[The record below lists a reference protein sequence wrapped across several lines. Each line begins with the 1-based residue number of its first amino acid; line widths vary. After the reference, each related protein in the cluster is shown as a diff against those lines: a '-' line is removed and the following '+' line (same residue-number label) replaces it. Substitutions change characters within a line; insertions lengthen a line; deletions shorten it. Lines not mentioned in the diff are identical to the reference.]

1 MGNKSIQK
9 FFADQNSVIDL
20 SSLGNAKGAKVSLS
34 GPDMNITTPRGS
46 VIIVN
51 GALYSSIKGNNLA
64 VKFKDKTITGAKI
77 LGSVDLKDIQ
87 LERIDSSLVDSAQ
100 VEKKGNGKR
109 RNKKEEE
116 ELKKQ
121 LDDAENAKKEADK
134 AKEEAEKAKE
144 AAEKALNEAFE
155 VQNSSKQIEEMLQNF
170 LADNVAK
177 DNLAQQSDASQQ
189 NTQAKATQASKQND
203 AEKVLPQ
210 PINKNTSTGKSNSSK
225 NEENKLDAES
235 VKEPLKVTLALAAES
250 NSGSKDDSITN
261 FTKPQFVGSTA
272 PNATVIIKINGIAV
286 GQAVADSLGNFTFT
300 APETLTDGTY
310 NLEAEAKTADGS
322 GSAKLVITIDSVT
335 DKPTFELSPES
346 SVSGHKGLTPT
357 LTPSIVGTA
366 EENAKVDIYVDNK
379 LVASVDVDKDGN
391 WSYEFKDNELSE
403 GENSIKVVAV
413 DKAGNKNETTDS
425 IITDTIAPEKPTI
438 ELDDSS
444 DSGIKN
450 DNITNSTL
458 PTFIGVAEPG
468 STVSIYLGLKHL
480 GEVIVAKDGT
490 WSYTLT
496 TPLKDGEYN
505 ITATATDIAGHT
517 SATANLPFTIDTR
530 ISYFSAE
537 IETTNDSGIVGDN
550 VTNNTRPTFTGKTE
564 PNAIISVINSET
576 GEEVIFKANDKGEW
590 TFNFTSDSVEGIN
603 NLTFTVEDVAGNK
616 KDFSFSY
623 VIDTIAP
630 VPPTVSLEDYV
641 VLPNG
646 IILSGNDLPALVGTA
661 EPKSTILLMRDG
673 KLYDSI
679 EVDSNG
685 TWNYQ
690 FSNKFLQGAYDIEI
704 ISQDAAGNKSSTV
717 KYSFTIQTEVVPP
730 KAELD
735 ASDDSGAKGDWIT
748 NKHNALTLLG
758 TADRFATVNILI
770 DGKTIGVTT
779 ADADGNWNFDISRN
793 LSDNVYKITVESID
807 PLGRTSSVDYQL
819 TIDSFTPIPTVMLHD
834 SADSGVKGD
843 MITKINTPL
852 FTGMAEANAK
862 VSIYVDGVLSGEAIA
877 GDDGVWNFQFTTALS
892 DGSHDVTVK
901 VEDIAGN
908 TASSS
913 AYNFQIVTQTQKPTI
928 ELVNDTGVDN
938 TDHIINEK
946 NPALTGTAAPYSTVK
961 LYIDGALIAEV
972 RTNKDGRWEYTLKAD
987 QGLVDGDHRITAS
1000 VEDIAGNIAHSDPFL
1015 ISVDTAI
1022 SIPIVSLSPDS
1033 DSGISDDNLTN
1044 IVKPT
1049 LHLKDIDPD
1058 IISVQVWD
1066 AMSDTQI
1073 GVATQQP
1080 DGSWAYTFTSD
1091 LTEGLHQVYVKV
1103 EDIAGNK
1110 ANSAIFDFTIDTTV
1124 STPVISL
1131 LSKDDT
1137 GVTGD
1142 NLTNINKPGFA
1153 ISGVDADAHRVVV
1166 QVMHNGVSE
1175 EIELSHLN
1183 GSWLFIPGNTWA
1195 DGSYTLTVK
1204 VEDKAGNTNYSAPLT
1219 VVIDTQIAIDGVEL
1233 VNDSGVKGDN
1243 MTNDDRPHFRVTVPT
1258 DVNEVRLSIDGGN
1271 SWVQA
1276 TPGVAG
1282 SWEYI
1287 WPTDLADG
1295 QYTLTVEATDK
1306 AGNTVT
1312 KTIDFA
1318 VDTTLSVPVIVLDSA
1333 DDTGIQGDNMTN
1345 STQPTFA
1352 LQHIDD
1358 DAVRVTVSVEHGG
1371 VTTTFD
1377 ATKGTGGWTFTP
1389 PTSWADGDYTLS
1401 VSVEDKA
1408 GNTSHS
1414 ASLTV
1419 TVDTQI
1425 AINNIELVNDSGI
1438 PDDNLT
1444 NNVRPHFQVT
1454 VPTDVNVVRLSIDGG
1469 KTWFNATQSAT
1480 PGVWDYI
1487 WPDDVADGG
1496 YTLTVEATD
1505 EAGNKATQT
1514 LDFTIDTTL
1523 SVPTLSLDSA
1533 DDSGI
1538 AGDNITNV
1546 KTPGFT
1552 LNNIDTDVSRV
1563 IVEVMHNG
1571 IKQEVPLVQTG
1582 GQWRFAPTSDWADG
1596 DYILTVKVE
1605 DRAGNVKQSAP
1616 LTVTVDTHIAIDR
1629 IELVNDS
1636 GIPGD
1641 NLTNEARPHFQV
1653 TVPAD
1658 VNGVRL
1664 SIDGGKTWFDATQ
1677 SATSGVWDYT
1687 WLTNVANGPHTLM
1700 VEASDKAG
1708 NKTTQKLDF
1717 TIDTILSEPT
1727 ITLDSADDSAA
1738 GDNITNV
1745 KMPGFTLG
1753 NIDADVTKVVV
1764 TVAHDGKNQQIE
1776 LIKNGGVW
1784 RFTPGAA
1791 WTDGDYTLTV
1801 KVEDK
1806 AGNTNYSAPLTVTI
1820 DTQTS
1825 IDRIEL
1831 LNDTGIVGDNLTN
1844 EARPQFHITVP
1855 TDVNSVQLSLDGGI
1869 NWVNATLTSDGVWEY
1884 IWPTD
1889 LVENTY
1895 TLTVKA
1901 TDVAGN
1907 TATETLNFIIDT
1919 TLSTPTI
1926 TLDSADDSGTANDN
1940 KTNVKTPG
1948 FIIGGI
1954 DSDVTQVVVQVMR
1967 DGHSE
1972 EVELTQTNGQWRFV
1986 PGSAWTDGDY
1996 TLTVTVKDEAG
2007 NIRHSA
2013 PLTVTIDT
2021 QITID
2026 HIELVNDSGIPDDNL
2041 TNNVRPH
2048 FQVTVPTDVN
2058 VVRLSIDGGKTWF
2071 NATQSATPGVWDYT
2085 WLADVGEGKHT
2096 LTVEAT
2102 DKAGNKTTQQLDFI
2116 IDTLLSEPT
2125 IVLDNTD
2132 DSGTKGDHL
2141 TNVNKPTFLLGNID
2155 ADARYVT
2162 VEVQH
2167 GGTKEV
2173 LTATKDATGNWS
2185 VTPTGTW
2192 ADGDYTLTVR
2202 VEDEAGNE
2210 KHSASLTVTVDTQ
2223 ITIDVIELVNDNG
2236 IPGDNMTNDAH
2247 PQFRV
2252 TVPGDVN
2259 EVSLSIDGGVTW
2271 VKATQS
2277 ATPGVWNYTWPGTVP
2292 DGDYTLNVK
2301 ATDNA
2306 GNTVTETL
2314 HFTID
2319 TTLSTPV
2326 IVLDSADD
2334 SGVHGDNMTNHTQ
2347 PTFALQHI
2355 DDDAVRVTVS
2365 VEHGGV
2371 TTTFDAT
2378 KDAGGWTFTPTG
2390 AWADGDYT
2398 LSVSVEDK
2406 AGNTSH
2412 SASLTVTVDTQ
2423 IAINNI
2429 ELVNDSGIPDDNLT
2443 NNVRPHFQVTV
2454 PTDVNVVRLSIDGG
2468 KTWFNATQSATPGV
2482 WDYIWPDDVADGGY
2496 TLTVEATDEAGNKA
2510 TQTLDFTID
2519 TTLSVPT
2526 LSLDSADD
2534 SGIAGDNIT
2543 NVKTP
2548 GFTLNNID
2556 TDVSRVIVEVMH
2568 NGIKQEVPL
2577 VQTGGQWRFAPT
2589 SDWADGDYILTVKV
2603 EDRAGNVK
2611 QSAPLTVTVDTHIAI
2626 DRIELVNDSGIP
2638 GDNLTNE
2645 ARPHFQV
2652 TVPADVNGVRLS
2664 IDGGKTW
2671 FDATQSATSG
2681 VWDYTWLT
2689 NVANGPHTLMVEASD
2704 KAGNKTTQKL
2714 DFTIDTILSEPTIT
2728 LDSADDS
2735 AAGDN
2740 ITNVKMPG
2748 FTLGNIDADVTKV
2761 VVTVAHDGKNQQ
2773 IELIKNGGVWR
2784 FTPGAAWTDGDYTL
2798 TVKVEDKAGNTN
2810 YSAPLTVTIDTQTSI
2825 DRIELLNDTG
2835 IVGDNLTN
2843 EARPQFHITVP
2854 TDVNSVQLSLDGGIN
2869 WVNATLTSDGVWE
2882 YIWPTDLVENT
2893 YTLTVK
2899 ATDVAGNTA
2908 TETLNFIIDT
2918 TLSTPTITLDSAD
2931 DSGTANDNKT
2941 NVKTPGFI
2949 IGGIDSDVTQV
2960 VVQVMRD
2967 GHSEEVEL
2975 TQTNGQWRFVP
2986 GSAWTDGDYTLTVTV
3001 KDEAGN
3007 IRHSAPL
3014 TVTIDTQI
3022 TIDHI
3027 ELVNDSGIPD
3037 DNLTNNVRPH
3047 FQVTVPTDVNVV
3059 RLSIDGGKTW
3069 FNATQSATP
3078 GVWDYTWLADV
3089 GEGKHTLTVEATDKA
3104 GNKTTQQ
3111 LDFIIDT
3118 LLSEPTIVLDNTDD
3132 SGTKGD
3138 NLTNVNKPTF
3148 LLGNIDADARYV
3160 TVEVQHGGTKEVLT
3174 ATKGATGIWS
3184 VTPTGTW
3191 ADGDYTLTVRVEDDA
3206 GNVKYSAPLTV
3217 TVDTQITIDVIELVN
3232 DNGIPGDN
3240 LTNDVRPH
3248 FRVTVPGD
3256 VNEVRLS
3263 IDGGNTWVRAT
3274 QGTAGIWDYTWPK
3287 DVTDGLHTLTVEATD
3302 KAGNKTT
3309 QTLDFTIDTRLS
3321 TPTIAMDSRDDTG
3334 AIGDHITSVK
3344 RPGFTIGNI
3353 DADAHSVILRIT
3365 QGGNSQEVTLTQVGG
3380 QWRFTPDAD
3389 WADGSYTLTV
3399 EVTDNAGNVRQS
3411 TPLVV
3416 TVDTQTS
3423 ITDITLVNDHGV
3435 PDDNLTNSTR
3445 PQFEIT
3451 VPADVNSVQ
3460 LSIDGGANWVSATQG
3475 IEGVWGYTWPTDMG
3489 DGKHTLT
3496 VMVTDRAGN
3505 TATQT
3510 LEFFI
3515 DTRLSTPTI
3524 ALDSTDD
3531 TGTPGDD
3538 MTNRTRPTFIL
3549 QNIDSD
3555 VINVT
3560 VSVTHNGTTTSFTAT
3575 QGAGGWSFTPPAPW
3589 GDGDYTLT
3597 VTVEDRAGN
3606 TRPSTPLTVTVD
3618 TQIAIDRIELVNDS
3632 GVPGDNVTKHVRPQF
3647 QISVPD
3653 DVEKVLL
3660 SIDGGTTWVT
3670 AIKSSTAGIWDYTWP
3685 TDMPEGQHT
3694 LTVEVTDGAG
3704 NKMTETLNFTID
3716 ITLLTPTIELAPDQ
3730 DTGQNKND
3738 NLTSVTQP
3746 VFVLGSIDKDVRHVE
3761 LSIEHNGTFKT
3772 VVLTESADGWRYR
3785 PDSALADGSYTF
3797 TVTVTDVAGNQ
3808 QTSAPLKVTID
3819 GTLTTPVIELA
3830 AGEDSGTVGDRLT
3843 NHDRPVFD
3851 IHQVDSDVTRVMVK
3865 VTYNGKTHEEAAV
3878 FTNGQ
3883 WRFTPSASWAD
3894 GSYQLAVVVED
3905 LAGNVKESAPFEVR
3919 IDTTT
3924 TINNIVLLN
3933 DTGVQNDQLTNVA
3946 KPSFRIDVPGDVVQ
3960 VRVTLDGG
3968 ANWNVIRKNA
3978 DGQWIF
3984 DSPNT
3989 LVDGTYTLRVEAT
4002 DEAGNI
4008 ANKDLV
4014 FNIDTNIQVPT
4025 IALDAGQDTGA
4036 NTADNITNISRPT
4049 FTIGNVDPDVIKVV
4063 VTIDGHD
4070 YNATKVGAGWQFT
4083 PGNAIPDGSYNIT
4096 VTVEDKAGNTA
4107 TSKPLPVVIDTTAE
4121 IESVTL
4127 VTDSGDSDVD
4137 NITKV
4142 DKPQFSIVTAD
4153 DITHVRVKIDNAA
4166 NWIELTKGGDGR
4178 WIFNVGSALPDGQHT
4193 LLVDVT
4199 DIAGNVA
4206 QETLQFTIDTTLRE
4220 PTIVLDPTHD
4230 TGDDTNDNL
4239 TRINKPVFII
4249 GNVDNDV
4256 SHIVVHI
4263 DGRDYT
4269 IENTGGNLTFTPD
4282 QPLSDGQHTISVTV
4296 TDIAGNTKTSAELR
4310 IEIDTQ
4316 VQIDSV
4322 TLTTDSGVNDHDNV
4336 TNATRPSFEIA
4347 TPDDVTSVL
4356 VSFDGVNWTPISK
4369 NAAGQWEFTAGSA
4382 LPDGHYTL
4390 HVQATDRAG
4399 NTANSTLGFTVD
4411 TQIDGLSVVML
4422 DDAGKDSTDGIT
4434 NITSPRFE
4442 ISARE
4447 PLQSVTVILNGK
4459 SSTLTQGAGN
4469 KWLFTPDT
4477 PLVDGT
4483 YKIEIVAEDIAGN
4496 KISKEVS
4503 FTIDTIVSD
4512 PSIDLLDADDTGES
4526 AVDNI
4531 TSVTTPRFV
4540 IGNVPADIDT
4550 VVIRINGV
4558 SYSVTANGNNLWEFQ
4573 VPVAL
4578 NDGVYEAV
4586 VVFRDIA
4593 GNTSETKLPFTIDTT
4608 TSVSVRMEPAS
4619 DTGNSNS
4626 DNLTNKQNPKFE
4638 GTAEPN
4644 AKLVIT
4650 IVDDKS
4656 GREVLKQTITV
4667 GADGN
4672 WSVTP
4677 NILPDGMYTINVVAT
4692 DVAGNTAQTQERFT
4706 IDTVT
4711 IDPTIRLSDP
4721 SIDDQHEATSLRP
4734 EFKGFAEA
4742 FSTIMIQWDGK
4753 VVGSANA
4760 NANGEWSWTPPSVLA
4775 PGSYVVSIVA
4785 KDKAGNESSQV
4796 DFPVVIPVID
4806 VTPPTIKLSEESDSG
4821 ALGDF
4826 TTNNKT
4832 PTLIGSTLPNT
4843 IVSIYVDGVKVGE
4856 ATADTAGRYT
4866 FQLSEMKDGHYVVQV
4881 GIVNPRDNSEL
4892 RSTAVDVTID
4902 TEVAE
4907 LVWNISG
4914 MHEGGYINT
4923 VTPEIGGT
4931 SEPNSKI
4938 TIFVNG
4944 VEKAI
4949 AYTTGAG
4956 HWGVV
4961 LPALGNDGNYE
4972 LTFKVEDVA
4981 GNIREFGPQN
4991 VILDTVI
4998 SPLTVVLREA
5008 DDSGKVGDW
5017 ITNKSHV
5024 TIDGTAEAGSTL
5036 TIRNPQGVVIATLVV
5051 GNDGRWSAELD
5062 LREGSNA
5069 FVVVSED
5076 KAGNSQQKEILIEH
5090 DTQIEISDISLS
5102 RDTNSGDKYD
5112 LITNNKSPV
5121 LVAMTDP
5128 GATVQVYINGVLQG
5142 TVEASSSG
5150 NISYTMPAN
5159 SADGEYQVQFVA
5171 TDTAGNRVESA
5182 ITTVT
5187 IDSQIA
5193 VFDIDEDSLPALSNN
5208 RALSVSGVGEAG
5220 SQVSIFVDGKLV
5232 NVVMVEADGTW
5243 RAPILL
5249 QDDGTFNIHFS
5260 ITDVAGNTEVSK
5272 DYSVDVDSS
5281 TDFPTLNL
5289 EDASNSGS
5297 LDDLI
5302 TNHNKP
5308 VLVGTAEA
5316 GATIHIYVD
5325 EKIVANVLVLEDGT
5339 WSYQFDNALKDGE
5352 YSIRVVAEDPAGN
5365 TAESPRL
5372 LVTIDTSTFIDNPAM
5387 VAGSDNGI
5395 FSNDSITSQTRP
5407 TFSIFGEMNQSVQIF
5422 IDGVLVDTITVTDRN
5437 QVYRPES
5444 PLGDGSHSIYYV
5456 ITDKAGNT
5464 ATSKTLNFTID
5475 TFNTTP
5481 VAIDSIGGQ
5490 TLAEMTGSDGKIYIT
5505 DTTRNLLFSGSAEPN
5520 SKIEIIINGLNV
5532 GEVWVN
5538 EKGHWQMPVN
5548 PLYFTE
5554 GQLDITVKST
5564 DRAGN
5569 VNQEKYSIWV
5579 DTHIKV
5585 FTSELDDNKSSSKT
5599 EWWSNSDLIT
5609 MRGTGEIGATVS
5621 LIVAGVTLATAVV
5634 AATGRWELSTDKL
5647 PEGTYDISL
5656 VIEDSAGNR
5665 WEDVREIFI
5674 DRTPPN
5680 APVVTYSDIVNDLII
5695 MQGTAEAKSQLI
5707 ITDSEGNTYTL
5718 TVPDNGK
5725 WSMAIPYPSEGKFT
5739 ITSVDAIGNRSDDV
5753 PLDIMKEVPVISLSP
5768 DSDSGT
5774 VGDNITR
5781 DKQPTFIIGNLESDV
5796 VVVQVD
5802 INGTVYNAEKN
5813 ADGVWFFTPGT
5824 PLADGSYT
5832 ISVIASDAAGNQKN
5846 SLPITVTID
5855 STLTVPEIALAAGED
5870 NGASDSDNV
5879 TNHTQPKFT
5888 LQHIDADV
5896 TGVTVN
5902 VTHNGV
5908 TDIYQATQGAD
5919 GWTFT
5924 PPAAWNDGNYT
5935 LSVTV
5940 VDRAG
5945 NSQQSASLAVTV
5957 DSTVTVTADSQH
5969 DDASDDATATAVT
5982 PPESETVNAESATHL
5997 RTEPSAAEE
6006 SVVKVTAYSI
6016 TLLNADSGDEI
6027 DRSISQTPSFEISV
6041 PENIVNVSIMFE
6053 GEEFTLPITNQKAIF
6068 EVPLSLEDGE
6078 YTMDV
6083 KFIDKDNDFLI
6094 KEKTFSVDHSSADIV
6109 NAMNV
6114 RGKTEDD
6121 INDSPST
6128 SSVGHNNNGA
6138 IDVFA
6143 VNEVTL
6149 PVDNQE
6155 EHA

>member
-2125 IVLDNTD
+2125 IVLDSTD

-2423 IAINNI
+2423 IAINN
-2429 ELVNDSGIPDDNLT
+2429 
-2443 NNVRPHFQVTV
+2443 
-2454 PTDVNVVRLSIDGG
+2454 
-2468 KTWFNATQSATPGV
+2468 
-2482 WDYIWPDDVADGGY
+2482 
-2496 TLTVEATDEAGNKA
+2496 
-2510 TQTLDFTID
+2510 
-2519 TTLSVPT
+2519 
-2526 LSLDSADD
+2526 
-2534 SGIAGDNIT
+2534 
-2543 NVKTP
+2543 
-2548 GFTLNNID
+2548 
-2556 TDVSRVIVEVMH
+2556 
-2568 NGIKQEVPL
+2568 
-2577 VQTGGQWRFAPT
+2577 
-2589 SDWADGDYILTVKV
+2589 
-2603 EDRAGNVK
+2603 
-2611 QSAPLTVTVDTHIAI
+2611 
-2626 DRIELVNDSGIP
+2626 
-2638 GDNLTNE
+2638 
-2645 ARPHFQV
+2645 
-2652 TVPADVNGVRLS
+2652 
-2664 IDGGKTW
+2664 
-2671 FDATQSATSG
+2671 
-2681 VWDYTWLT
+2681 
-2689 NVANGPHTLMVEASD
+2689 
-2704 KAGNKTTQKL
+2704 
-2714 DFTIDTILSEPTIT
+2714 
-2728 LDSADDS
+2728 
-2735 AAGDN
+2735 
-2740 ITNVKMPG
+2740 
-2748 FTLGNIDADVTKV
+2748 
-2761 VVTVAHDGKNQQ
+2761 
-2773 IELIKNGGVWR
+2773 
-2784 FTPGAAWTDGDYTL
+2784 
-2798 TVKVEDKAGNTN
+2798 
-2810 YSAPLTVTIDTQTSI
+2810 
-2825 DRIELLNDTG
+2825 
-2835 IVGDNLTN
+2835 
-2843 EARPQFHITVP
+2843 
-2854 TDVNSVQLSLDGGIN
+2854 
-2869 WVNATLTSDGVWE
+2869 
-2882 YIWPTDLVENT
+2882 
-2893 YTLTVK
+2893 
-2899 ATDVAGNTA
+2899 
-2908 TETLNFIIDT
+2908 
-2918 TLSTPTITLDSAD
+2918 
-2931 DSGTANDNKT
+2931 
-2941 NVKTPGFI
+2941 
-2949 IGGIDSDVTQV
+2949 
-2960 VVQVMRD
+2960 
-2967 GHSEEVEL
+2967 
-2975 TQTNGQWRFVP
+2975 
-2986 GSAWTDGDYTLTVTV
+2986 
-3001 KDEAGN
+3001 
-3007 IRHSAPL
+3007 
-3014 TVTIDTQI
+3014 
-3022 TIDHI
+3022 I

-4002 DEAGNI
+4002 DEVGNI

-4269 IENTGGNLTFTPD
+4269 IENSGGNLTFTPD

-4558 SYSVTANGNNLWEFQ
+4558 SYPVTANGNNLWEFQ

>member
-34 GPDMNITTPRGS
+34 GPDMNITTPHGS

-623 VIDTIAP
+623 VIDTVAP
-630 VPPTVSLEDYV
+630 VPPTVSLEDFV

-735 ASDDSGAKGDWIT
+735 ASDDSGVKGDWIT

-1066 AMSDTQI
+1066 AASDTQI

-1110 ANSAIFDFTIDTTV
+1110 ANSAVFDFTIDTTV

-1183 GSWLFIPGNTWA
+1183 GSWLFTPGNTWA

-1204 VEDKAGNTNYSAPLT
+1204 VEDKAGNTSYSAPLT

-1318 VDTTLSVPVIVLDSA
+1318 VDTTLSVPVIVLNSA
-1333 DDTGIQGDNMTN
+1333 DDTGVQGDNMTN
-1345 STQPTFA
+1345 RTQPTFA

-1377 ATKGTGGWTFTP
+1377 ATKGTGGWSFTP
-1389 PTSWADGDYTLS
+1389 TGAWADGDYTLS

-1480 PGVWDYI
+1480 TGVWDYI

-1538 AGDNITNV
+1538 AGDNITSV

-1636 GIPGD
+1636 GIPDD

-1700 VEASDKAG
+1700 VEATDKAG

-1717 TIDTILSEPT
+1717 IIDTLLSEPT

-2021 QITID
+2021 QIAID

-2041 TNNVRPH
+2041 TNEARPH

-2116 IDTLLSEPT
+2116 IDTMLSEPT

-2132 DSGTKGDHL
+2132 DSGTKGDNL

-2334 SGVHGDNMTNHTQ
+2334 TGIQGDNMTNRTQ
-2347 PTFALQHI
+2347 PTFNLQHI

-2378 KDAGGWTFTPTG
+2378 KGVGGWTFTPPTSWG
-2390 AWADGDYT
+2390 AGDYT

-2443 NNVRPHFQVTV
+2443 NNVRPHFQVKV
-2454 PTDVNVVRLSIDGG
+2454 PTDVN
-2468 KTWFNATQSATPGV
+2468 
-2482 WDYIWPDDVADGGY
+2482 
-2496 TLTVEATDEAGNKA
+2496 E
-2510 TQTLDFTID
+2510 
-2519 TTLSVPT
+2519 
-2526 LSLDSADD
+2526 
-2534 SGIAGDNIT
+2534 
-2543 NVKTP
+2543 
-2548 GFTLNNID
+2548 
-2556 TDVSRVIVEVMH
+2556 
-2568 NGIKQEVPL
+2568 
-2577 VQTGGQWRFAPT
+2577 
-2589 SDWADGDYILTVKV
+2589 
-2603 EDRAGNVK
+2603 
-2611 QSAPLTVTVDTHIAI
+2611 
-2626 DRIELVNDSGIP
+2626 
-2638 GDNLTNE
+2638 
-2645 ARPHFQV
+2645 
-2652 TVPADVNGVRLS
+2652 
-2664 IDGGKTW
+2664 
-2671 FDATQSATSG
+2671 
-2681 VWDYTWLT
+2681 
-2689 NVANGPHTLMVEASD
+2689 
-2704 KAGNKTTQKL
+2704 
-2714 DFTIDTILSEPTIT
+2714 
-2728 LDSADDS
+2728 
-2735 AAGDN
+2735 
-2740 ITNVKMPG
+2740 
-2748 FTLGNIDADVTKV
+2748 
-2761 VVTVAHDGKNQQ
+2761 
-2773 IELIKNGGVWR
+2773 
-2784 FTPGAAWTDGDYTL
+2784 
-2798 TVKVEDKAGNTN
+2798 
-2810 YSAPLTVTIDTQTSI
+2810 
-2825 DRIELLNDTG
+2825 
-2835 IVGDNLTN
+2835 
-2843 EARPQFHITVP
+2843 
-2854 TDVNSVQLSLDGGIN
+2854 
-2869 WVNATLTSDGVWE
+2869 
-2882 YIWPTDLVENT
+2882 
-2893 YTLTVK
+2893 
-2899 ATDVAGNTA
+2899 
-2908 TETLNFIIDT
+2908 
-2918 TLSTPTITLDSAD
+2918 
-2931 DSGTANDNKT
+2931 
-2941 NVKTPGFI
+2941 
-2949 IGGIDSDVTQV
+2949 
-2960 VVQVMRD
+2960 
-2967 GHSEEVEL
+2967 
-2975 TQTNGQWRFVP
+2975 
-2986 GSAWTDGDYTLTVTV
+2986 
-3001 KDEAGN
+3001 
-3007 IRHSAPL
+3007 
-3014 TVTIDTQI
+3014 
-3022 TIDHI
+3022 
-3027 ELVNDSGIPD
+3027 
-3037 DNLTNNVRPH
+3037 
-3047 FQVTVPTDVNVV
+3047 V

-3104 GNKTTQQ
+3104 GNQTTQK

-3118 LLSEPTIVLDNTDD
+3118 MLSEPTIVLDSTDD

-3138 NLTNVNKPTF
+3138 NLTNANKPTF
-3148 LLGNIDADARYV
+3148 ILGNIDADARYV
-3160 TVEVQHGGTKEVLT
+3160 TVEVQYGGTKEVLT

-3411 TPLVV
+3411 TPLIV

-3460 LSIDGGANWVSATQG
+3460 LSIDGGANWVSAAQG

-3515 DTRLSTPTI
+3515 DTQLSTPTI

-3618 TQIAIDRIELVNDS
+3618 TQIAIDHIELVNDS

-3694 LTVEVTDGAG
+3694 LIVEVTDGAG
-3704 NKMTETLNFTID
+3704 NKMTGTLDFTID

-3851 IHQVDSDVTRVMVK
+3851 IRQVDSDVTRVMVK

-4296 TDIAGNTKTSAELR
+4296 TDIAGNTKTSAELK

-4531 TSVTTPRFV
+4531 TSVTKPRFV

-4558 SYSVTANGNNLWEFQ
+4558 SYPVTANGNNLWEFQ

-4892 RSTAVDVTID
+4892 RSTAVDLTID

-4961 LPALGNDGNYE
+4961 LPALGNDGNYV

-5302 TNHNKP
+5302 TSHNKP

-5372 LVTIDTSTFIDNPAM
+5372 LVTIDTSTFIDNPVM
-5387 VAGSDNGI
+5387 MAGSDNGI

-5407 TFSIFGEMNQSVQIF
+5407 AFSIYGEMNQSVQIF

-5475 TFNTTP
+5475 TLNTTP

-5538 EKGHWQMPVN
+5538 DKGHWQMPVN

-5579 DTHIKV
+5579 DTHIQV

-5599 EWWSNSDLIT
+5599 DWWSNSSTIT
-5609 MRGTGEIGATVS
+5609 MRGMGEIGATVS

-5634 AATGRWELSTDKL
+5634 AANGQWELSTDQL
-5647 PEGTYDISL
+5647 PEGKYDITLS
-5656 VIEDSAGNR
+5656 IEDNAGNR
-5665 WEDVREIFI
+5665 KEEVHEIFI

-5707 ITDSEGNTYTL
+5707 ITDSNGNTYTL

-5832 ISVIASDAAGNQKN
+5832 ISVVASDAAGNQKN

-5924 PPAAWNDGNYT
+5924 PPAAWNDGTYT

-5969 DDASDDATATAVT
+5969 NDASDDATAIAVT

-5997 RTEPSAAEE
+5997 RTVPSAAEE
-6006 SVVKVTAYSI
+6006 SVVKETAYSI

-6041 PENIVNVSIMFE
+6041 PENIVNVSVMFE

-6083 KFIDKDNDFLI
+6083 KFIDKDDDFLI

-6109 NAMNV
+6109 NAMNA

>member
-87 LERIDSSLVDSAQ
+87 LERIDSSLVDFAQ

-450 DNITNSTL
+450 DSITNSTL

-1033 DSGISDDNLTN
+1033 DSGIADDNLTN

-1066 AMSDTQI
+1066 AASDTQI

-1110 ANSAIFDFTIDTTV
+1110 ANSAVFDFTIDTTV

-1377 ATKGTGGWTFTP
+1377 ATKGTGGWSFTP
-1389 PTSWADGDYTLS
+1389 TGAWADGDYTLS

-1438 PDDNLT
+1438 PNDNLT

-1480 PGVWDYI
+1480 PGAWDYI

-1505 EAGNKATQT
+1505 KAGNKTTQE

-2021 QITID
+2021 QI
-2026 HIELVNDSGIPDDNL
+2026 
-2041 TNNVRPH
+2041 
-2048 FQVTVPTDVN
+2048 
-2058 VVRLSIDGGKTWF
+2058 
-2071 NATQSATPGVWDYT
+2071 A
-2085 WLADVGEGKHT
+2085 
-2096 LTVEAT
+2096 
-2102 DKAGNKTTQQLDFI
+2102 
-2116 IDTLLSEPT
+2116 
-2125 IVLDNTD
+2125 
-2132 DSGTKGDHL
+2132 
-2141 TNVNKPTFLLGNID
+2141 
-2155 ADARYVT
+2155 
-2162 VEVQH
+2162 
-2167 GGTKEV
+2167 
-2173 LTATKDATGNWS
+2173 
-2185 VTPTGTW
+2185 
-2192 ADGDYTLTVR
+2192 
-2202 VEDEAGNE
+2202 
-2210 KHSASLTVTVDTQ
+2210 
-2223 ITIDVIELVNDNG
+2223 
-2236 IPGDNMTNDAH
+2236 
-2247 PQFRV
+2247 
-2252 TVPGDVN
+2252 
-2259 EVSLSIDGGVTW
+2259 
-2271 VKATQS
+2271 
-2277 ATPGVWNYTWPGTVP
+2277 
-2292 DGDYTLNVK
+2292 
-2301 ATDNA
+2301 
-2306 GNTVTETL
+2306 
-2314 HFTID
+2314 
-2319 TTLSTPV
+2319 
-2326 IVLDSADD
+2326 
-2334 SGVHGDNMTNHTQ
+2334 
-2347 PTFALQHI
+2347 
-2355 DDDAVRVTVS
+2355 
-2365 VEHGGV
+2365 
-2371 TTTFDAT
+2371 
-2378 KDAGGWTFTPTG
+2378 
-2390 AWADGDYT
+2390 
-2398 LSVSVEDK
+2398 
-2406 AGNTSH
+2406 
-2412 SASLTVTVDTQ
+2412 
-2423 IAINNI
+2423 
-2429 ELVNDSGIPDDNLT
+2429 
-2443 NNVRPHFQVTV
+2443 
-2454 PTDVNVVRLSIDGG
+2454 
-2468 KTWFNATQSATPGV
+2468 
-2482 WDYIWPDDVADGGY
+2482 
-2496 TLTVEATDEAGNKA
+2496 
-2510 TQTLDFTID
+2510 
-2519 TTLSVPT
+2519 
-2526 LSLDSADD
+2526 
-2534 SGIAGDNIT
+2534 
-2543 NVKTP
+2543 
-2548 GFTLNNID
+2548 
-2556 TDVSRVIVEVMH
+2556 
-2568 NGIKQEVPL
+2568 
-2577 VQTGGQWRFAPT
+2577 
-2589 SDWADGDYILTVKV
+2589 
-2603 EDRAGNVK
+2603 
-2611 QSAPLTVTVDTHIAI
+2611 
-2626 DRIELVNDSGIP
+2626 
-2638 GDNLTNE
+2638 
-2645 ARPHFQV
+2645 
-2652 TVPADVNGVRLS
+2652 
-2664 IDGGKTW
+2664 
-2671 FDATQSATSG
+2671 
-2681 VWDYTWLT
+2681 
-2689 NVANGPHTLMVEASD
+2689 
-2704 KAGNKTTQKL
+2704 
-2714 DFTIDTILSEPTIT
+2714 
-2728 LDSADDS
+2728 
-2735 AAGDN
+2735 
-2740 ITNVKMPG
+2740 
-2748 FTLGNIDADVTKV
+2748 
-2761 VVTVAHDGKNQQ
+2761 
-2773 IELIKNGGVWR
+2773 
-2784 FTPGAAWTDGDYTL
+2784 
-2798 TVKVEDKAGNTN
+2798 
-2810 YSAPLTVTIDTQTSI
+2810 
-2825 DRIELLNDTG
+2825 
-2835 IVGDNLTN
+2835 
-2843 EARPQFHITVP
+2843 
-2854 TDVNSVQLSLDGGIN
+2854 
-2869 WVNATLTSDGVWE
+2869 
-2882 YIWPTDLVENT
+2882 
-2893 YTLTVK
+2893 
-2899 ATDVAGNTA
+2899 
-2908 TETLNFIIDT
+2908 
-2918 TLSTPTITLDSAD
+2918 
-2931 DSGTANDNKT
+2931 
-2941 NVKTPGFI
+2941 
-2949 IGGIDSDVTQV
+2949 
-2960 VVQVMRD
+2960 
-2967 GHSEEVEL
+2967 
-2975 TQTNGQWRFVP
+2975 
-2986 GSAWTDGDYTLTVTV
+2986 
-3001 KDEAGN
+3001 
-3007 IRHSAPL
+3007 
-3014 TVTIDTQI
+3014 
-3022 TIDHI
+3022 IDHI

-3174 ATKGATGIWS
+3174 ATKDATGNWSVTPTGTWADGDYTLTVRVEDEAGNEKHSASLTVTVDTQITIDAIELVNDNGIPGDNMTNDAHPQFRVTVPGDVNEVSLSIDGGVTWVKATQSATPGVWNYTWPGTVPDGDYTLNVKATDNAGNTVTETLHFTIDTTLSVPVIVLNSADDTGVQGDNMTNSTQPTFALQHIDDDAVRVTVSVEHGGVTTTFDATKGVGGWSFTPTGAWADGDYTLSVSVEDKAGNTSHSASLTVTVDTQIAINNIELVNDSGIPDDNLTNNVRPHFQVKVPTDVNEVRLSIDGGKTWFNATQSATPGVWDYTWLADVGEGKHTLTVEATDKAGNQTTQKLDFIIDTMLSEPTIVLDSTDDSGTKGDNLTNANKPTFILGNIDADARYVTVEVQYGGTKEVLTATKGATGIWS

-3191 ADGDYTLTVRVEDDA
+3191 ADGDYMLTVRVEDDA

-3321 TPTIAMDSRDDTG
+3321 TPTITMDSRDDTG

-3353 DADAHSVILRIT
+3353 DSDAQSVILRIT

-3411 TPLVV
+3411 TPLIV

-3460 LSIDGGANWVSATQG
+3460 LSIDGGANWVSAAQG

-3606 TRPSTPLTVTVD
+3606 TRPSTPMTVTVD
-3618 TQIAIDRIELVNDS
+3618 TQIAIDHIELVNDS

-3716 ITLLTPTIELAPDQ
+3716 ITLMTPTIELAPDQ

-3851 IHQVDSDVTRVMVK
+3851 IRQVDSDVTRVMVK

-4296 TDIAGNTKTSAELR
+4296 TDIAGNTKTSAELK

-4531 TSVTTPRFV
+4531 TSVTKPRFV

-4558 SYSVTANGNNLWEFQ
+4558 SYPVTANGNNLWEFQ

-4832 PTLIGSTLPNT
+4832 PTLVGNTLPNA

-5302 TNHNKP
+5302 TSHNKP

-5372 LVTIDTSTFIDNPAM
+5372 LVTIDTSTFIDNPVM
-5387 VAGSDNGI
+5387 MAGSDNGI

-5407 TFSIFGEMNQSVQIF
+5407 AFSIYGEMNQSVQIF

-5475 TFNTTP
+5475 TLNTTP

-5538 EKGHWQMPVN
+5538 DKGHWQMPVN

-5579 DTHIKV
+5579 DTHIQV

-5599 EWWSNSDLIT
+5599 DWWSNSSTIT
-5609 MRGTGEIGATVS
+5609 MRGMGEIGATVS

-5634 AATGRWELSTDKL
+5634 AANGQWELSTDQL
-5647 PEGTYDISL
+5647 PEGKYDITLS
-5656 VIEDSAGNR
+5656 IEDNAGNR
-5665 WEDVREIFI
+5665 KEEVHEIFI

-5707 ITDSEGNTYTL
+5707 ITDSNGNTYTL

-5924 PPAAWNDGNYT
+5924 PPAAWNDGTYT

-5969 DDASDDATATAVT
+5969 NDASDDATATAVT

-5997 RTEPSAAEE
+5997 RTVPSVAEE
-6006 SVVKVTAYSI
+6006 SVVKETAYSI

-6041 PENIVNVSIMFE
+6041 PENIVNVSVMFE

-6083 KFIDKDNDFLI
+6083 KFIDKDDDFLI

-6109 NAMNV
+6109 NAMNA

>member
-2125 IVLDNTD
+2125 IVLDSTD

-2378 KDAGGWTFTPTG
+2378 KGTGGWTFTPPTS
-2390 AWADGDYT
+2390 WADGDYT

-2423 IAINNI
+2423 IAINN
-2429 ELVNDSGIPDDNLT
+2429 
-2443 NNVRPHFQVTV
+2443 
-2454 PTDVNVVRLSIDGG
+2454 
-2468 KTWFNATQSATPGV
+2468 
-2482 WDYIWPDDVADGGY
+2482 
-2496 TLTVEATDEAGNKA
+2496 
-2510 TQTLDFTID
+2510 
-2519 TTLSVPT
+2519 
-2526 LSLDSADD
+2526 
-2534 SGIAGDNIT
+2534 
-2543 NVKTP
+2543 
-2548 GFTLNNID
+2548 
-2556 TDVSRVIVEVMH
+2556 
-2568 NGIKQEVPL
+2568 
-2577 VQTGGQWRFAPT
+2577 
-2589 SDWADGDYILTVKV
+2589 
-2603 EDRAGNVK
+2603 
-2611 QSAPLTVTVDTHIAI
+2611 
-2626 DRIELVNDSGIP
+2626 
-2638 GDNLTNE
+2638 
-2645 ARPHFQV
+2645 
-2652 TVPADVNGVRLS
+2652 
-2664 IDGGKTW
+2664 
-2671 FDATQSATSG
+2671 
-2681 VWDYTWLT
+2681 
-2689 NVANGPHTLMVEASD
+2689 
-2704 KAGNKTTQKL
+2704 
-2714 DFTIDTILSEPTIT
+2714 
-2728 LDSADDS
+2728 
-2735 AAGDN
+2735 
-2740 ITNVKMPG
+2740 
-2748 FTLGNIDADVTKV
+2748 
-2761 VVTVAHDGKNQQ
+2761 
-2773 IELIKNGGVWR
+2773 
-2784 FTPGAAWTDGDYTL
+2784 
-2798 TVKVEDKAGNTN
+2798 
-2810 YSAPLTVTIDTQTSI
+2810 
-2825 DRIELLNDTG
+2825 
-2835 IVGDNLTN
+2835 
-2843 EARPQFHITVP
+2843 
-2854 TDVNSVQLSLDGGIN
+2854 
-2869 WVNATLTSDGVWE
+2869 
-2882 YIWPTDLVENT
+2882 
-2893 YTLTVK
+2893 
-2899 ATDVAGNTA
+2899 
-2908 TETLNFIIDT
+2908 
-2918 TLSTPTITLDSAD
+2918 
-2931 DSGTANDNKT
+2931 
-2941 NVKTPGFI
+2941 
-2949 IGGIDSDVTQV
+2949 
-2960 VVQVMRD
+2960 
-2967 GHSEEVEL
+2967 
-2975 TQTNGQWRFVP
+2975 
-2986 GSAWTDGDYTLTVTV
+2986 
-3001 KDEAGN
+3001 
-3007 IRHSAPL
+3007 
-3014 TVTIDTQI
+3014 
-3022 TIDHI
+3022 I

-3118 LLSEPTIVLDNTDD
+3118 LLSEPTIVLDSTDD

-3138 NLTNVNKPTF
+3138 HLTNVNKPTF

-4558 SYSVTANGNNLWEFQ
+4558 SYPVTANGNNLWEFQ

>member
-425 IITDTIAPEKPTI
+425 IITDTIPPEKPTI

-630 VPPTVSLEDYV
+630 VPPTVSLEDFV

-1033 DSGISDDNLTN
+1033 DSGIADDNLTN

-1110 ANSAIFDFTIDTTV
+1110 ANSAVFDFTIDTTV

-1183 GSWLFIPGNTWA
+1183 GSWLFTPGNTWA

-1204 VEDKAGNTNYSAPLT
+1204 VEDKAGNTSYSAPLT

-1318 VDTTLSVPVIVLDSA
+1318 VDTTLSVPVIVLNSA
-1333 DDTGIQGDNMTN
+1333 DDTGVQGDNMTN
-1345 STQPTFA
+1345 RTQPTFA

-1480 PGVWDYI
+1480 PGAWDYI

-1505 EAGNKATQT
+1505 KAGNKTTQE

-1717 TIDTILSEPT
+1717 IIDTLLSEPT

-2125 IVLDNTD
+2125 IVLDSTD
-2132 DSGTKGDHL
+2132 DSGTKGDNL

-2319 TTLSTPV
+2319 TTLSVPV
-2326 IVLDSADD
+2326 IVLNSADD
-2334 SGVHGDNMTNHTQ
+2334 TGVQGDNMTNRTQ

-2378 KDAGGWTFTPTG
+2378 KGVGGWSFTPTG

-2443 NNVRPHFQVTV
+2443 NNVRPHFQVKV
-2454 PTDVNVVRLSIDGG
+2454 PTDVN
-2468 KTWFNATQSATPGV
+2468 
-2482 WDYIWPDDVADGGY
+2482 
-2496 TLTVEATDEAGNKA
+2496 E
-2510 TQTLDFTID
+2510 
-2519 TTLSVPT
+2519 
-2526 LSLDSADD
+2526 
-2534 SGIAGDNIT
+2534 
-2543 NVKTP
+2543 
-2548 GFTLNNID
+2548 
-2556 TDVSRVIVEVMH
+2556 
-2568 NGIKQEVPL
+2568 
-2577 VQTGGQWRFAPT
+2577 
-2589 SDWADGDYILTVKV
+2589 
-2603 EDRAGNVK
+2603 
-2611 QSAPLTVTVDTHIAI
+2611 
-2626 DRIELVNDSGIP
+2626 
-2638 GDNLTNE
+2638 
-2645 ARPHFQV
+2645 
-2652 TVPADVNGVRLS
+2652 
-2664 IDGGKTW
+2664 
-2671 FDATQSATSG
+2671 
-2681 VWDYTWLT
+2681 
-2689 NVANGPHTLMVEASD
+2689 
-2704 KAGNKTTQKL
+2704 
-2714 DFTIDTILSEPTIT
+2714 
-2728 LDSADDS
+2728 
-2735 AAGDN
+2735 
-2740 ITNVKMPG
+2740 
-2748 FTLGNIDADVTKV
+2748 
-2761 VVTVAHDGKNQQ
+2761 
-2773 IELIKNGGVWR
+2773 
-2784 FTPGAAWTDGDYTL
+2784 
-2798 TVKVEDKAGNTN
+2798 
-2810 YSAPLTVTIDTQTSI
+2810 
-2825 DRIELLNDTG
+2825 
-2835 IVGDNLTN
+2835 
-2843 EARPQFHITVP
+2843 
-2854 TDVNSVQLSLDGGIN
+2854 
-2869 WVNATLTSDGVWE
+2869 
-2882 YIWPTDLVENT
+2882 
-2893 YTLTVK
+2893 
-2899 ATDVAGNTA
+2899 
-2908 TETLNFIIDT
+2908 
-2918 TLSTPTITLDSAD
+2918 
-2931 DSGTANDNKT
+2931 
-2941 NVKTPGFI
+2941 
-2949 IGGIDSDVTQV
+2949 
-2960 VVQVMRD
+2960 
-2967 GHSEEVEL
+2967 
-2975 TQTNGQWRFVP
+2975 
-2986 GSAWTDGDYTLTVTV
+2986 
-3001 KDEAGN
+3001 
-3007 IRHSAPL
+3007 
-3014 TVTIDTQI
+3014 
-3022 TIDHI
+3022 
-3027 ELVNDSGIPD
+3027 
-3037 DNLTNNVRPH
+3037 
-3047 FQVTVPTDVNVV
+3047 V

-3104 GNKTTQQ
+3104 GNQTTQK

-3118 LLSEPTIVLDNTDD
+3118 MLSEPTIVLDSTDD

-3138 NLTNVNKPTF
+3138 NLTNANKPTF
-3148 LLGNIDADARYV
+3148 ILGNIDADARYV
-3160 TVEVQHGGTKEVLT
+3160 TVEVQYGGTKEVLT

-3321 TPTIAMDSRDDTG
+3321 TPTITMDSRDDTG

-3353 DADAHSVILRIT
+3353 DSDAQSVILRIT

-3411 TPLVV
+3411 TPLIV

-3460 LSIDGGANWVSATQG
+3460 LSIDGGANWVSAAQG

-3618 TQIAIDRIELVNDS
+3618 TQIAIDHIELVNDS

-3716 ITLLTPTIELAPDQ
+3716 ITLMTPTIELAPDQ

-3851 IHQVDSDVTRVMVK
+3851 IRQVDSDVTRVMVK

-4206 QETLQFTIDTTLRE
+4206 QETLQFTIDMTLRE

-4296 TDIAGNTKTSAELR
+4296 TDIAGNTKTSAELK

-4531 TSVTTPRFV
+4531 TSVTKPRFV

-4558 SYSVTANGNNLWEFQ
+4558 SYPVTANGNNLWEFQ

-4832 PTLIGSTLPNT
+4832 PTLVGNTLPNA

-4961 LPALGNDGNYE
+4961 LPALGNDGNYV

-5036 TIRNPQGVVIATLVV
+5036 TIRSPQGVVIATLVV

-5076 KAGNSQQKEILIEH
+5076 KAGNSQQKDILIEH

-5339 WSYQFDNALKDGE
+5339 WSYQFDNVLKDGE

-5407 TFSIFGEMNQSVQIF
+5407 TFSISGEMNQSVQIF

-5579 DTHIKV
+5579 DTHIQV

-5599 EWWSNSDLIT
+5599 DWWSNSSTIT
-5609 MRGTGEIGATVS
+5609 MRGMGEIGATVS

-5634 AATGRWELSTDKL
+5634 AANGQWELSTDQL
-5647 PEGTYDISL
+5647 PEGKYDITLS
-5656 VIEDSAGNR
+5656 IEDNAGNR
-5665 WEDVREIFI
+5665 KEEVHEIFI

-5707 ITDSEGNTYTL
+5707 ITDSNGNTYTL

-5753 PLDIMKEVPVISLSP
+5753 SLDIMKEVPVISLSP

-5870 NGASDSDNV
+5870 NGVSDSDNV

-5908 TDIYQATQGAD
+5908 TDTYQATQGAD

-5924 PPAAWNDGNYT
+5924 PPAAWNDGTYT

-5997 RTEPSAAEE
+5997 RTVPSAAEE
-6006 SVVKVTAYSI
+6006 SVVKETAYSI

-6109 NAMNV
+6109 NAMNA

>member
-1 MGNKSIQK
+1 MQK

-34 GPDMNITTPRGS
+34 GPDMNITTPHGS

-121 LDDAENAKKEADK
+121 LDEAENAKKEADK

-450 DNITNSTL
+450 DSITNSTL

-537 IETTNDSGIVGDN
+537 IETTDDSGIVGDN

-590 TFNFTSDSVEGIN
+590 TFNFTSDSVEGVN

-623 VIDTIAP
+623 VIDTVAP
-630 VPPTVSLEDYV
+630 VPPTVSLEDFV

-1066 AMSDTQI
+1066 AASDTQI

-1110 ANSAIFDFTIDTTV
+1110 ANSAVFDFTIDTTV

-1183 GSWLFIPGNTWA
+1183 GSWLFTPGNTWA

-1318 VDTTLSVPVIVLDSA
+1318 VDTTLSVPVIVLNSA
-1333 DDTGIQGDNMTN
+1333 DDTGVQGDNMTN

-1377 ATKGTGGWTFTP
+1377 ATKGVGGWSFTP
-1389 PTSWADGDYTLS
+1389 TGAWADGDYTLS

-1438 PDDNLT
+1438 PNDNLT

-1469 KTWFNATQSAT
+1469 KTWFNATQNAT

-1505 EAGNKATQT
+1505 EAGNKTTQT

-1563 IVEVMHNG
+1563 TVEVMHNG

-1636 GIPGD
+1636 GIPDD

-1677 SATSGVWDYT
+1677 SATPGVWDYT

-1717 TIDTILSEPT
+1717 IIDTMLSEPT

-2021 QITID
+2021 QIAID

-2132 DSGTKGDHL
+2132 DSGTKGDNL

-2334 SGVHGDNMTNHTQ
+2334 TGIQGDNMTNRTQ
-2347 PTFALQHI
+2347 PTFNLQHI

-2378 KDAGGWTFTPTG
+2378 KGVGGWTFTPPTSWG
-2390 AWADGDYT
+2390 AGDYT

-2443 NNVRPHFQVTV
+2443 NNVRPQFQVKV
-2454 PTDVNVVRLSIDGG
+2454 PTDVN
-2468 KTWFNATQSATPGV
+2468 
-2482 WDYIWPDDVADGGY
+2482 
-2496 TLTVEATDEAGNKA
+2496 E
-2510 TQTLDFTID
+2510 
-2519 TTLSVPT
+2519 
-2526 LSLDSADD
+2526 
-2534 SGIAGDNIT
+2534 
-2543 NVKTP
+2543 
-2548 GFTLNNID
+2548 
-2556 TDVSRVIVEVMH
+2556 
-2568 NGIKQEVPL
+2568 
-2577 VQTGGQWRFAPT
+2577 
-2589 SDWADGDYILTVKV
+2589 
-2603 EDRAGNVK
+2603 
-2611 QSAPLTVTVDTHIAI
+2611 
-2626 DRIELVNDSGIP
+2626 
-2638 GDNLTNE
+2638 
-2645 ARPHFQV
+2645 
-2652 TVPADVNGVRLS
+2652 
-2664 IDGGKTW
+2664 
-2671 FDATQSATSG
+2671 
-2681 VWDYTWLT
+2681 
-2689 NVANGPHTLMVEASD
+2689 
-2704 KAGNKTTQKL
+2704 
-2714 DFTIDTILSEPTIT
+2714 
-2728 LDSADDS
+2728 
-2735 AAGDN
+2735 
-2740 ITNVKMPG
+2740 
-2748 FTLGNIDADVTKV
+2748 
-2761 VVTVAHDGKNQQ
+2761 
-2773 IELIKNGGVWR
+2773 
-2784 FTPGAAWTDGDYTL
+2784 
-2798 TVKVEDKAGNTN
+2798 
-2810 YSAPLTVTIDTQTSI
+2810 
-2825 DRIELLNDTG
+2825 
-2835 IVGDNLTN
+2835 
-2843 EARPQFHITVP
+2843 
-2854 TDVNSVQLSLDGGIN
+2854 
-2869 WVNATLTSDGVWE
+2869 
-2882 YIWPTDLVENT
+2882 
-2893 YTLTVK
+2893 
-2899 ATDVAGNTA
+2899 
-2908 TETLNFIIDT
+2908 
-2918 TLSTPTITLDSAD
+2918 
-2931 DSGTANDNKT
+2931 
-2941 NVKTPGFI
+2941 
-2949 IGGIDSDVTQV
+2949 
-2960 VVQVMRD
+2960 
-2967 GHSEEVEL
+2967 
-2975 TQTNGQWRFVP
+2975 
-2986 GSAWTDGDYTLTVTV
+2986 
-3001 KDEAGN
+3001 
-3007 IRHSAPL
+3007 
-3014 TVTIDTQI
+3014 
-3022 TIDHI
+3022 
-3027 ELVNDSGIPD
+3027 
-3037 DNLTNNVRPH
+3037 
-3047 FQVTVPTDVNVV
+3047 V

-3104 GNKTTQQ
+3104 GNQTTQK

-3118 LLSEPTIVLDNTDD
+3118 MLSEPTIVLDSTDD

-3138 NLTNVNKPTF
+3138 NLTNANKPTF
-3148 LLGNIDADARYV
+3148 ILGNIDADARYV

-3191 ADGDYTLTVRVEDDA
+3191 ADGDYTLTVRVEDEA

-3321 TPTIAMDSRDDTG
+3321 TPTITMDSRDDTG

-3353 DADAHSVILRIT
+3353 DSDAQSVILRIT

-3411 TPLVV
+3411 TPLIV

-3460 LSIDGGANWVSATQG
+3460 LSIDGGANWVSAAQG

-3618 TQIAIDRIELVNDS
+3618 TQIAIDHIELVNDS
-3632 GVPGDNVTKHVRPQF
+3632 GVPGDNITKHVRPQF

-3694 LTVEVTDGAG
+3694 LIVEVTDGAG
-3704 NKMTETLNFTID
+3704 NKMTGTLDFTID

-3851 IHQVDSDVTRVMVK
+3851 IRQVDSDVTRVMVK

-3905 LAGNVKESAPFEVR
+3905 LAGNVKESAPLEVR

-3946 KPSFRIDVPGDVVQ
+3946 KPSFRIDVPGDVIQ

-4178 WIFNVGSALPDGQHT
+4178 WIFNVGSALPDGKHT

-4296 TDIAGNTKTSAELR
+4296 TDIAGNTKTSAELQ

-4531 TSVTTPRFV
+4531 TSVTKPRFV

-4558 SYSVTANGNNLWEFQ
+4558 SYPVTANGNNLWEFQ

-4619 DTGNSNS
+4619 DTGSSNS

-4656 GREVLKQTITV
+4656 GREVLKHTITV

-4721 SIDDQHEATSLRP
+4721 SIDDQYEATSLRP
-4734 EFKGFAEA
+4734 EFKGLAEA

-4832 PTLIGSTLPNT
+4832 PTLVGNTLPNA

-4961 LPALGNDGNYE
+4961 LPALGNDGNYV

-5076 KAGNSQQKEILIEH
+5076 KAGNSQQKDILIEH

-5302 TNHNKP
+5302 TSHNKP

-5372 LVTIDTSTFIDNPAM
+5372 LVTIDTSTFIDNPVM
-5387 VAGSDNGI
+5387 MAGSDNGI

-5407 TFSIFGEMNQSVQIF
+5407 AFSIYGEMNQSVQIF

-5538 EKGHWQMPVN
+5538 DKGHWQMPVN

-5579 DTHIKV
+5579 DTHIQV

-5599 EWWSNSDLIT
+5599 DWWSNSSTIT
-5609 MRGTGEIGATVS
+5609 MRGMGEIGATVS

-5634 AATGRWELSTDKL
+5634 AANGQWELSTDQL
-5647 PEGTYDISL
+5647 PEGKYDITLS
-5656 VIEDSAGNR
+5656 IEDNAGNR
-5665 WEDVREIFI
+5665 KEEVHEIFI

-5707 ITDSEGNTYTL
+5707 ITDSNGNTYTL

-5753 PLDIMKEVPVISLSP
+5753 PLDIMKETPVISLSP

-5781 DKQPTFIIGNLESDV
+5781 DNQPTFIIGNLESDV

-5855 STLTVPEIALAAGED
+5855 STLTVPEIALAAGEG

-5879 TNHTQPKFT
+5879 TNHNHTQPKFT

-5924 PPAAWNDGNYT
+5924 PPAAWNDGTYT

-5945 NSQQSASLAVTV
+5945 NSLQSASLEVTV

-5969 DDASDDATATAVT
+5969 DDASDDATPTAVT

-5997 RTEPSAAEE
+5997 RTVPSAAEE
-6006 SVVKVTAYSI
+6006 SVVKETAYSI

-6041 PENIVNVSIMFE
+6041 PENIVNVSVMFE

-6083 KFIDKDNDFLI
+6083 KFLDKDDDFLI

-6109 NAMNV
+6109 NAMNA

-6138 IDVFA
+6138 IEVFA

>member
-300 APETLTDGTY
+300 APETLTDGAY

-425 IITDTIAPEKPTI
+425 IITDTIPPEKPTI

-630 VPPTVSLEDYV
+630 VPPTVSLEDFV

-1033 DSGISDDNLTN
+1033 DSGIADDNLTN

-1110 ANSAIFDFTIDTTV
+1110 ANSAVFDFTIDTTV

-1183 GSWLFIPGNTWA
+1183 GSWLFTPGNTWA

-1204 VEDKAGNTNYSAPLT
+1204 VEDKAGNTSYSAPLT

-1318 VDTTLSVPVIVLDSA
+1318 VDTTLSVPVIVLNSA
-1333 DDTGIQGDNMTN
+1333 DDTGVQGDNMTN
-1345 STQPTFA
+1345 RTQPTFA

-1480 PGVWDYI
+1480 PGAWDYI

-1505 EAGNKATQT
+1505 KAGNKTTQE

-1717 TIDTILSEPT
+1717 IIDTLLSEPT

-2125 IVLDNTD
+2125 IVLDSTD
-2132 DSGTKGDHL
+2132 DSGTKGDNL

-2319 TTLSTPV
+2319 TTLSVPV
-2326 IVLDSADD
+2326 IVLNSADD
-2334 SGVHGDNMTNHTQ
+2334 TGVQGDNMTNSTQ

-2378 KDAGGWTFTPTG
+2378 KGVGGWSFTPTG

-2443 NNVRPHFQVTV
+2443 NNVRPHFQVKV
-2454 PTDVNVVRLSIDGG
+2454 PTDVN
-2468 KTWFNATQSATPGV
+2468 
-2482 WDYIWPDDVADGGY
+2482 
-2496 TLTVEATDEAGNKA
+2496 E
-2510 TQTLDFTID
+2510 
-2519 TTLSVPT
+2519 
-2526 LSLDSADD
+2526 
-2534 SGIAGDNIT
+2534 
-2543 NVKTP
+2543 
-2548 GFTLNNID
+2548 
-2556 TDVSRVIVEVMH
+2556 
-2568 NGIKQEVPL
+2568 
-2577 VQTGGQWRFAPT
+2577 
-2589 SDWADGDYILTVKV
+2589 
-2603 EDRAGNVK
+2603 
-2611 QSAPLTVTVDTHIAI
+2611 
-2626 DRIELVNDSGIP
+2626 
-2638 GDNLTNE
+2638 
-2645 ARPHFQV
+2645 
-2652 TVPADVNGVRLS
+2652 
-2664 IDGGKTW
+2664 
-2671 FDATQSATSG
+2671 
-2681 VWDYTWLT
+2681 
-2689 NVANGPHTLMVEASD
+2689 
-2704 KAGNKTTQKL
+2704 
-2714 DFTIDTILSEPTIT
+2714 
-2728 LDSADDS
+2728 
-2735 AAGDN
+2735 
-2740 ITNVKMPG
+2740 
-2748 FTLGNIDADVTKV
+2748 
-2761 VVTVAHDGKNQQ
+2761 
-2773 IELIKNGGVWR
+2773 
-2784 FTPGAAWTDGDYTL
+2784 
-2798 TVKVEDKAGNTN
+2798 
-2810 YSAPLTVTIDTQTSI
+2810 
-2825 DRIELLNDTG
+2825 
-2835 IVGDNLTN
+2835 
-2843 EARPQFHITVP
+2843 
-2854 TDVNSVQLSLDGGIN
+2854 
-2869 WVNATLTSDGVWE
+2869 
-2882 YIWPTDLVENT
+2882 
-2893 YTLTVK
+2893 
-2899 ATDVAGNTA
+2899 
-2908 TETLNFIIDT
+2908 
-2918 TLSTPTITLDSAD
+2918 
-2931 DSGTANDNKT
+2931 
-2941 NVKTPGFI
+2941 
-2949 IGGIDSDVTQV
+2949 
-2960 VVQVMRD
+2960 
-2967 GHSEEVEL
+2967 
-2975 TQTNGQWRFVP
+2975 
-2986 GSAWTDGDYTLTVTV
+2986 
-3001 KDEAGN
+3001 
-3007 IRHSAPL
+3007 
-3014 TVTIDTQI
+3014 
-3022 TIDHI
+3022 
-3027 ELVNDSGIPD
+3027 
-3037 DNLTNNVRPH
+3037 
-3047 FQVTVPTDVNVV
+3047 V

-3104 GNKTTQQ
+3104 GNQTTQK

-3118 LLSEPTIVLDNTDD
+3118 MLSEPTIVLDSTDD

-3138 NLTNVNKPTF
+3138 NLTNANKPTF
-3148 LLGNIDADARYV
+3148 ILGNIDADARYV
-3160 TVEVQHGGTKEVLT
+3160 TVEVQYGGTKEVLT

-3321 TPTIAMDSRDDTG
+3321 TPTITMDSRDDTG

-3353 DADAHSVILRIT
+3353 DSDAQSVILRIT

-3411 TPLVV
+3411 TPLIV

-3460 LSIDGGANWVSATQG
+3460 LSIDGGANWVSAAQG

-3618 TQIAIDRIELVNDS
+3618 TQIAIDHIELVNDS

-3716 ITLLTPTIELAPDQ
+3716 ITLMTPTIELAPDQ

-3851 IHQVDSDVTRVMVK
+3851 IRQVDSDVTRVMVK

-4296 TDIAGNTKTSAELR
+4296 TDIAGNTKTSAELK

-4531 TSVTTPRFV
+4531 TSVTKPRFV

-4558 SYSVTANGNNLWEFQ
+4558 SYPVTANGNNLWEFQ

-4832 PTLIGSTLPNT
+4832 PTLVGNTLPNA

-4961 LPALGNDGNYE
+4961 LPALGNDGNYV

-5036 TIRNPQGVVIATLVV
+5036 TIRSPQGVVIATLVV

-5069 FVVVSED
+5069 FVVASED
-5076 KAGNSQQKEILIEH
+5076 KAGNSQQKDILIEH

-5339 WSYQFDNALKDGE
+5339 WSYQFDNVLKDGE

-5407 TFSIFGEMNQSVQIF
+5407 TFSISGEMNQSVQIF

-5579 DTHIKV
+5579 DTHIQV

-5599 EWWSNSDLIT
+5599 DWWSNSSTIT
-5609 MRGTGEIGATVS
+5609 MRGMGEIGATVS

-5634 AATGRWELSTDKL
+5634 AANGQWELSTDQL
-5647 PEGTYDISL
+5647 PEGKYDITLS
-5656 VIEDSAGNR
+5656 IEDNAGNR
-5665 WEDVREIFI
+5665 KEEVHEIFI

-5707 ITDSEGNTYTL
+5707 ITDSNGNTYTL

-5753 PLDIMKEVPVISLSP
+5753 SLDIMKEVPVISLSP

-5870 NGASDSDNV
+5870 NGVSDSDNV

-5908 TDIYQATQGAD
+5908 TDTYQATQGAD

-5924 PPAAWNDGNYT
+5924 PPAAWNDGTYT

-5997 RTEPSAAEE
+5997 RTVPSAAEE
-6006 SVVKVTAYSI
+6006 SVVKETAYSI

-6109 NAMNV
+6109 NAMNA

>member
-155 VQNSSKQIEEMLQNF
+155 VQNSSKQMEEMLQEF

-425 IITDTIAPEKPTI
+425 IITDTIPPEKPTI

-537 IETTNDSGIVGDN
+537 IETTDDSGIVGDN

-576 GEEVIFKANDKGEW
+576 GEEVVFKANDQGEW

-630 VPPTVSLEDYV
+630 LPPTVSLEDYV

-961 LYIDGALIAEV
+961 LYVDGALIAEV

-1066 AMSDTQI
+1066 AASDTQI

-1110 ANSAIFDFTIDTTV
+1110 ANSAVFDFTIDTTV

-1175 EIELSHLN
+1175 EIELSHHN
-1183 GSWLFIPGNTWA
+1183 GSWLFTPGNTWA

-1318 VDTTLSVPVIVLDSA
+1318 VDTTLSVPVIVLNSA
-1333 DDTGIQGDNMTN
+1333 DDTGVQGDNMTN
-1345 STQPTFA
+1345 RTQPTFA

-1389 PTSWADGDYTLS
+1389 PALWADGDYTLS

-1454 VPTDVNVVRLSIDGG
+1454 VPTDVNEVRLSIDGG
-1469 KTWFNATQSAT
+1469 KTWVTAALKAA
-1480 PGVWDYI
+1480 GVWEYI
-1487 WPDDVADGG
+1487 WPDDVTDGSH
-1496 YTLTVEATD
+1496 TVTVEAID

-1563 IVEVMHNG
+1563 TVEVMHNG

-1636 GIPGD
+1636 GIPDD

-1677 SATSGVWDYT
+1677 SGTSGVWDYT

-1717 TIDTILSEPT
+1717 IIDTLLSEPT

-1884 IWPTD
+1884 IWPTE

-1907 TATETLNFIIDT
+1907 TATETLNFTIDT

-2021 QITID
+2021 QIAID
-2026 HIELVNDSGIPDDNL
+2026 HIELVNDSGIPNDNL
-2041 TNNVRPH
+2041 TNNVRPQ

-2071 NATQSATPGVWDYT
+2071 NATQS
-2085 WLADVGEGKHT
+2085 
-2096 LTVEAT
+2096 
-2102 DKAGNKTTQQLDFI
+2102 
-2116 IDTLLSEPT
+2116 S
-2125 IVLDNTD
+2125 
-2132 DSGTKGDHL
+2132 
-2141 TNVNKPTFLLGNID
+2141 
-2155 ADARYVT
+2155 
-2162 VEVQH
+2162 
-2167 GGTKEV
+2167 
-2173 LTATKDATGNWS
+2173 
-2185 VTPTGTW
+2185 
-2192 ADGDYTLTVR
+2192 
-2202 VEDEAGNE
+2202 
-2210 KHSASLTVTVDTQ
+2210 
-2223 ITIDVIELVNDNG
+2223 
-2236 IPGDNMTNDAH
+2236 
-2247 PQFRV
+2247 
-2252 TVPGDVN
+2252 
-2259 EVSLSIDGGVTW
+2259 
-2271 VKATQS
+2271 
-2277 ATPGVWNYTWPGTVP
+2277 
-2292 DGDYTLNVK
+2292 
-2301 ATDNA
+2301 
-2306 GNTVTETL
+2306 
-2314 HFTID
+2314 
-2319 TTLSTPV
+2319 
-2326 IVLDSADD
+2326 
-2334 SGVHGDNMTNHTQ
+2334 
-2347 PTFALQHI
+2347 
-2355 DDDAVRVTVS
+2355 
-2365 VEHGGV
+2365 
-2371 TTTFDAT
+2371 
-2378 KDAGGWTFTPTG
+2378 
-2390 AWADGDYT
+2390 
-2398 LSVSVEDK
+2398 
-2406 AGNTSH
+2406 
-2412 SASLTVTVDTQ
+2412 
-2423 IAINNI
+2423 
-2429 ELVNDSGIPDDNLT
+2429 
-2443 NNVRPHFQVTV
+2443 
-2454 PTDVNVVRLSIDGG
+2454 
-2468 KTWFNATQSATPGV
+2468 
-2482 WDYIWPDDVADGGY
+2482 
-2496 TLTVEATDEAGNKA
+2496 
-2510 TQTLDFTID
+2510 
-2519 TTLSVPT
+2519 
-2526 LSLDSADD
+2526 
-2534 SGIAGDNIT
+2534 
-2543 NVKTP
+2543 
-2548 GFTLNNID
+2548 
-2556 TDVSRVIVEVMH
+2556 
-2568 NGIKQEVPL
+2568 
-2577 VQTGGQWRFAPT
+2577 
-2589 SDWADGDYILTVKV
+2589 
-2603 EDRAGNVK
+2603 
-2611 QSAPLTVTVDTHIAI
+2611 
-2626 DRIELVNDSGIP
+2626 
-2638 GDNLTNE
+2638 
-2645 ARPHFQV
+2645 
-2652 TVPADVNGVRLS
+2652 
-2664 IDGGKTW
+2664 
-2671 FDATQSATSG
+2671 TSG

-2689 NVANGPHTLMVEASD
+2689 DVANGS
-2704 KAGNKTTQKL
+2704 
-2714 DFTIDTILSEPTIT
+2714 
-2728 LDSADDS
+2728 
-2735 AAGDN
+2735 
-2740 ITNVKMPG
+2740 
-2748 FTLGNIDADVTKV
+2748 
-2761 VVTVAHDGKNQQ
+2761 
-2773 IELIKNGGVWR
+2773 
-2784 FTPGAAWTDGDYTL
+2784 
-2798 TVKVEDKAGNTN
+2798 
-2810 YSAPLTVTIDTQTSI
+2810 
-2825 DRIELLNDTG
+2825 
-2835 IVGDNLTN
+2835 
-2843 EARPQFHITVP
+2843 
-2854 TDVNSVQLSLDGGIN
+2854 
-2869 WVNATLTSDGVWE
+2869 
-2882 YIWPTDLVENT
+2882 
-2893 YTLTVK
+2893 
-2899 ATDVAGNTA
+2899 
-2908 TETLNFIIDT
+2908 
-2918 TLSTPTITLDSAD
+2918 
-2931 DSGTANDNKT
+2931 
-2941 NVKTPGFI
+2941 
-2949 IGGIDSDVTQV
+2949 
-2960 VVQVMRD
+2960 
-2967 GHSEEVEL
+2967 
-2975 TQTNGQWRFVP
+2975 
-2986 GSAWTDGDYTLTVTV
+2986 
-3001 KDEAGN
+3001 
-3007 IRHSAPL
+3007 
-3014 TVTIDTQI
+3014 
-3022 TIDHI
+3022 
-3027 ELVNDSGIPD
+3027 
-3037 DNLTNNVRPH
+3037 
-3047 FQVTVPTDVNVV
+3047 
-3059 RLSIDGGKTW
+3059 
-3069 FNATQSATP
+3069 
-3078 GVWDYTWLADV
+3078 
-3089 GEGKHTLTVEATDKA
+3089 HTLTVEATDAA
-3104 GNKTTQQ
+3104 GNKATQN
-3111 LDFIIDT
+3111 LEFNIDT
-3118 LLSEPTIVLDNTDD
+3118 LLSEPTIALDSTDD

-3148 LLGNIDADARYV
+3148 ILGNIDADARYV

-3184 VTPTGTW
+3184 VTPTGMW
-3191 ADGDYTLTVRVEDDA
+3191 ADGSHTLTVRVEDDA
-3206 GNVKYSAPLTV
+3206 GNVKYSSPLTV
-3217 TVDTQITIDVIELVN
+3217 TVDTHIAIDDIELVN

-3321 TPTIAMDSRDDTG
+3321 TPTITMDSRDDTG

-3344 RPGFTIGNI
+3344 TPGFTIGNI
-3353 DADAHSVILRIT
+3353 DSDAHSVILRIT
-3365 QGGNSQEVTLTQVGG
+3365 QGGNSQEVKLTQVGG

-3399 EVTDNAGNVRQS
+3399 EVQDNAGNVRQS
-3411 TPLVV
+3411 TPLIV

-3460 LSIDGGANWVSATQG
+3460 LSIDGGANWVSAAQG

-3618 TQIAIDRIELVNDS
+3618 TQIAIDHIELVNDS

-3785 PDSALADGSYTF
+3785 PDAALADGSYTF

-3843 NHDRPVFD
+3843 KHDRPVFD
-3851 IHQVDSDVTRVMVK
+3851 IRQVDSDVTRVMVK

-3905 LAGNVKESAPFEVR
+3905 LAGNVKESAPLEVR

-3946 KPSFRIDVPGDVVQ
+3946 KPSFRIDVPGDVIQ

-3984 DSPNT
+3984 ESPNT
-3989 LVDGTYTLRVEAT
+3989 LGDGTHTLRVEAT

-4063 VTIDGHD
+4063 VTIDGHN

-4178 WIFNVGSALPDGQHT
+4178 WIFNVGSALPDGKHT

-4296 TDIAGNTKTSAELR
+4296 TDIAGNTKTSAELQ

-4369 NAAGQWEFTAGSA
+4369 NAAGQWQFTAGSA
-4382 LPDGHYTL
+4382 LSDGHYTL

-4531 TSVTTPRFV
+4531 TSVTKPRFV

-4558 SYSVTANGNNLWEFQ
+4558 SYPVTANGNNLWEFQ

-4619 DTGNSNS
+4619 DTGSSNS

-4656 GREVLKQTITV
+4656 GREVLKHTITV

-4734 EFKGFAEA
+4734 EFKGLAEA

-4832 PTLIGSTLPNT
+4832 PTLVGNTLPNA

-4981 GNIREFGPQN
+4981 SNIREFGPQN

-5076 KAGNSQQKEILIEH
+5076 KAGNSQQKDILIEH

-5187 IDSQIA
+5187 IDSKIA

-5281 TDFPTLNL
+5281 TAFPTLNL

-5302 TNHNKP
+5302 TSHNKP

-5372 LVTIDTSTFIDNPAM
+5372 LVTIDTSTFIDNPVM
-5387 VAGSDNGI
+5387 MAGSDNGI

-5407 TFSIFGEMNQSVQIF
+5407 AFSIFGEMNQSVQIF

-5538 EKGHWQMPVN
+5538 DKGHWQMPVN

-5554 GQLDITVKST
+5554 GQLDINVKST

-5579 DTHIKV
+5579 DTHIQV

-5599 EWWSNSDLIT
+5599 DWWSNSSTIT
-5609 MRGTGEIGATVS
+5609 MRGMGEIGATVS

-5634 AATGRWELSTDKL
+5634 AANGKWELSTDRL
-5647 PEGTYDISL
+5647 PEGKYDITLS
-5656 VIEDSAGNR
+5656 IEDNAGNR
-5665 WEDVREIFI
+5665 KEEVHEIFI

-5707 ITDSEGNTYTL
+5707 ITDSNGNTYTL

-5753 PLDIMKEVPVISLSP
+5753 PLDIMKETPVISLSP

-5774 VGDNITR
+5774 AGDNITR
-5781 DKQPTFIIGNLESDV
+5781 DNQPTFIIGNLESDV

-5879 TNHTQPKFT
+5879 TNHNHTQPKFT

-5924 PPAAWNDGNYT
+5924 PPAAWNDGTYT

-5945 NSQQSASLAVTV
+5945 NSLQSASLEVTV

-5969 DDASDDATATAVT
+5969 DDAIDDATATAVT

-5997 RTEPSAAEE
+5997 RTVPSAAEE
-6006 SVVKVTAYSI
+6006 SVVKETAYSI

-6041 PENIVNVSIMFE
+6041 PENIVNVSVMFE

-6083 KFIDKDNDFLI
+6083 KFIDKDDDFLI

-6109 NAMNV
+6109 NAMNA

>member
-34 GPDMNITTPRGS
+34 GPDMNITTPHGS

-121 LDDAENAKKEADK
+121 LDEAENAKKEADK

-450 DNITNSTL
+450 DSITNSTL

-537 IETTNDSGIVGDN
+537 IETTDDSGIVGDN

-590 TFNFTSDSVEGIN
+590 TFNFTSDSVEGVN

-623 VIDTIAP
+623 VIDTVAP
-630 VPPTVSLEDYV
+630 VPPTVSLEDFV

-1066 AMSDTQI
+1066 AASDTQI

-1110 ANSAIFDFTIDTTV
+1110 ANSAVFDFTIDTTV

-1183 GSWLFIPGNTWA
+1183 GSWLFTPGNTWA

-1318 VDTTLSVPVIVLDSA
+1318 VDTTLSVPVIVLNSA
-1333 DDTGIQGDNMTN
+1333 DDTGVQGDNMTN

-1377 ATKGTGGWTFTP
+1377 ATKGVGGWSFTP
-1389 PTSWADGDYTLS
+1389 TGAWADGDYTLS

-1438 PDDNLT
+1438 PNDNLT

-1469 KTWFNATQSAT
+1469 KTWFNATQNAT

-1505 EAGNKATQT
+1505 EAGNKTTQT

-1563 IVEVMHNG
+1563 TVEVMHNG

-1636 GIPGD
+1636 GIPDD

-1677 SATSGVWDYT
+1677 SATPGVWDYT

-1717 TIDTILSEPT
+1717 IIDTMLSEPT

-2021 QITID
+2021 QIAID

-2132 DSGTKGDHL
+2132 DSGTKGDNL
-2141 TNVNKPTFLLGNID
+2141 TNVNKPTFLLDNID

-2334 SGVHGDNMTNHTQ
+2334 TGIQGDNMTNRTQ
-2347 PTFALQHI
+2347 PTFNLQHI

-2378 KDAGGWTFTPTG
+2378 KGVGGWTFTPPTSWG
-2390 AWADGDYT
+2390 AGDYT

-2443 NNVRPHFQVTV
+2443 NNVRPQFQVKV
-2454 PTDVNVVRLSIDGG
+2454 PTDVN
-2468 KTWFNATQSATPGV
+2468 
-2482 WDYIWPDDVADGGY
+2482 
-2496 TLTVEATDEAGNKA
+2496 E
-2510 TQTLDFTID
+2510 
-2519 TTLSVPT
+2519 
-2526 LSLDSADD
+2526 
-2534 SGIAGDNIT
+2534 
-2543 NVKTP
+2543 
-2548 GFTLNNID
+2548 
-2556 TDVSRVIVEVMH
+2556 
-2568 NGIKQEVPL
+2568 
-2577 VQTGGQWRFAPT
+2577 
-2589 SDWADGDYILTVKV
+2589 
-2603 EDRAGNVK
+2603 
-2611 QSAPLTVTVDTHIAI
+2611 
-2626 DRIELVNDSGIP
+2626 
-2638 GDNLTNE
+2638 
-2645 ARPHFQV
+2645 
-2652 TVPADVNGVRLS
+2652 
-2664 IDGGKTW
+2664 
-2671 FDATQSATSG
+2671 
-2681 VWDYTWLT
+2681 
-2689 NVANGPHTLMVEASD
+2689 
-2704 KAGNKTTQKL
+2704 
-2714 DFTIDTILSEPTIT
+2714 
-2728 LDSADDS
+2728 
-2735 AAGDN
+2735 
-2740 ITNVKMPG
+2740 
-2748 FTLGNIDADVTKV
+2748 
-2761 VVTVAHDGKNQQ
+2761 
-2773 IELIKNGGVWR
+2773 
-2784 FTPGAAWTDGDYTL
+2784 
-2798 TVKVEDKAGNTN
+2798 
-2810 YSAPLTVTIDTQTSI
+2810 
-2825 DRIELLNDTG
+2825 
-2835 IVGDNLTN
+2835 
-2843 EARPQFHITVP
+2843 
-2854 TDVNSVQLSLDGGIN
+2854 
-2869 WVNATLTSDGVWE
+2869 
-2882 YIWPTDLVENT
+2882 
-2893 YTLTVK
+2893 
-2899 ATDVAGNTA
+2899 
-2908 TETLNFIIDT
+2908 
-2918 TLSTPTITLDSAD
+2918 
-2931 DSGTANDNKT
+2931 
-2941 NVKTPGFI
+2941 
-2949 IGGIDSDVTQV
+2949 
-2960 VVQVMRD
+2960 
-2967 GHSEEVEL
+2967 
-2975 TQTNGQWRFVP
+2975 
-2986 GSAWTDGDYTLTVTV
+2986 
-3001 KDEAGN
+3001 
-3007 IRHSAPL
+3007 
-3014 TVTIDTQI
+3014 
-3022 TIDHI
+3022 
-3027 ELVNDSGIPD
+3027 
-3037 DNLTNNVRPH
+3037 
-3047 FQVTVPTDVNVV
+3047 V

-3104 GNKTTQQ
+3104 GNQTTQK

-3118 LLSEPTIVLDNTDD
+3118 MLSEPTIVLDSTDD

-3138 NLTNVNKPTF
+3138 NLTNANKPTF
-3148 LLGNIDADARYV
+3148 ILGNIDADARYV

-3191 ADGDYTLTVRVEDDA
+3191 ADGDYTLTVRVEDEA

-3321 TPTIAMDSRDDTG
+3321 TPTITMDSRDDTG

-3353 DADAHSVILRIT
+3353 DSDAQSVILRIT

-3411 TPLVV
+3411 TPLIV

-3460 LSIDGGANWVSATQG
+3460 LSIDGGANWVSAAQG

-3618 TQIAIDRIELVNDS
+3618 TQIAIDHIELVNDS
-3632 GVPGDNVTKHVRPQF
+3632 GVPGDNITKHVRPQF

-3694 LTVEVTDGAG
+3694 LIVEVTDGAG
-3704 NKMTETLNFTID
+3704 NKMTGTLDFTID

-3851 IHQVDSDVTRVMVK
+3851 IRQVDSDVTRVMVK

-3905 LAGNVKESAPFEVR
+3905 LAGNVKESAPLEVR

-3946 KPSFRIDVPGDVVQ
+3946 KPSFRIDVPGDVIQ

-4178 WIFNVGSALPDGQHT
+4178 WIFNVGSALPDGKHT

-4296 TDIAGNTKTSAELR
+4296 TDIAGNTKTSAELQ

-4531 TSVTTPRFV
+4531 TSVTKPRFV

-4558 SYSVTANGNNLWEFQ
+4558 SYPVTANGNNLWEFQ

-4619 DTGNSNS
+4619 DTGSSNS

-4656 GREVLKQTITV
+4656 GREVLKHTITV

-4721 SIDDQHEATSLRP
+4721 SIDDQYEATSLRP
-4734 EFKGFAEA
+4734 EFKGLAEA

-4832 PTLIGSTLPNT
+4832 PTLVGNTLPNA

-4961 LPALGNDGNYE
+4961 LPALGNDGNYV

-5076 KAGNSQQKEILIEH
+5076 KAGNSQQKDILIEH

-5302 TNHNKP
+5302 TSHNKP

-5372 LVTIDTSTFIDNPAM
+5372 LVTIDTSTFIDNPVM
-5387 VAGSDNGI
+5387 MAGSDNGI

-5407 TFSIFGEMNQSVQIF
+5407 AFSIYGEMNQSVQIF

-5538 EKGHWQMPVN
+5538 DKGHWQMPVN

-5579 DTHIKV
+5579 DTHIQV

-5599 EWWSNSDLIT
+5599 DWWSNSSTIT
-5609 MRGTGEIGATVS
+5609 MRGMGEIGATVS

-5634 AATGRWELSTDKL
+5634 AANGQWELSTDQL
-5647 PEGTYDISL
+5647 PEGKYDITLS
-5656 VIEDSAGNR
+5656 IEDNAGNR
-5665 WEDVREIFI
+5665 KEEVHEIFI

-5707 ITDSEGNTYTL
+5707 ITDSNGNTYTL

-5753 PLDIMKEVPVISLSP
+5753 PLDIMKETPVISLSP

-5781 DKQPTFIIGNLESDV
+5781 DNQPTFIIGNLESDV

-5855 STLTVPEIALAAGED
+5855 STLTVPEIALAAGEG

-5879 TNHTQPKFT
+5879 TNHNHTQPKFT

-5924 PPAAWNDGNYT
+5924 PPAAWNDGTYT

-5945 NSQQSASLAVTV
+5945 NSLQSASLEVTV

-5969 DDASDDATATAVT
+5969 DDASDDATPTAVT

-5997 RTEPSAAEE
+5997 RTVPSAAEE
-6006 SVVKVTAYSI
+6006 SVVKETAYSI

-6041 PENIVNVSIMFE
+6041 PENIVNVSVMFE

-6083 KFIDKDNDFLI
+6083 KFLDKDDDFLI

-6109 NAMNV
+6109 NAMNA

-6138 IDVFA
+6138 IEVFA

>member
-425 IITDTIAPEKPTI
+425 IITDTIPPEKPTI

-630 VPPTVSLEDYV
+630 VPPTVSLEDFV

-1033 DSGISDDNLTN
+1033 DSGIADDNLTN

-1110 ANSAIFDFTIDTTV
+1110 ANSAVFDFTIDTTV

-1183 GSWLFIPGNTWA
+1183 GSWLFTPGNTWA

-1204 VEDKAGNTNYSAPLT
+1204 VEDKAGNTSYSAPLT

-1318 VDTTLSVPVIVLDSA
+1318 VDTTLSVPVIVLNSA
-1333 DDTGIQGDNMTN
+1333 DDTGVQGDNMTN

-1377 ATKGTGGWTFTP
+1377 ATKGVGGWSFTP
-1389 PTSWADGDYTLS
+1389 TGAWADGDYTLS

-1480 PGVWDYI
+1480 PGAWDYI

-1505 EAGNKATQT
+1505 KAGNKTTQE

-1717 TIDTILSEPT
+1717 IIDTLLSEPT

-2125 IVLDNTD
+2125 IVLDSTD
-2132 DSGTKGDHL
+2132 DSGTKGDNL

-2319 TTLSTPV
+2319 TTLSVPV
-2326 IVLDSADD
+2326 IVLNSADD
-2334 SGVHGDNMTNHTQ
+2334 TGVQGDNMTNSTQ

-2378 KDAGGWTFTPTG
+2378 KGVGGWSFTPTG

-2443 NNVRPHFQVTV
+2443 NNVRPHFQVKV
-2454 PTDVNVVRLSIDGG
+2454 PTDVN
-2468 KTWFNATQSATPGV
+2468 
-2482 WDYIWPDDVADGGY
+2482 
-2496 TLTVEATDEAGNKA
+2496 E
-2510 TQTLDFTID
+2510 
-2519 TTLSVPT
+2519 
-2526 LSLDSADD
+2526 
-2534 SGIAGDNIT
+2534 
-2543 NVKTP
+2543 
-2548 GFTLNNID
+2548 
-2556 TDVSRVIVEVMH
+2556 
-2568 NGIKQEVPL
+2568 
-2577 VQTGGQWRFAPT
+2577 
-2589 SDWADGDYILTVKV
+2589 
-2603 EDRAGNVK
+2603 
-2611 QSAPLTVTVDTHIAI
+2611 
-2626 DRIELVNDSGIP
+2626 
-2638 GDNLTNE
+2638 
-2645 ARPHFQV
+2645 
-2652 TVPADVNGVRLS
+2652 
-2664 IDGGKTW
+2664 
-2671 FDATQSATSG
+2671 
-2681 VWDYTWLT
+2681 
-2689 NVANGPHTLMVEASD
+2689 
-2704 KAGNKTTQKL
+2704 
-2714 DFTIDTILSEPTIT
+2714 
-2728 LDSADDS
+2728 
-2735 AAGDN
+2735 
-2740 ITNVKMPG
+2740 
-2748 FTLGNIDADVTKV
+2748 
-2761 VVTVAHDGKNQQ
+2761 
-2773 IELIKNGGVWR
+2773 
-2784 FTPGAAWTDGDYTL
+2784 
-2798 TVKVEDKAGNTN
+2798 
-2810 YSAPLTVTIDTQTSI
+2810 
-2825 DRIELLNDTG
+2825 
-2835 IVGDNLTN
+2835 
-2843 EARPQFHITVP
+2843 
-2854 TDVNSVQLSLDGGIN
+2854 
-2869 WVNATLTSDGVWE
+2869 
-2882 YIWPTDLVENT
+2882 
-2893 YTLTVK
+2893 
-2899 ATDVAGNTA
+2899 
-2908 TETLNFIIDT
+2908 
-2918 TLSTPTITLDSAD
+2918 
-2931 DSGTANDNKT
+2931 
-2941 NVKTPGFI
+2941 
-2949 IGGIDSDVTQV
+2949 
-2960 VVQVMRD
+2960 
-2967 GHSEEVEL
+2967 
-2975 TQTNGQWRFVP
+2975 
-2986 GSAWTDGDYTLTVTV
+2986 
-3001 KDEAGN
+3001 
-3007 IRHSAPL
+3007 
-3014 TVTIDTQI
+3014 
-3022 TIDHI
+3022 
-3027 ELVNDSGIPD
+3027 
-3037 DNLTNNVRPH
+3037 
-3047 FQVTVPTDVNVV
+3047 V

-3104 GNKTTQQ
+3104 GNQTTQK

-3118 LLSEPTIVLDNTDD
+3118 MLSEPTIVLDSTDD

-3138 NLTNVNKPTF
+3138 NLTNANKPTF
-3148 LLGNIDADARYV
+3148 ILGNIDADARYV
-3160 TVEVQHGGTKEVLT
+3160 TVEVQYGGTKEVLT

-3321 TPTIAMDSRDDTG
+3321 TPTITMDSRDDTG

-3353 DADAHSVILRIT
+3353 DSDAQSVILRIT

-3411 TPLVV
+3411 TPLIV

-3460 LSIDGGANWVSATQG
+3460 LSIDGGANWVSAAQG

-3618 TQIAIDRIELVNDS
+3618 TQIAIDHIELVNDS

-3716 ITLLTPTIELAPDQ
+3716 ITLMTPTIELAPDQ

-3851 IHQVDSDVTRVMVK
+3851 IRQVDSDVTRVMVK

-4296 TDIAGNTKTSAELR
+4296 TDIAGNTKTSAELK

-4531 TSVTTPRFV
+4531 TSVTKPRFV

-4558 SYSVTANGNNLWEFQ
+4558 SYPVTANGNNLWEFQ

-4832 PTLIGSTLPNT
+4832 PTLVGNTLPNA

-4961 LPALGNDGNYE
+4961 LPALGNDGNYV

-5036 TIRNPQGVVIATLVV
+5036 TIRSPQGVVIATLVV

-5076 KAGNSQQKEILIEH
+5076 KAGNSQQKDILIEH

-5339 WSYQFDNALKDGE
+5339 WSYQFDNVLKDGE

-5407 TFSIFGEMNQSVQIF
+5407 TFSISGEMNQSVQIF

-5579 DTHIKV
+5579 DTHIQV

-5599 EWWSNSDLIT
+5599 DWWSNSSTIT
-5609 MRGTGEIGATVS
+5609 MRGMGEIGATVS

-5634 AATGRWELSTDKL
+5634 AANGQWELSTDQL
-5647 PEGTYDISL
+5647 PEGKYDITLS
-5656 VIEDSAGNR
+5656 IEDNAGNR
-5665 WEDVREIFI
+5665 KEEVHEIFI

-5707 ITDSEGNTYTL
+5707 ITDSNGNTYTL

-5753 PLDIMKEVPVISLSP
+5753 SLDIMKEVPVISLSP

-5870 NGASDSDNV
+5870 NGVSDSDNV
-5879 TNHTQPKFT
+5879 TNHTQP
-5888 LQHIDADV
+5888 
-5896 TGVTVN
+5896 
-5902 VTHNGV
+5902 
-5908 TDIYQATQGAD
+5908 
-5919 GWTFT
+5919 
-5924 PPAAWNDGNYT
+5924 
-5935 LSVTV
+5935 
-5940 VDRAG
+5940 
-5945 NSQQSASLAVTV
+5945 
-5957 DSTVTVTADSQH
+5957 
-5969 DDASDDATATAVT
+5969 
-5982 PPESETVNAESATHL
+5982 
-5997 RTEPSAAEE
+5997 
-6006 SVVKVTAYSI
+6006 
-6016 TLLNADSGDEI
+6016 
-6027 DRSISQTPSFEISV
+6027 
-6041 PENIVNVSIMFE
+6041 
-6053 GEEFTLPITNQKAIF
+6053 
-6068 EVPLSLEDGE
+6068 
-6078 YTMDV
+6078 
-6083 KFIDKDNDFLI
+6083 
-6094 KEKTFSVDHSSADIV
+6094 
-6109 NAMNV
+6109 
-6114 RGKTEDD
+6114 
-6121 INDSPST
+6121 
-6128 SSVGHNNNGA
+6128 
-6138 IDVFA
+6138 
-6143 VNEVTL
+6143 
-6149 PVDNQE
+6149 
-6155 EHA
+6155 

>member
-34 GPDMNITTPRGS
+34 GPDMNITTPHGS

-425 IITDTIAPEKPTI
+425 IITDTIPPEKPTI

-537 IETTNDSGIVGDN
+537 IETTDDSGIVGDN

-590 TFNFTSDSVEGIN
+590 TFNFTSDSVEGVN

-623 VIDTIAP
+623 VIDTVAP
-630 VPPTVSLEDYV
+630 VPPTVSLEDFV

-987 QGLVDGDHRITAS
+987 QGLVDGDHRIIAS

-1033 DSGISDDNLTN
+1033 DSGIADDNLTN

-1110 ANSAIFDFTIDTTV
+1110 ANSAVFDFTIDTTV

-1183 GSWLFIPGNTWA
+1183 GSWLFTPGNTWA

-1204 VEDKAGNTNYSAPLT
+1204 VEDKAGNTSYSAPLT

-1318 VDTTLSVPVIVLDSA
+1318 VDTTLSVPVIVLNSA
-1333 DDTGIQGDNMTN
+1333 DDTGVQGDNMTN
-1345 STQPTFA
+1345 RTQPTFA

-1496 YTLTVEATD
+1496 NTLTVEATD
-1505 EAGNKATQT
+1505 GAGNKATQT

-1538 AGDNITNV
+1538 AGDNITSV

-1717 TIDTILSEPT
+1717 TIDTLLSEPT

-1884 IWPTD
+1884 IWPTE

-1907 TATETLNFIIDT
+1907 TATETLNFTIDT

-1972 EVELTQTNGQWRFV
+1972 EVELTQIGGQWRFV

-2021 QITID
+2021 QIAID

-2041 TNNVRPH
+2041 TNNVRPQ

-2071 NATQSATPGVWDYT
+2071 NATQS
-2085 WLADVGEGKHT
+2085 
-2096 LTVEAT
+2096 
-2102 DKAGNKTTQQLDFI
+2102 
-2116 IDTLLSEPT
+2116 S
-2125 IVLDNTD
+2125 
-2132 DSGTKGDHL
+2132 
-2141 TNVNKPTFLLGNID
+2141 
-2155 ADARYVT
+2155 
-2162 VEVQH
+2162 
-2167 GGTKEV
+2167 
-2173 LTATKDATGNWS
+2173 
-2185 VTPTGTW
+2185 
-2192 ADGDYTLTVR
+2192 
-2202 VEDEAGNE
+2202 
-2210 KHSASLTVTVDTQ
+2210 
-2223 ITIDVIELVNDNG
+2223 
-2236 IPGDNMTNDAH
+2236 
-2247 PQFRV
+2247 
-2252 TVPGDVN
+2252 
-2259 EVSLSIDGGVTW
+2259 
-2271 VKATQS
+2271 
-2277 ATPGVWNYTWPGTVP
+2277 
-2292 DGDYTLNVK
+2292 
-2301 ATDNA
+2301 
-2306 GNTVTETL
+2306 
-2314 HFTID
+2314 
-2319 TTLSTPV
+2319 
-2326 IVLDSADD
+2326 
-2334 SGVHGDNMTNHTQ
+2334 
-2347 PTFALQHI
+2347 
-2355 DDDAVRVTVS
+2355 
-2365 VEHGGV
+2365 
-2371 TTTFDAT
+2371 
-2378 KDAGGWTFTPTG
+2378 
-2390 AWADGDYT
+2390 
-2398 LSVSVEDK
+2398 
-2406 AGNTSH
+2406 
-2412 SASLTVTVDTQ
+2412 
-2423 IAINNI
+2423 
-2429 ELVNDSGIPDDNLT
+2429 
-2443 NNVRPHFQVTV
+2443 
-2454 PTDVNVVRLSIDGG
+2454 
-2468 KTWFNATQSATPGV
+2468 
-2482 WDYIWPDDVADGGY
+2482 
-2496 TLTVEATDEAGNKA
+2496 
-2510 TQTLDFTID
+2510 
-2519 TTLSVPT
+2519 
-2526 LSLDSADD
+2526 
-2534 SGIAGDNIT
+2534 
-2543 NVKTP
+2543 
-2548 GFTLNNID
+2548 
-2556 TDVSRVIVEVMH
+2556 
-2568 NGIKQEVPL
+2568 
-2577 VQTGGQWRFAPT
+2577 
-2589 SDWADGDYILTVKV
+2589 
-2603 EDRAGNVK
+2603 
-2611 QSAPLTVTVDTHIAI
+2611 
-2626 DRIELVNDSGIP
+2626 
-2638 GDNLTNE
+2638 
-2645 ARPHFQV
+2645 
-2652 TVPADVNGVRLS
+2652 
-2664 IDGGKTW
+2664 
-2671 FDATQSATSG
+2671 
-2681 VWDYTWLT
+2681 
-2689 NVANGPHTLMVEASD
+2689 
-2704 KAGNKTTQKL
+2704 
-2714 DFTIDTILSEPTIT
+2714 
-2728 LDSADDS
+2728 
-2735 AAGDN
+2735 
-2740 ITNVKMPG
+2740 
-2748 FTLGNIDADVTKV
+2748 
-2761 VVTVAHDGKNQQ
+2761 
-2773 IELIKNGGVWR
+2773 
-2784 FTPGAAWTDGDYTL
+2784 
-2798 TVKVEDKAGNTN
+2798 
-2810 YSAPLTVTIDTQTSI
+2810 
-2825 DRIELLNDTG
+2825 
-2835 IVGDNLTN
+2835 
-2843 EARPQFHITVP
+2843 
-2854 TDVNSVQLSLDGGIN
+2854 
-2869 WVNATLTSDGVWE
+2869 
-2882 YIWPTDLVENT
+2882 
-2893 YTLTVK
+2893 
-2899 ATDVAGNTA
+2899 
-2908 TETLNFIIDT
+2908 
-2918 TLSTPTITLDSAD
+2918 
-2931 DSGTANDNKT
+2931 
-2941 NVKTPGFI
+2941 
-2949 IGGIDSDVTQV
+2949 
-2960 VVQVMRD
+2960 
-2967 GHSEEVEL
+2967 
-2975 TQTNGQWRFVP
+2975 
-2986 GSAWTDGDYTLTVTV
+2986 
-3001 KDEAGN
+3001 
-3007 IRHSAPL
+3007 
-3014 TVTIDTQI
+3014 
-3022 TIDHI
+3022 
-3027 ELVNDSGIPD
+3027 
-3037 DNLTNNVRPH
+3037 
-3047 FQVTVPTDVNVV
+3047 
-3059 RLSIDGGKTW
+3059 
-3069 FNATQSATP
+3069 TP

-3160 TVEVQHGGTKEVLT
+3160 TVEVQHGGTKEVLTATKDATGNWSVTPTGTWADGDYTLTVRVEDEAGNVKHSASLTVTVDTQITIDDIELVNDSGTRGDNLTNNANPHFRITVPGDVNEVSLSIDGGVTWVKATQSVTPGVWNYTWPGTVPDGDYTLNVKATDNAGNTVTETLHFTIDTTLSTPVIVLDSADDSGVHGDNMTNRTQPTFALQQIDDDAVRVTVSVEHGGVTTTFDATKGTGGWTFTPTASWTDGDYTLSVSVEDKAGNTSHSASLTVTVDTQIAINNIELVNDSGIPDDNLTNNVRPQFQVTVPTDVNVVRLSIDGGKTWFNATQSSTPGVWDYTWLADVGEGKHTLTVEATDKAGNQTTQQLDFIIDTLLSEPTIALDSTDDSGTKGDNLTNANKPTFILGNIDADARYVTVEVQHGSTKEVLT

-3321 TPTIAMDSRDDTG
+3321 TPTITMDSRDDTG

-3353 DADAHSVILRIT
+3353 DADAQSVILRIT

-3411 TPLVV
+3411 TPLIV

-3460 LSIDGGANWVSATQG
+3460 LSIDGGANWVSAAQG

-3618 TQIAIDRIELVNDS
+3618 TQIAIDHIELVNDS

-3716 ITLLTPTIELAPDQ
+3716 ITLMTPTIELAPDQ

-3851 IHQVDSDVTRVMVK
+3851 IRQVDSDVTRVMVK

-4206 QETLQFTIDTTLRE
+4206 QETLQFTIDTTLQE

-4256 SHIVVHI
+4256 SHIVVHL

-4282 QPLSDGQHTISVTV
+4282 QPLSDGQHAISVTV
-4296 TDIAGNTKTSAELR
+4296 TDIAGNTKTSAELK

-4356 VSFDGVNWTPISK
+4356 VSFDGVNWTPVSK
-4369 NAAGQWEFTAGSA
+4369 NAAGQWQFTAGSA
-4382 LPDGHYTL
+4382 LSDGHYTL

-4503 FTIDTIVSD
+4503 FTIDTVVSD
-4512 PSIDLLDADDTGES
+4512 PRIDLLDADDTGES

-4531 TSVTTPRFV
+4531 TSVTKPRFV

-4558 SYSVTANGNNLWEFQ
+4558 SYPVTANGNNLWEFQ

-4619 DTGNSNS
+4619 DTGSSNS

-4721 SIDDQHEATSLRP
+4721 SIDDQYEATSLRP
-4734 EFKGFAEA
+4734 EFKGLAEA

-4832 PTLIGSTLPNT
+4832 PTLIGNTLPNA

-4949 AYTTGAG
+4949 AYTTGTG

-5302 TNHNKP
+5302 TSHNKP

-5372 LVTIDTSTFIDNPAM
+5372 LVTIDTSTFIDNPVM
-5387 VAGSDNGI
+5387 MAGSDNGI

-5407 TFSIFGEMNQSVQIF
+5407 AFSIFGEMNQSVQIF

-5475 TFNTTP
+5475 TLNTTP

-5579 DTHIKV
+5579 DTHIQV

-5599 EWWSNSDLIT
+5599 DWWSNSSTIT
-5609 MRGTGEIGATVS
+5609 MRGMGEIGATVS

-5634 AATGRWELSTDKL
+5634 AANGQWELSTDQL
-5647 PEGTYDISL
+5647 PEGKYDITLS
-5656 VIEDSAGNR
+5656 IEDNAGNR
-5665 WEDVREIFI
+5665 KEEVHEIFI

-5707 ITDSEGNTYTL
+5707 ITDSNGNTYTL

-5753 PLDIMKEVPVISLSP
+5753 PLDIMKETPVISLSP

-5774 VGDNITR
+5774 AGDNITR
-5781 DKQPTFIIGNLESDV
+5781 DNQPTFIIGNLESDV

-5879 TNHTQPKFT
+5879 TNHNHTQPKFT

-5908 TDIYQATQGAD
+5908 TDTYQATQGAD

-5969 DDASDDATATAVT
+5969 NDASDDATATAVT
-5982 PPESETVNAESATHL
+5982 PPESETVNAESDTHL
-5997 RTEPSAAEE
+5997 RTVSSAAEE
-6006 SVVKVTAYSI
+6006 SVVKETAYSI

-6041 PENIVNVSIMFE
+6041 PENIVNVSVMFE

-6083 KFIDKDNDFLI
+6083 KFIDKDDDFLI

-6109 NAMNV
+6109 NAMNA

>member
-1 MGNKSIQK
+1 MENKSIQK

-425 IITDTIAPEKPTI
+425 IITDTIPPEKPTI

-1066 AMSDTQI
+1066 AASDTQI

-1110 ANSAIFDFTIDTTV
+1110 ANSAVFDFTIDTTV

-1306 AGNTVT
+1306 AGNTAT

-1377 ATKGTGGWTFTP
+1377 ATKGTGGWSFTP
-1389 PTSWADGDYTLS
+1389 TGAWADGDYTLS

-1438 PDDNLT
+1438 PNDNLT

-1480 PGVWDYI
+1480 PGAWDYI

-1505 EAGNKATQT
+1505 KAGNKTTQE

-1717 TIDTILSEPT
+1717 TVDTILSEPT

-2125 IVLDNTD
+2125 IVLDSTD
-2132 DSGTKGDHL
+2132 DSGTKGDNL

-2334 SGVHGDNMTNHTQ
+2334 TGIQGDNMTNRTQ
-2347 PTFALQHI
+2347 PTFNLQHI

-2378 KDAGGWTFTPTG
+2378 KDAGGWTFTPPTSWG
-2390 AWADGDYT
+2390 AGDYT

-2443 NNVRPHFQVTV
+2443 NNVRPHFQVKV
-2454 PTDVNVVRLSIDGG
+2454 PTDVN
-2468 KTWFNATQSATPGV
+2468 
-2482 WDYIWPDDVADGGY
+2482 
-2496 TLTVEATDEAGNKA
+2496 E
-2510 TQTLDFTID
+2510 
-2519 TTLSVPT
+2519 
-2526 LSLDSADD
+2526 
-2534 SGIAGDNIT
+2534 
-2543 NVKTP
+2543 
-2548 GFTLNNID
+2548 
-2556 TDVSRVIVEVMH
+2556 
-2568 NGIKQEVPL
+2568 
-2577 VQTGGQWRFAPT
+2577 
-2589 SDWADGDYILTVKV
+2589 
-2603 EDRAGNVK
+2603 
-2611 QSAPLTVTVDTHIAI
+2611 
-2626 DRIELVNDSGIP
+2626 
-2638 GDNLTNE
+2638 
-2645 ARPHFQV
+2645 
-2652 TVPADVNGVRLS
+2652 
-2664 IDGGKTW
+2664 
-2671 FDATQSATSG
+2671 
-2681 VWDYTWLT
+2681 
-2689 NVANGPHTLMVEASD
+2689 
-2704 KAGNKTTQKL
+2704 
-2714 DFTIDTILSEPTIT
+2714 
-2728 LDSADDS
+2728 
-2735 AAGDN
+2735 
-2740 ITNVKMPG
+2740 
-2748 FTLGNIDADVTKV
+2748 
-2761 VVTVAHDGKNQQ
+2761 
-2773 IELIKNGGVWR
+2773 
-2784 FTPGAAWTDGDYTL
+2784 
-2798 TVKVEDKAGNTN
+2798 
-2810 YSAPLTVTIDTQTSI
+2810 
-2825 DRIELLNDTG
+2825 
-2835 IVGDNLTN
+2835 
-2843 EARPQFHITVP
+2843 
-2854 TDVNSVQLSLDGGIN
+2854 
-2869 WVNATLTSDGVWE
+2869 
-2882 YIWPTDLVENT
+2882 
-2893 YTLTVK
+2893 
-2899 ATDVAGNTA
+2899 
-2908 TETLNFIIDT
+2908 
-2918 TLSTPTITLDSAD
+2918 
-2931 DSGTANDNKT
+2931 
-2941 NVKTPGFI
+2941 
-2949 IGGIDSDVTQV
+2949 
-2960 VVQVMRD
+2960 
-2967 GHSEEVEL
+2967 
-2975 TQTNGQWRFVP
+2975 
-2986 GSAWTDGDYTLTVTV
+2986 
-3001 KDEAGN
+3001 
-3007 IRHSAPL
+3007 
-3014 TVTIDTQI
+3014 
-3022 TIDHI
+3022 
-3027 ELVNDSGIPD
+3027 
-3037 DNLTNNVRPH
+3037 
-3047 FQVTVPTDVNVV
+3047 V

-3104 GNKTTQQ
+3104 GNQTTQK

-3118 LLSEPTIVLDNTDD
+3118 LLSEPTIVLDSTDD

-3138 NLTNVNKPTF
+3138 NLTNANKPTF
-3148 LLGNIDADARYV
+3148 ILGNIDADARYV

-3274 QGTAGIWDYTWPK
+3274 QGTAGTWDYTWPK

-3399 EVTDNAGNVRQS
+3399 EVQDNAGNVRQS

-3524 ALDSTDD
+3524 ELDSTDD

-3716 ITLLTPTIELAPDQ
+3716 ITLMTPTIELAPDQ

-3851 IHQVDSDVTRVMVK
+3851 IRQVDSDVTRVMVK

-4531 TSVTTPRFV
+4531 TSVTKPRFV

-4558 SYSVTANGNNLWEFQ
+4558 SYPVTANGNNLWEFQ

-4892 RSTAVDVTID
+4892 RSTAVDLTID

-5302 TNHNKP
+5302 TSHNKP

-5372 LVTIDTSTFIDNPAM
+5372 LVTIDTSTFIDNPVM
-5387 VAGSDNGI
+5387 MAGSDNGI

-5407 TFSIFGEMNQSVQIF
+5407 AFSIYGEMNQSVQIF

-5475 TFNTTP
+5475 TLNTTP

-5538 EKGHWQMPVN
+5538 DKGHWQMPVN

-5579 DTHIKV
+5579 DTHIQV

-5599 EWWSNSDLIT
+5599 DWWSNSSTIT
-5609 MRGTGEIGATVS
+5609 MRGMGEIGATVS

-5634 AATGRWELSTDKL
+5634 AANGQWELSTDQL
-5647 PEGTYDISL
+5647 PEGKYDITLS
-5656 VIEDSAGNR
+5656 IEDNAGNR
-5665 WEDVREIFI
+5665 KEEVHEIFI

-5707 ITDSEGNTYTL
+5707 ITDSNGNTYTL

-5896 TGVTVN
+5896 TGVSVN

-5997 RTEPSAAEE
+5997 RTVPSAAEE
-6006 SVVKVTAYSI
+6006 SVVKETAYSI

-6109 NAMNV
+6109 NAMNA

>member
-2125 IVLDNTD
+2125 IVLDSTD

-2423 IAINNI
+2423 IAINN
-2429 ELVNDSGIPDDNLT
+2429 
-2443 NNVRPHFQVTV
+2443 
-2454 PTDVNVVRLSIDGG
+2454 
-2468 KTWFNATQSATPGV
+2468 
-2482 WDYIWPDDVADGGY
+2482 
-2496 TLTVEATDEAGNKA
+2496 
-2510 TQTLDFTID
+2510 
-2519 TTLSVPT
+2519 
-2526 LSLDSADD
+2526 
-2534 SGIAGDNIT
+2534 
-2543 NVKTP
+2543 
-2548 GFTLNNID
+2548 
-2556 TDVSRVIVEVMH
+2556 
-2568 NGIKQEVPL
+2568 
-2577 VQTGGQWRFAPT
+2577 
-2589 SDWADGDYILTVKV
+2589 
-2603 EDRAGNVK
+2603 
-2611 QSAPLTVTVDTHIAI
+2611 
-2626 DRIELVNDSGIP
+2626 
-2638 GDNLTNE
+2638 
-2645 ARPHFQV
+2645 
-2652 TVPADVNGVRLS
+2652 
-2664 IDGGKTW
+2664 
-2671 FDATQSATSG
+2671 
-2681 VWDYTWLT
+2681 
-2689 NVANGPHTLMVEASD
+2689 
-2704 KAGNKTTQKL
+2704 
-2714 DFTIDTILSEPTIT
+2714 
-2728 LDSADDS
+2728 
-2735 AAGDN
+2735 
-2740 ITNVKMPG
+2740 
-2748 FTLGNIDADVTKV
+2748 
-2761 VVTVAHDGKNQQ
+2761 
-2773 IELIKNGGVWR
+2773 
-2784 FTPGAAWTDGDYTL
+2784 
-2798 TVKVEDKAGNTN
+2798 
-2810 YSAPLTVTIDTQTSI
+2810 
-2825 DRIELLNDTG
+2825 
-2835 IVGDNLTN
+2835 
-2843 EARPQFHITVP
+2843 
-2854 TDVNSVQLSLDGGIN
+2854 
-2869 WVNATLTSDGVWE
+2869 
-2882 YIWPTDLVENT
+2882 
-2893 YTLTVK
+2893 
-2899 ATDVAGNTA
+2899 
-2908 TETLNFIIDT
+2908 
-2918 TLSTPTITLDSAD
+2918 
-2931 DSGTANDNKT
+2931 
-2941 NVKTPGFI
+2941 
-2949 IGGIDSDVTQV
+2949 
-2960 VVQVMRD
+2960 
-2967 GHSEEVEL
+2967 
-2975 TQTNGQWRFVP
+2975 
-2986 GSAWTDGDYTLTVTV
+2986 
-3001 KDEAGN
+3001 
-3007 IRHSAPL
+3007 
-3014 TVTIDTQI
+3014 
-3022 TIDHI
+3022 I

-4558 SYSVTANGNNLWEFQ
+4558 SYPVTANGNNLWEFQ

-5982 PPESETVNAESATHL
+5982 PPESETVNTESATHL

>member
-1033 DSGISDDNLTN
+1033 DSGIADDNLTN

-1066 AMSDTQI
+1066 AASDTQI

-1110 ANSAIFDFTIDTTV
+1110 ANSAVFDFTIDTTV

-1131 LSKDDT
+1131 LSKDDM

-1377 ATKGTGGWTFTP
+1377 ATKGTGGWSFTP
-1389 PTSWADGDYTLS
+1389 TGAWADGDYTLS

-1480 PGVWDYI
+1480 PGAWDYI

-1505 EAGNKATQT
+1505 KAGNKTTQE

-1636 GIPGD
+1636 GIPDD

-1700 VEASDKAG
+1700 VEATDKAG

-1791 WTDGDYTLTV
+1791 WTDGNYTLTV

-2021 QITID
+2021 QI
-2026 HIELVNDSGIPDDNL
+2026 
-2041 TNNVRPH
+2041 
-2048 FQVTVPTDVN
+2048 
-2058 VVRLSIDGGKTWF
+2058 
-2071 NATQSATPGVWDYT
+2071 A
-2085 WLADVGEGKHT
+2085 
-2096 LTVEAT
+2096 
-2102 DKAGNKTTQQLDFI
+2102 
-2116 IDTLLSEPT
+2116 
-2125 IVLDNTD
+2125 
-2132 DSGTKGDHL
+2132 
-2141 TNVNKPTFLLGNID
+2141 
-2155 ADARYVT
+2155 
-2162 VEVQH
+2162 
-2167 GGTKEV
+2167 
-2173 LTATKDATGNWS
+2173 
-2185 VTPTGTW
+2185 
-2192 ADGDYTLTVR
+2192 
-2202 VEDEAGNE
+2202 
-2210 KHSASLTVTVDTQ
+2210 
-2223 ITIDVIELVNDNG
+2223 
-2236 IPGDNMTNDAH
+2236 
-2247 PQFRV
+2247 
-2252 TVPGDVN
+2252 
-2259 EVSLSIDGGVTW
+2259 
-2271 VKATQS
+2271 
-2277 ATPGVWNYTWPGTVP
+2277 
-2292 DGDYTLNVK
+2292 
-2301 ATDNA
+2301 
-2306 GNTVTETL
+2306 
-2314 HFTID
+2314 
-2319 TTLSTPV
+2319 
-2326 IVLDSADD
+2326 
-2334 SGVHGDNMTNHTQ
+2334 
-2347 PTFALQHI
+2347 
-2355 DDDAVRVTVS
+2355 
-2365 VEHGGV
+2365 
-2371 TTTFDAT
+2371 
-2378 KDAGGWTFTPTG
+2378 
-2390 AWADGDYT
+2390 
-2398 LSVSVEDK
+2398 
-2406 AGNTSH
+2406 
-2412 SASLTVTVDTQ
+2412 
-2423 IAINNI
+2423 
-2429 ELVNDSGIPDDNLT
+2429 
-2443 NNVRPHFQVTV
+2443 
-2454 PTDVNVVRLSIDGG
+2454 
-2468 KTWFNATQSATPGV
+2468 
-2482 WDYIWPDDVADGGY
+2482 
-2496 TLTVEATDEAGNKA
+2496 
-2510 TQTLDFTID
+2510 
-2519 TTLSVPT
+2519 
-2526 LSLDSADD
+2526 
-2534 SGIAGDNIT
+2534 
-2543 NVKTP
+2543 
-2548 GFTLNNID
+2548 
-2556 TDVSRVIVEVMH
+2556 
-2568 NGIKQEVPL
+2568 
-2577 VQTGGQWRFAPT
+2577 
-2589 SDWADGDYILTVKV
+2589 
-2603 EDRAGNVK
+2603 
-2611 QSAPLTVTVDTHIAI
+2611 
-2626 DRIELVNDSGIP
+2626 
-2638 GDNLTNE
+2638 
-2645 ARPHFQV
+2645 
-2652 TVPADVNGVRLS
+2652 
-2664 IDGGKTW
+2664 
-2671 FDATQSATSG
+2671 
-2681 VWDYTWLT
+2681 
-2689 NVANGPHTLMVEASD
+2689 
-2704 KAGNKTTQKL
+2704 
-2714 DFTIDTILSEPTIT
+2714 
-2728 LDSADDS
+2728 
-2735 AAGDN
+2735 
-2740 ITNVKMPG
+2740 
-2748 FTLGNIDADVTKV
+2748 
-2761 VVTVAHDGKNQQ
+2761 
-2773 IELIKNGGVWR
+2773 
-2784 FTPGAAWTDGDYTL
+2784 
-2798 TVKVEDKAGNTN
+2798 
-2810 YSAPLTVTIDTQTSI
+2810 
-2825 DRIELLNDTG
+2825 
-2835 IVGDNLTN
+2835 
-2843 EARPQFHITVP
+2843 
-2854 TDVNSVQLSLDGGIN
+2854 
-2869 WVNATLTSDGVWE
+2869 
-2882 YIWPTDLVENT
+2882 
-2893 YTLTVK
+2893 
-2899 ATDVAGNTA
+2899 
-2908 TETLNFIIDT
+2908 
-2918 TLSTPTITLDSAD
+2918 
-2931 DSGTANDNKT
+2931 
-2941 NVKTPGFI
+2941 
-2949 IGGIDSDVTQV
+2949 
-2960 VVQVMRD
+2960 
-2967 GHSEEVEL
+2967 
-2975 TQTNGQWRFVP
+2975 
-2986 GSAWTDGDYTLTVTV
+2986 
-3001 KDEAGN
+3001 
-3007 IRHSAPL
+3007 
-3014 TVTIDTQI
+3014 
-3022 TIDHI
+3022 IDHI

-3174 ATKGATGIWS
+3174 ATKDATGNWSVTPTGTWADGDYTLTVRVEDEAGNEKHSASLTVTVDTQITIDAIELVNDNGIPGDNMTNDAHPQFRVTVPGDVNEVSLSIDGGVTWVKATQSATPGVWNYTWPGTVPDGDYTLNVKATDNAGNTVTETLHFTIDTTLSVPVIVLNSADDTGVQGDNMTNSTQPTFALQHIDDDAVRVTVSVEHGGVTTTFDATKGVGGWSFTPTGAWADGDYTLSVSVEDKAGNTSHSASLTVTVDTQIAINNIELVNDSGIPDDNLTNNVRPHFQVKVPTDVNEVRLSIDGGKTWFNATQSATPGVWDYTWLADVGEGKHTLTVEATDKAGNQTTQKLDFIIDTMLSEPTIVLDSTDDSGTKGDNLTNANKPTFILGNIDADARYVTVEVQYGGTKEVLTATKGATGIWS

-3191 ADGDYTLTVRVEDDA
+3191 ADGDYMLTVRVEDDA

-3321 TPTIAMDSRDDTG
+3321 TPTITMDSRDDTG

-3353 DADAHSVILRIT
+3353 DSDAQSVILRIT

-3411 TPLVV
+3411 TPLIV

-3460 LSIDGGANWVSATQG
+3460 LSIDGGANWVSAAQG

-3618 TQIAIDRIELVNDS
+3618 TQIAIDHIELVNDS

-3716 ITLLTPTIELAPDQ
+3716 ITLMTPTIELAPDQ

-3851 IHQVDSDVTRVMVK
+3851 IRQVDSDVTRVMVK

-4296 TDIAGNTKTSAELR
+4296 TDIAGNTKTSAELK

-4531 TSVTTPRFV
+4531 TSVTKPRFV

-4558 SYSVTANGNNLWEFQ
+4558 SYPVTANGNNLWEFQ

-4832 PTLIGSTLPNT
+4832 PTLVGNTLPNA

-4961 LPALGNDGNYE
+4961 LPALGNDGNYV

-5036 TIRNPQGVVIATLVV
+5036 TIRSPQGVVIATLVV

-5076 KAGNSQQKEILIEH
+5076 KAGNSQQKDILIEH

-5407 TFSIFGEMNQSVQIF
+5407 TFSISGEMNQSVQIF

-5538 EKGHWQMPVN
+5538 DKGHWQMPVN

-5579 DTHIKV
+5579 DTHIQV

-5599 EWWSNSDLIT
+5599 DWWSNSSTIT
-5609 MRGTGEIGATVS
+5609 MRGMGEIGATVS

-5634 AATGRWELSTDKL
+5634 AANGQWELSTDQL
-5647 PEGTYDISL
+5647 PEGKYDITLS
-5656 VIEDSAGNR
+5656 IEDNAGNR
-5665 WEDVREIFI
+5665 KEEVHEIFI

-5707 ITDSEGNTYTL
+5707 ITDSNGNTYTL

-5997 RTEPSAAEE
+5997 RTVPSAAEE
-6006 SVVKVTAYSI
+6006 SVVKETAYSI

-6109 NAMNV
+6109 NAMNA

>member
-121 LDDAENAKKEADK
+121 LDEAENAKKEADK

-155 VQNSSKQIEEMLQNF
+155 VQNSSKQMEEMLQEF

-450 DNITNSTL
+450 DSITNSTL

-537 IETTNDSGIVGDN
+537 IETTDDSGIVGDN

-590 TFNFTSDSVEGIN
+590 TFNFTSDSVEGVN

-623 VIDTIAP
+623 VIDTVAP
-630 VPPTVSLEDYV
+630 VPPTVSLEDFV

-1033 DSGISDDNLTN
+1033 DSGIADDNLTN

-1110 ANSAIFDFTIDTTV
+1110 ANSAVFDFTIDTTV

-1183 GSWLFIPGNTWA
+1183 GSWLFTPGNTWA

-1377 ATKGTGGWTFTP
+1377 ATKGTGGWSFTP
-1389 PTSWADGDYTLS
+1389 TGAWADGDYTLS

-1480 PGVWDYI
+1480 PGAWDYI

-1505 EAGNKATQT
+1505 KAGNKTTQE

-1563 IVEVMHNG
+1563 TVEVMHNG

-1677 SATSGVWDYT
+1677 SATPGVWDYT

-1717 TIDTILSEPT
+1717 IIDTMLSEPT

-2021 QITID
+2021 QIAID

-2041 TNNVRPH
+2041 TNEARPH

-2125 IVLDNTD
+2125 IVLDSTD
-2132 DSGTKGDHL
+2132 DSGTKGDNL
-2141 TNVNKPTFLLGNID
+2141 TNANKPTFLLGNID

-2167 GGTKEV
+2167 G
-2173 LTATKDATGNWS
+2173 S
-2185 VTPTGTW
+2185 
-2192 ADGDYTLTVR
+2192 
-2202 VEDEAGNE
+2202 
-2210 KHSASLTVTVDTQ
+2210 
-2223 ITIDVIELVNDNG
+2223 
-2236 IPGDNMTNDAH
+2236 
-2247 PQFRV
+2247 
-2252 TVPGDVN
+2252 
-2259 EVSLSIDGGVTW
+2259 
-2271 VKATQS
+2271 
-2277 ATPGVWNYTWPGTVP
+2277 
-2292 DGDYTLNVK
+2292 
-2301 ATDNA
+2301 
-2306 GNTVTETL
+2306 
-2314 HFTID
+2314 
-2319 TTLSTPV
+2319 
-2326 IVLDSADD
+2326 
-2334 SGVHGDNMTNHTQ
+2334 
-2347 PTFALQHI
+2347 
-2355 DDDAVRVTVS
+2355 
-2365 VEHGGV
+2365 
-2371 TTTFDAT
+2371 
-2378 KDAGGWTFTPTG
+2378 
-2390 AWADGDYT
+2390 
-2398 LSVSVEDK
+2398 
-2406 AGNTSH
+2406 
-2412 SASLTVTVDTQ
+2412 
-2423 IAINNI
+2423 
-2429 ELVNDSGIPDDNLT
+2429 
-2443 NNVRPHFQVTV
+2443 
-2454 PTDVNVVRLSIDGG
+2454 
-2468 KTWFNATQSATPGV
+2468 
-2482 WDYIWPDDVADGGY
+2482 
-2496 TLTVEATDEAGNKA
+2496 
-2510 TQTLDFTID
+2510 
-2519 TTLSVPT
+2519 
-2526 LSLDSADD
+2526 
-2534 SGIAGDNIT
+2534 
-2543 NVKTP
+2543 
-2548 GFTLNNID
+2548 
-2556 TDVSRVIVEVMH
+2556 
-2568 NGIKQEVPL
+2568 
-2577 VQTGGQWRFAPT
+2577 
-2589 SDWADGDYILTVKV
+2589 
-2603 EDRAGNVK
+2603 
-2611 QSAPLTVTVDTHIAI
+2611 
-2626 DRIELVNDSGIP
+2626 
-2638 GDNLTNE
+2638 
-2645 ARPHFQV
+2645 
-2652 TVPADVNGVRLS
+2652 
-2664 IDGGKTW
+2664 
-2671 FDATQSATSG
+2671 
-2681 VWDYTWLT
+2681 
-2689 NVANGPHTLMVEASD
+2689 
-2704 KAGNKTTQKL
+2704 
-2714 DFTIDTILSEPTIT
+2714 
-2728 LDSADDS
+2728 
-2735 AAGDN
+2735 
-2740 ITNVKMPG
+2740 
-2748 FTLGNIDADVTKV
+2748 
-2761 VVTVAHDGKNQQ
+2761 
-2773 IELIKNGGVWR
+2773 
-2784 FTPGAAWTDGDYTL
+2784 
-2798 TVKVEDKAGNTN
+2798 
-2810 YSAPLTVTIDTQTSI
+2810 
-2825 DRIELLNDTG
+2825 
-2835 IVGDNLTN
+2835 
-2843 EARPQFHITVP
+2843 
-2854 TDVNSVQLSLDGGIN
+2854 
-2869 WVNATLTSDGVWE
+2869 
-2882 YIWPTDLVENT
+2882 
-2893 YTLTVK
+2893 
-2899 ATDVAGNTA
+2899 
-2908 TETLNFIIDT
+2908 
-2918 TLSTPTITLDSAD
+2918 
-2931 DSGTANDNKT
+2931 
-2941 NVKTPGFI
+2941 
-2949 IGGIDSDVTQV
+2949 
-2960 VVQVMRD
+2960 
-2967 GHSEEVEL
+2967 
-2975 TQTNGQWRFVP
+2975 
-2986 GSAWTDGDYTLTVTV
+2986 
-3001 KDEAGN
+3001 
-3007 IRHSAPL
+3007 
-3014 TVTIDTQI
+3014 
-3022 TIDHI
+3022 
-3027 ELVNDSGIPD
+3027 
-3037 DNLTNNVRPH
+3037 
-3047 FQVTVPTDVNVV
+3047 
-3059 RLSIDGGKTW
+3059 
-3069 FNATQSATP
+3069 
-3078 GVWDYTWLADV
+3078 
-3089 GEGKHTLTVEATDKA
+3089 
-3104 GNKTTQQ
+3104 
-3111 LDFIIDT
+3111 
-3118 LLSEPTIVLDNTDD
+3118 
-3132 SGTKGD
+3132 
-3138 NLTNVNKPTF
+3138 
-3148 LLGNIDADARYV
+3148 
-3160 TVEVQHGGTKEVLT
+3160 TKEVLT

-3191 ADGDYTLTVRVEDDA
+3191 ADGDYTLTVRVEDEA

-3217 TVDTQITIDVIELVN
+3217 TVDTQITIDAIELVN

-3321 TPTIAMDSRDDTG
+3321 TPTITMDSRDDTG

-3353 DADAHSVILRIT
+3353 DSDAQSVILRIT

-3411 TPLVV
+3411 TPLIV

-3460 LSIDGGANWVSATQG
+3460 LSIDGGANWVSAAQG

-3489 DGKHTLT
+3489 DGKHILT

-3618 TQIAIDRIELVNDS
+3618 TQIAIDHIELVNDS

-3694 LTVEVTDGAG
+3694 LIVEVTDGAG
-3704 NKMTETLNFTID
+3704 NKMTGTLDFTID

-3746 VFVLGSIDKDVRHVE
+3746 IFVLGSIDKDVRHVE

-3851 IHQVDSDVTRVMVK
+3851 IRQVDSDVTRVMVK

-3946 KPSFRIDVPGDVVQ
+3946 KPSFRIDVPGDVIQ

-4002 DEAGNI
+4002 DQAGNI

-4178 WIFNVGSALPDGQHT
+4178 WIFNVGSALPDGKHT

-4296 TDIAGNTKTSAELR
+4296 TDIAGNTKTSAELQ

-4531 TSVTTPRFV
+4531 TSVTKPRFV

-4558 SYSVTANGNNLWEFQ
+4558 SYPVTANGNNLWEFQ

-4619 DTGNSNS
+4619 DTGSSNS

-4656 GREVLKQTITV
+4656 GREVLKHTITV

-4721 SIDDQHEATSLRP
+4721 SIDDQYEATSLRP
-4734 EFKGFAEA
+4734 EFKGLAEA

-4832 PTLIGSTLPNT
+4832 PTLVGNTLPNA

-4961 LPALGNDGNYE
+4961 LPALGNDGNYV

-5076 KAGNSQQKEILIEH
+5076 KAGNSQQKDILIEH

-5302 TNHNKP
+5302 TSHNKP

-5372 LVTIDTSTFIDNPAM
+5372 LVTIDTSTFIDNPVM
-5387 VAGSDNGI
+5387 MAGSDNGI

-5407 TFSIFGEMNQSVQIF
+5407 AFSIYGEMNQSVQIF

-5538 EKGHWQMPVN
+5538 DKGHWQMPVN

-5579 DTHIKV
+5579 DTHIQV

-5599 EWWSNSDLIT
+5599 DWWSNSSTIT
-5609 MRGTGEIGATVS
+5609 MRGMGEIGATVS

-5634 AATGRWELSTDKL
+5634 AANGQWELSTDQL
-5647 PEGTYDISL
+5647 PEGKYDITLS
-5656 VIEDSAGNR
+5656 IEDNAGNR
-5665 WEDVREIFI
+5665 KEEVHEIFI

-5707 ITDSEGNTYTL
+5707 ITDSNGNTYTL

-5753 PLDIMKEVPVISLSP
+5753 PLDIMKETPVISLSP

-5781 DKQPTFIIGNLESDV
+5781 DNQPTFIIGNLESDV

-5855 STLTVPEIALAAGED
+5855 STLTVPEIALAAGEG

-5879 TNHTQPKFT
+5879 TNHNHTQPKFT

-5924 PPAAWNDGNYT
+5924 PPAAWNDGTYT

-5945 NSQQSASLAVTV
+5945 NSLQSASLEVTV

-5997 RTEPSAAEE
+5997 RTVPSAAEE
-6006 SVVKVTAYSI
+6006 SVVKETAYSI

-6041 PENIVNVSIMFE
+6041 PENIVNVSVMFE

-6083 KFIDKDNDFLI
+6083 KFIDKDDDFLI

-6109 NAMNV
+6109 NAMNA

>member
-300 APETLTDGTY
+300 APETLTDGAY

-425 IITDTIAPEKPTI
+425 IITDTIPPEKPTI

-630 VPPTVSLEDYV
+630 VPPTVSLEDFV

-1033 DSGISDDNLTN
+1033 DSGIADDNLTN

-1110 ANSAIFDFTIDTTV
+1110 ANSAVFDFTIDTTV

-1183 GSWLFIPGNTWA
+1183 GSWLFTPGNTWA

-1204 VEDKAGNTNYSAPLT
+1204 VEDKAGNTSYSAPLT

-1318 VDTTLSVPVIVLDSA
+1318 VDTTLSVPVIVLNSA
-1333 DDTGIQGDNMTN
+1333 DDTGVQGDNMTN
-1345 STQPTFA
+1345 RTQPTFA

-1480 PGVWDYI
+1480 PGAWDYI

-1505 EAGNKATQT
+1505 KAGNKTTQE

-1717 TIDTILSEPT
+1717 IIDTLLSEPT

-2125 IVLDNTD
+2125 IVLD
-2132 DSGTKGDHL
+2132 S
-2141 TNVNKPTFLLGNID
+2141 
-2155 ADARYVT
+2155 
-2162 VEVQH
+2162 
-2167 GGTKEV
+2167 
-2173 LTATKDATGNWS
+2173 
-2185 VTPTGTW
+2185 
-2192 ADGDYTLTVR
+2192 
-2202 VEDEAGNE
+2202 
-2210 KHSASLTVTVDTQ
+2210 
-2223 ITIDVIELVNDNG
+2223 
-2236 IPGDNMTNDAH
+2236 
-2247 PQFRV
+2247 
-2252 TVPGDVN
+2252 
-2259 EVSLSIDGGVTW
+2259 
-2271 VKATQS
+2271 
-2277 ATPGVWNYTWPGTVP
+2277 
-2292 DGDYTLNVK
+2292 
-2301 ATDNA
+2301 
-2306 GNTVTETL
+2306 
-2314 HFTID
+2314 
-2319 TTLSTPV
+2319 
-2326 IVLDSADD
+2326 
-2334 SGVHGDNMTNHTQ
+2334 
-2347 PTFALQHI
+2347 
-2355 DDDAVRVTVS
+2355 
-2365 VEHGGV
+2365 
-2371 TTTFDAT
+2371 
-2378 KDAGGWTFTPTG
+2378 
-2390 AWADGDYT
+2390 
-2398 LSVSVEDK
+2398 
-2406 AGNTSH
+2406 
-2412 SASLTVTVDTQ
+2412 
-2423 IAINNI
+2423 
-2429 ELVNDSGIPDDNLT
+2429 
-2443 NNVRPHFQVTV
+2443 
-2454 PTDVNVVRLSIDGG
+2454 
-2468 KTWFNATQSATPGV
+2468 
-2482 WDYIWPDDVADGGY
+2482 
-2496 TLTVEATDEAGNKA
+2496 
-2510 TQTLDFTID
+2510 
-2519 TTLSVPT
+2519 
-2526 LSLDSADD
+2526 
-2534 SGIAGDNIT
+2534 
-2543 NVKTP
+2543 
-2548 GFTLNNID
+2548 
-2556 TDVSRVIVEVMH
+2556 
-2568 NGIKQEVPL
+2568 
-2577 VQTGGQWRFAPT
+2577 
-2589 SDWADGDYILTVKV
+2589 
-2603 EDRAGNVK
+2603 
-2611 QSAPLTVTVDTHIAI
+2611 
-2626 DRIELVNDSGIP
+2626 
-2638 GDNLTNE
+2638 
-2645 ARPHFQV
+2645 
-2652 TVPADVNGVRLS
+2652 
-2664 IDGGKTW
+2664 
-2671 FDATQSATSG
+2671 
-2681 VWDYTWLT
+2681 
-2689 NVANGPHTLMVEASD
+2689 
-2704 KAGNKTTQKL
+2704 
-2714 DFTIDTILSEPTIT
+2714 
-2728 LDSADDS
+2728 
-2735 AAGDN
+2735 
-2740 ITNVKMPG
+2740 
-2748 FTLGNIDADVTKV
+2748 
-2761 VVTVAHDGKNQQ
+2761 
-2773 IELIKNGGVWR
+2773 
-2784 FTPGAAWTDGDYTL
+2784 
-2798 TVKVEDKAGNTN
+2798 
-2810 YSAPLTVTIDTQTSI
+2810 
-2825 DRIELLNDTG
+2825 
-2835 IVGDNLTN
+2835 
-2843 EARPQFHITVP
+2843 
-2854 TDVNSVQLSLDGGIN
+2854 
-2869 WVNATLTSDGVWE
+2869 
-2882 YIWPTDLVENT
+2882 
-2893 YTLTVK
+2893 
-2899 ATDVAGNTA
+2899 
-2908 TETLNFIIDT
+2908 
-2918 TLSTPTITLDSAD
+2918 
-2931 DSGTANDNKT
+2931 
-2941 NVKTPGFI
+2941 
-2949 IGGIDSDVTQV
+2949 
-2960 VVQVMRD
+2960 
-2967 GHSEEVEL
+2967 
-2975 TQTNGQWRFVP
+2975 
-2986 GSAWTDGDYTLTVTV
+2986 
-3001 KDEAGN
+3001 
-3007 IRHSAPL
+3007 
-3014 TVTIDTQI
+3014 
-3022 TIDHI
+3022 
-3027 ELVNDSGIPD
+3027 
-3037 DNLTNNVRPH
+3037 
-3047 FQVTVPTDVNVV
+3047 
-3059 RLSIDGGKTW
+3059 
-3069 FNATQSATP
+3069 
-3078 GVWDYTWLADV
+3078 
-3089 GEGKHTLTVEATDKA
+3089 
-3104 GNKTTQQ
+3104 
-3111 LDFIIDT
+3111 
-3118 LLSEPTIVLDNTDD
+3118 TDD

-3160 TVEVQHGGTKEVLT
+3160 TVEVQYGGTKEVLT

-3321 TPTIAMDSRDDTG
+3321 TPTITMDSRDDTG

-3353 DADAHSVILRIT
+3353 DSDAQSVILRIT

-3411 TPLVV
+3411 TPLIV

-3460 LSIDGGANWVSATQG
+3460 LSIDGGANWVSAAQG

-3618 TQIAIDRIELVNDS
+3618 TQIAIDHIELVNDS

-3716 ITLLTPTIELAPDQ
+3716 ITLMTPTIELAPDQ

-3851 IHQVDSDVTRVMVK
+3851 IRQVDSDVTRVMVK

-4296 TDIAGNTKTSAELR
+4296 TDIAGNTKTSAELK

-4531 TSVTTPRFV
+4531 TSVTKPRFV

-4558 SYSVTANGNNLWEFQ
+4558 SYPVTANGNNLWEFQ

-4832 PTLIGSTLPNT
+4832 PTLVGNTLPNA

-4961 LPALGNDGNYE
+4961 LPALGNDGNYV

-5036 TIRNPQGVVIATLVV
+5036 TIRSPQGVVIATLVV

-5076 KAGNSQQKEILIEH
+5076 KAGNSQQKDILIEH

-5339 WSYQFDNALKDGE
+5339 WSYQFDNVLKDGE

-5407 TFSIFGEMNQSVQIF
+5407 TFSISGEMNQSVQIF

-5579 DTHIKV
+5579 DTHIQV

-5599 EWWSNSDLIT
+5599 DWWSNSSTIT
-5609 MRGTGEIGATVS
+5609 MRGMGEIGATVS

-5634 AATGRWELSTDKL
+5634 AANGQWELSTDQL
-5647 PEGTYDISL
+5647 PEGKYDITLS
-5656 VIEDSAGNR
+5656 IEDNAGNR
-5665 WEDVREIFI
+5665 KEEVHEIFI

-5707 ITDSEGNTYTL
+5707 ITDSNGNTYTL

-5753 PLDIMKEVPVISLSP
+5753 SLDIMKEVPVISLSP

-5870 NGASDSDNV
+5870 NGVSDSDNV

-5908 TDIYQATQGAD
+5908 TDTYQATQGAD

-5924 PPAAWNDGNYT
+5924 PPAAWNDGTYT

-5997 RTEPSAAEE
+5997 RTVPSAAEE
-6006 SVVKVTAYSI
+6006 SVVKETAYSI

-6109 NAMNV
+6109 NAMNA

-6128 SSVGHNNNGA
+6128 SSVGHNNNGT

>member
-300 APETLTDGTY
+300 APETLTDGAY

-379 LVASVDVDKDGN
+379 LVASVDVDKDGS

-425 IITDTIAPEKPTI
+425 IITDTIPPEKPTI

-630 VPPTVSLEDYV
+630 VPPTVSLEDFV

-1033 DSGISDDNLTN
+1033 DSGIADDNLTN

-1110 ANSAIFDFTIDTTV
+1110 ANSAVFDFTIDTTV

-1183 GSWLFIPGNTWA
+1183 GSWLFTPGNTWA

-1204 VEDKAGNTNYSAPLT
+1204 VEDKAGNTSYSAPLT

-1318 VDTTLSVPVIVLDSA
+1318 VDTTLSVPVIVLNSA
-1333 DDTGIQGDNMTN
+1333 DDTGVQGDNMTN
-1345 STQPTFA
+1345 RTQPTFA

-1480 PGVWDYI
+1480 PGAWDYI

-1505 EAGNKATQT
+1505 KAGNKTTQE

-1717 TIDTILSEPT
+1717 IIDTLLSEPT

-2125 IVLDNTD
+2125 IVLDSTD
-2132 DSGTKGDHL
+2132 DSGTKGDNL

-2319 TTLSTPV
+2319 TTLSVPV
-2326 IVLDSADD
+2326 IVLNSADD
-2334 SGVHGDNMTNHTQ
+2334 TGVQGDNMTNSTQ

-2378 KDAGGWTFTPTG
+2378 KGVGGWSFTPTG

-2443 NNVRPHFQVTV
+2443 NNVRPHFQVKV
-2454 PTDVNVVRLSIDGG
+2454 PTDVN
-2468 KTWFNATQSATPGV
+2468 
-2482 WDYIWPDDVADGGY
+2482 
-2496 TLTVEATDEAGNKA
+2496 E
-2510 TQTLDFTID
+2510 
-2519 TTLSVPT
+2519 
-2526 LSLDSADD
+2526 
-2534 SGIAGDNIT
+2534 
-2543 NVKTP
+2543 
-2548 GFTLNNID
+2548 
-2556 TDVSRVIVEVMH
+2556 
-2568 NGIKQEVPL
+2568 
-2577 VQTGGQWRFAPT
+2577 
-2589 SDWADGDYILTVKV
+2589 
-2603 EDRAGNVK
+2603 
-2611 QSAPLTVTVDTHIAI
+2611 
-2626 DRIELVNDSGIP
+2626 
-2638 GDNLTNE
+2638 
-2645 ARPHFQV
+2645 
-2652 TVPADVNGVRLS
+2652 
-2664 IDGGKTW
+2664 
-2671 FDATQSATSG
+2671 
-2681 VWDYTWLT
+2681 
-2689 NVANGPHTLMVEASD
+2689 
-2704 KAGNKTTQKL
+2704 
-2714 DFTIDTILSEPTIT
+2714 
-2728 LDSADDS
+2728 
-2735 AAGDN
+2735 
-2740 ITNVKMPG
+2740 
-2748 FTLGNIDADVTKV
+2748 
-2761 VVTVAHDGKNQQ
+2761 
-2773 IELIKNGGVWR
+2773 
-2784 FTPGAAWTDGDYTL
+2784 
-2798 TVKVEDKAGNTN
+2798 
-2810 YSAPLTVTIDTQTSI
+2810 
-2825 DRIELLNDTG
+2825 
-2835 IVGDNLTN
+2835 
-2843 EARPQFHITVP
+2843 
-2854 TDVNSVQLSLDGGIN
+2854 
-2869 WVNATLTSDGVWE
+2869 
-2882 YIWPTDLVENT
+2882 
-2893 YTLTVK
+2893 
-2899 ATDVAGNTA
+2899 
-2908 TETLNFIIDT
+2908 
-2918 TLSTPTITLDSAD
+2918 
-2931 DSGTANDNKT
+2931 
-2941 NVKTPGFI
+2941 
-2949 IGGIDSDVTQV
+2949 
-2960 VVQVMRD
+2960 
-2967 GHSEEVEL
+2967 
-2975 TQTNGQWRFVP
+2975 
-2986 GSAWTDGDYTLTVTV
+2986 
-3001 KDEAGN
+3001 
-3007 IRHSAPL
+3007 
-3014 TVTIDTQI
+3014 
-3022 TIDHI
+3022 
-3027 ELVNDSGIPD
+3027 
-3037 DNLTNNVRPH
+3037 
-3047 FQVTVPTDVNVV
+3047 V

-3104 GNKTTQQ
+3104 GNQTTQK

-3118 LLSEPTIVLDNTDD
+3118 MLSEPTIVLDSTDD

-3138 NLTNVNKPTF
+3138 NLTNANKPTF
-3148 LLGNIDADARYV
+3148 ILGNIDADARYV
-3160 TVEVQHGGTKEVLT
+3160 TVEVQYGGTKEVLT

-3321 TPTIAMDSRDDTG
+3321 TPTITMDSRDDTG

-3353 DADAHSVILRIT
+3353 DSDAQSVILRIT

-3411 TPLVV
+3411 TPLIV

-3460 LSIDGGANWVSATQG
+3460 LSIDGGANWVSAAQG

-3618 TQIAIDRIELVNDS
+3618 TQIAIDHIELVNDS

-3716 ITLLTPTIELAPDQ
+3716 ITLMTPTIELAPDQ

-3851 IHQVDSDVTRVMVK
+3851 IRQVDSDVTRVMVK

-4296 TDIAGNTKTSAELR
+4296 TDIAGNTKTSAELK

-4531 TSVTTPRFV
+4531 TSVTKPRFV

-4558 SYSVTANGNNLWEFQ
+4558 SYPVTANGNNLWEFQ

-4832 PTLIGSTLPNT
+4832 PTLVGNTLPNA

-4961 LPALGNDGNYE
+4961 LPALGNDGNYV

-5036 TIRNPQGVVIATLVV
+5036 TIRSPQGVVIATLVV

-5076 KAGNSQQKEILIEH
+5076 KAGNSQQKDILIEH

-5339 WSYQFDNALKDGE
+5339 WSYQFDNVLKDGE

-5407 TFSIFGEMNQSVQIF
+5407 TFSISGEMNQSVQIF

-5579 DTHIKV
+5579 DTHIQV

-5599 EWWSNSDLIT
+5599 DWWSNSSTIT
-5609 MRGTGEIGATVS
+5609 MRGMGEIGATVS

-5634 AATGRWELSTDKL
+5634 AANGQWELSTDQL
-5647 PEGTYDISL
+5647 PEGKYDITLS
-5656 VIEDSAGNR
+5656 IEDNAGNR
-5665 WEDVREIFI
+5665 KEEVHEIFI

-5707 ITDSEGNTYTL
+5707 ITDSNGNTYTL

-5753 PLDIMKEVPVISLSP
+5753 SLDIMKEVPVISLSP

-5870 NGASDSDNV
+5870 NGVSDSDNV

-5908 TDIYQATQGAD
+5908 TDTYQATQGAD

-5924 PPAAWNDGNYT
+5924 PPAAWNDGTYT

-5997 RTEPSAAEE
+5997 RTVPSAAEE
-6006 SVVKVTAYSI
+6006 SVVKETAYSI

-6109 NAMNV
+6109 NAMNA

>member
-9 FFADQNSVIDL
+9 FFSDQNSVIDL

-2125 IVLDNTD
+2125 IVLDSTD

-2423 IAINNI
+2423 IAINN
-2429 ELVNDSGIPDDNLT
+2429 
-2443 NNVRPHFQVTV
+2443 
-2454 PTDVNVVRLSIDGG
+2454 
-2468 KTWFNATQSATPGV
+2468 
-2482 WDYIWPDDVADGGY
+2482 
-2496 TLTVEATDEAGNKA
+2496 
-2510 TQTLDFTID
+2510 
-2519 TTLSVPT
+2519 
-2526 LSLDSADD
+2526 
-2534 SGIAGDNIT
+2534 
-2543 NVKTP
+2543 
-2548 GFTLNNID
+2548 
-2556 TDVSRVIVEVMH
+2556 
-2568 NGIKQEVPL
+2568 
-2577 VQTGGQWRFAPT
+2577 
-2589 SDWADGDYILTVKV
+2589 
-2603 EDRAGNVK
+2603 
-2611 QSAPLTVTVDTHIAI
+2611 
-2626 DRIELVNDSGIP
+2626 
-2638 GDNLTNE
+2638 
-2645 ARPHFQV
+2645 
-2652 TVPADVNGVRLS
+2652 
-2664 IDGGKTW
+2664 
-2671 FDATQSATSG
+2671 
-2681 VWDYTWLT
+2681 
-2689 NVANGPHTLMVEASD
+2689 
-2704 KAGNKTTQKL
+2704 
-2714 DFTIDTILSEPTIT
+2714 
-2728 LDSADDS
+2728 
-2735 AAGDN
+2735 
-2740 ITNVKMPG
+2740 
-2748 FTLGNIDADVTKV
+2748 
-2761 VVTVAHDGKNQQ
+2761 
-2773 IELIKNGGVWR
+2773 
-2784 FTPGAAWTDGDYTL
+2784 
-2798 TVKVEDKAGNTN
+2798 
-2810 YSAPLTVTIDTQTSI
+2810 
-2825 DRIELLNDTG
+2825 
-2835 IVGDNLTN
+2835 
-2843 EARPQFHITVP
+2843 
-2854 TDVNSVQLSLDGGIN
+2854 
-2869 WVNATLTSDGVWE
+2869 
-2882 YIWPTDLVENT
+2882 
-2893 YTLTVK
+2893 
-2899 ATDVAGNTA
+2899 
-2908 TETLNFIIDT
+2908 
-2918 TLSTPTITLDSAD
+2918 
-2931 DSGTANDNKT
+2931 
-2941 NVKTPGFI
+2941 
-2949 IGGIDSDVTQV
+2949 
-2960 VVQVMRD
+2960 
-2967 GHSEEVEL
+2967 
-2975 TQTNGQWRFVP
+2975 
-2986 GSAWTDGDYTLTVTV
+2986 
-3001 KDEAGN
+3001 
-3007 IRHSAPL
+3007 
-3014 TVTIDTQI
+3014 
-3022 TIDHI
+3022 I

-4269 IENTGGNLTFTPD
+4269 IENTGENLTFTPD

-4558 SYSVTANGNNLWEFQ
+4558 SYPVTANGNNLWEFQ

>member
-34 GPDMNITTPRGS
+34 GPDMNITTPHGS

-537 IETTNDSGIVGDN
+537 IETTDDSGIVGDN

-590 TFNFTSDSVEGIN
+590 TFNFTSDSVEGVN

-623 VIDTIAP
+623 VIDTVAP
-630 VPPTVSLEDYV
+630 VPPTVSLEDFV

-1033 DSGISDDNLTN
+1033 DSGIADDNLTN

-1110 ANSAIFDFTIDTTV
+1110 ANSAVFDFTIDTTV

-1377 ATKGTGGWTFTP
+1377 ATKGTGGWSFTP
-1389 PTSWADGDYTLS
+1389 TGAWADGDYTLS

-1438 PDDNLT
+1438 PNDNLT

-1480 PGVWDYI
+1480 PGAWDYI

-1505 EAGNKATQT
+1505 KAGNKTTQE

-2125 IVLDNTD
+2125 IVLDSTD
-2132 DSGTKGDHL
+2132 DSGTKGDNL

-2306 GNTVTETL
+2306 GNTVTKTL

-2319 TTLSTPV
+2319 TTLSVPV
-2326 IVLDSADD
+2326 IVLNSADD
-2334 SGVHGDNMTNHTQ
+2334 TGVQGDNMTNSTQ

-2378 KDAGGWTFTPTG
+2378 KGTGGWSFTPTG

-2443 NNVRPHFQVTV
+2443 NNVRPHFQVKV
-2454 PTDVNVVRLSIDGG
+2454 PTDVN
-2468 KTWFNATQSATPGV
+2468 
-2482 WDYIWPDDVADGGY
+2482 
-2496 TLTVEATDEAGNKA
+2496 E
-2510 TQTLDFTID
+2510 
-2519 TTLSVPT
+2519 
-2526 LSLDSADD
+2526 
-2534 SGIAGDNIT
+2534 
-2543 NVKTP
+2543 
-2548 GFTLNNID
+2548 
-2556 TDVSRVIVEVMH
+2556 
-2568 NGIKQEVPL
+2568 
-2577 VQTGGQWRFAPT
+2577 
-2589 SDWADGDYILTVKV
+2589 
-2603 EDRAGNVK
+2603 
-2611 QSAPLTVTVDTHIAI
+2611 
-2626 DRIELVNDSGIP
+2626 
-2638 GDNLTNE
+2638 
-2645 ARPHFQV
+2645 
-2652 TVPADVNGVRLS
+2652 
-2664 IDGGKTW
+2664 
-2671 FDATQSATSG
+2671 
-2681 VWDYTWLT
+2681 
-2689 NVANGPHTLMVEASD
+2689 
-2704 KAGNKTTQKL
+2704 
-2714 DFTIDTILSEPTIT
+2714 
-2728 LDSADDS
+2728 
-2735 AAGDN
+2735 
-2740 ITNVKMPG
+2740 
-2748 FTLGNIDADVTKV
+2748 
-2761 VVTVAHDGKNQQ
+2761 
-2773 IELIKNGGVWR
+2773 
-2784 FTPGAAWTDGDYTL
+2784 
-2798 TVKVEDKAGNTN
+2798 
-2810 YSAPLTVTIDTQTSI
+2810 
-2825 DRIELLNDTG
+2825 
-2835 IVGDNLTN
+2835 
-2843 EARPQFHITVP
+2843 
-2854 TDVNSVQLSLDGGIN
+2854 
-2869 WVNATLTSDGVWE
+2869 
-2882 YIWPTDLVENT
+2882 
-2893 YTLTVK
+2893 
-2899 ATDVAGNTA
+2899 
-2908 TETLNFIIDT
+2908 
-2918 TLSTPTITLDSAD
+2918 
-2931 DSGTANDNKT
+2931 
-2941 NVKTPGFI
+2941 
-2949 IGGIDSDVTQV
+2949 
-2960 VVQVMRD
+2960 
-2967 GHSEEVEL
+2967 
-2975 TQTNGQWRFVP
+2975 
-2986 GSAWTDGDYTLTVTV
+2986 
-3001 KDEAGN
+3001 
-3007 IRHSAPL
+3007 
-3014 TVTIDTQI
+3014 
-3022 TIDHI
+3022 
-3027 ELVNDSGIPD
+3027 
-3037 DNLTNNVRPH
+3037 
-3047 FQVTVPTDVNVV
+3047 V

-3104 GNKTTQQ
+3104 GNQTTQK

-3118 LLSEPTIVLDNTDD
+3118 MLSEPTIVLDSTDD

-3138 NLTNVNKPTF
+3138 NLTNANKPTF
-3148 LLGNIDADARYV
+3148 ILGNIDADARYV
-3160 TVEVQHGGTKEVLT
+3160 TVEVQYGGTKEVLT

-3321 TPTIAMDSRDDTG
+3321 TPTITMDSRDDTG

-3353 DADAHSVILRIT
+3353 DSDAQSVILRIT

-3411 TPLVV
+3411 TPLIV

-3460 LSIDGGANWVSATQG
+3460 LSIDGGANWVSAAQG

-3618 TQIAIDRIELVNDS
+3618 TQIAIDHIELVNDS

-3716 ITLLTPTIELAPDQ
+3716 ITLMTPTIELAPDQ

-3851 IHQVDSDVTRVMVK
+3851 IRQVDSDVTRVMVK

-4296 TDIAGNTKTSAELR
+4296 TDIAGNTKTSAELK

-4531 TSVTTPRFV
+4531 TSVTKPRFV

-4558 SYSVTANGNNLWEFQ
+4558 SYPVTANGNNLWEFQ

-4892 RSTAVDVTID
+4892 RSTAVDLTID

-5302 TNHNKP
+5302 TSHNKP

-5372 LVTIDTSTFIDNPAM
+5372 LVTIDTSTFIDNPVM
-5387 VAGSDNGI
+5387 MAGSDNGI

-5407 TFSIFGEMNQSVQIF
+5407 AFSIYGEMNQSVQIF

-5475 TFNTTP
+5475 TLNTTP

-5538 EKGHWQMPVN
+5538 DKGHWQMPVN

-5579 DTHIKV
+5579 DTHIQV

-5599 EWWSNSDLIT
+5599 DWWSNSSTIT
-5609 MRGTGEIGATVS
+5609 MRGMGEIGATVS

-5634 AATGRWELSTDKL
+5634 AANGQWELSTDQL
-5647 PEGTYDISL
+5647 PEGKYDITLS
-5656 VIEDSAGNR
+5656 IEDNAGNR
-5665 WEDVREIFI
+5665 KEEVHEIFI

-5707 ITDSEGNTYTL
+5707 ITDSNGNTYTL

-5924 PPAAWNDGNYT
+5924 PPAAWNDGTYT

-5969 DDASDDATATAVT
+5969 NDASDDATATAVT

-5997 RTEPSAAEE
+5997 RTVPSVAEE
-6006 SVVKVTAYSI
+6006 SVVKETAYSI

-6041 PENIVNVSIMFE
+6041 PENIVNVSVMFE

-6083 KFIDKDNDFLI
+6083 KFIDKDDDFLI

-6109 NAMNV
+6109 NAMNA
-6114 RGKTEDD
+6114 RGKAEDD

>member
-1 MGNKSIQK
+1 GNKSIQK

-425 IITDTIAPEKPTI
+425 IITDTIPPEKPTI

-630 VPPTVSLEDYV
+630 VPPTVSLEDFV

-1033 DSGISDDNLTN
+1033 DSGIADDNLTN

-1110 ANSAIFDFTIDTTV
+1110 ANSAVFDFTIDTTV

-1183 GSWLFIPGNTWA
+1183 GSWLFTPGNTWA

-1204 VEDKAGNTNYSAPLT
+1204 VEDKAGNTSYSAPLT

-1318 VDTTLSVPVIVLDSA
+1318 VDTTLSVPVIVLNSA
-1333 DDTGIQGDNMTN
+1333 DDTGVQGDNMTN
-1345 STQPTFA
+1345 RTQPTFA

-1480 PGVWDYI
+1480 PGAWDYI

-1505 EAGNKATQT
+1505 KAGNKTTQE

-1717 TIDTILSEPT
+1717 IIDTLLSEPT

-2125 IVLDNTD
+2125 IVLDSTD
-2132 DSGTKGDHL
+2132 DSGTKGDNL

-2319 TTLSTPV
+2319 TTLSVPV
-2326 IVLDSADD
+2326 IVLNSADD
-2334 SGVHGDNMTNHTQ
+2334 TGVQGDNMTNSTQ

-2378 KDAGGWTFTPTG
+2378 KGVGGWSFTPTG

-2443 NNVRPHFQVTV
+2443 NNVRPHFQVKV
-2454 PTDVNVVRLSIDGG
+2454 PTDVN
-2468 KTWFNATQSATPGV
+2468 
-2482 WDYIWPDDVADGGY
+2482 
-2496 TLTVEATDEAGNKA
+2496 E
-2510 TQTLDFTID
+2510 
-2519 TTLSVPT
+2519 
-2526 LSLDSADD
+2526 
-2534 SGIAGDNIT
+2534 
-2543 NVKTP
+2543 
-2548 GFTLNNID
+2548 
-2556 TDVSRVIVEVMH
+2556 
-2568 NGIKQEVPL
+2568 
-2577 VQTGGQWRFAPT
+2577 
-2589 SDWADGDYILTVKV
+2589 
-2603 EDRAGNVK
+2603 
-2611 QSAPLTVTVDTHIAI
+2611 
-2626 DRIELVNDSGIP
+2626 
-2638 GDNLTNE
+2638 
-2645 ARPHFQV
+2645 
-2652 TVPADVNGVRLS
+2652 
-2664 IDGGKTW
+2664 
-2671 FDATQSATSG
+2671 
-2681 VWDYTWLT
+2681 
-2689 NVANGPHTLMVEASD
+2689 
-2704 KAGNKTTQKL
+2704 
-2714 DFTIDTILSEPTIT
+2714 
-2728 LDSADDS
+2728 
-2735 AAGDN
+2735 
-2740 ITNVKMPG
+2740 
-2748 FTLGNIDADVTKV
+2748 
-2761 VVTVAHDGKNQQ
+2761 
-2773 IELIKNGGVWR
+2773 
-2784 FTPGAAWTDGDYTL
+2784 
-2798 TVKVEDKAGNTN
+2798 
-2810 YSAPLTVTIDTQTSI
+2810 
-2825 DRIELLNDTG
+2825 
-2835 IVGDNLTN
+2835 
-2843 EARPQFHITVP
+2843 
-2854 TDVNSVQLSLDGGIN
+2854 
-2869 WVNATLTSDGVWE
+2869 
-2882 YIWPTDLVENT
+2882 
-2893 YTLTVK
+2893 
-2899 ATDVAGNTA
+2899 
-2908 TETLNFIIDT
+2908 
-2918 TLSTPTITLDSAD
+2918 
-2931 DSGTANDNKT
+2931 
-2941 NVKTPGFI
+2941 
-2949 IGGIDSDVTQV
+2949 
-2960 VVQVMRD
+2960 
-2967 GHSEEVEL
+2967 
-2975 TQTNGQWRFVP
+2975 
-2986 GSAWTDGDYTLTVTV
+2986 
-3001 KDEAGN
+3001 
-3007 IRHSAPL
+3007 
-3014 TVTIDTQI
+3014 
-3022 TIDHI
+3022 
-3027 ELVNDSGIPD
+3027 
-3037 DNLTNNVRPH
+3037 
-3047 FQVTVPTDVNVV
+3047 V

-3104 GNKTTQQ
+3104 GNQTTQK

-3118 LLSEPTIVLDNTDD
+3118 MLSEPTIVLDSTDD

-3138 NLTNVNKPTF
+3138 NLTNANKPTF
-3148 LLGNIDADARYV
+3148 ILGNIDADARYV
-3160 TVEVQHGGTKEVLT
+3160 TVEVQYGGTKEVLT

-3321 TPTIAMDSRDDTG
+3321 TPTITMDSRDDTG

-3353 DADAHSVILRIT
+3353 DSDAQSVILRIT

-3411 TPLVV
+3411 TPLIV

-3460 LSIDGGANWVSATQG
+3460 LSIDGGANWVSAAQG

-3618 TQIAIDRIELVNDS
+3618 TQIAIDHIELVNDS

-3716 ITLLTPTIELAPDQ
+3716 ITLMTPTIELAPDQ

-3851 IHQVDSDVTRVMVK
+3851 IRQVDSDVTRVMVK

-4296 TDIAGNTKTSAELR
+4296 TDIAGNTKTSAELK

-4531 TSVTTPRFV
+4531 TSVTKPRFV

-4558 SYSVTANGNNLWEFQ
+4558 SYPVTANGNNLWEFQ

-4832 PTLIGSTLPNT
+4832 PTLVGNTLPNA

-4961 LPALGNDGNYE
+4961 LPALGNDGNYV

-5036 TIRNPQGVVIATLVV
+5036 TIRSPQGVVIATLVV

-5076 KAGNSQQKEILIEH
+5076 KAGNSQQKDILIEH

-5339 WSYQFDNALKDGE
+5339 WSYQFDNVLKDGE

-5407 TFSIFGEMNQSVQIF
+5407 TFSISGEMNQSVQIF

-5579 DTHIKV
+5579 DTHIQV

-5599 EWWSNSDLIT
+5599 DWWSNSSTIT
-5609 MRGTGEIGATVS
+5609 MRGMGEIGATVS

-5634 AATGRWELSTDKL
+5634 AANGQWELSTDQL
-5647 PEGTYDISL
+5647 PEGKYDITLS
-5656 VIEDSAGNR
+5656 IEDNAGNR
-5665 WEDVREIFI
+5665 KEEVHEIFI

-5707 ITDSEGNTYTL
+5707 ITDSNGNTYTL

-5753 PLDIMKEVPVISLSP
+5753 SLDIMKEVPVISLSP

-5870 NGASDSDNV
+5870 NGVSDSDNV

-5908 TDIYQATQGAD
+5908 TDTYQATQGAD

-5924 PPAAWNDGNYT
+5924 PPAAWNDGTYT

-5997 RTEPSAAEE
+5997 RTVPSAAEE
-6006 SVVKVTAYSI
+6006 SVVKETAYSI

-6109 NAMNV
+6109 NAMNA

>member
-235 VKEPLKVTLALAAES
+235 VKEPLKVTLALATES

-623 VIDTIAP
+623 VIDTVAP
-630 VPPTVSLEDYV
+630 VPPTVSLEDFV

-1033 DSGISDDNLTN
+1033 DSGVSDDNLTN

-1066 AMSDTQI
+1066 AASDTQI

-1110 ANSAIFDFTIDTTV
+1110 ANSAVFDFTIDTTV

-1204 VEDKAGNTNYSAPLT
+1204 VEDKAGNTSYSAPLT

-1377 ATKGTGGWTFTP
+1377 ATKGTGGWSFTP
-1389 PTSWADGDYTLS
+1389 TGAWADGDYTLS

-1438 PDDNLT
+1438 PNDNLT

-1480 PGVWDYI
+1480 PGAWDYI

-1505 EAGNKATQT
+1505 KAGNKTTQE

-2125 IVLDNTD
+2125 IVLDSTD
-2132 DSGTKGDHL
+2132 DSGTKGDNL

-2319 TTLSTPV
+2319 TTLSVPV
-2326 IVLDSADD
+2326 IVLNSADD
-2334 SGVHGDNMTNHTQ
+2334 TGVQGDNMTNSTQ

-2378 KDAGGWTFTPTG
+2378 KGTGGWSFTPTG

-2443 NNVRPHFQVTV
+2443 NNVRPHFQVKV
-2454 PTDVNVVRLSIDGG
+2454 PMDVN
-2468 KTWFNATQSATPGV
+2468 
-2482 WDYIWPDDVADGGY
+2482 
-2496 TLTVEATDEAGNKA
+2496 E
-2510 TQTLDFTID
+2510 
-2519 TTLSVPT
+2519 
-2526 LSLDSADD
+2526 
-2534 SGIAGDNIT
+2534 
-2543 NVKTP
+2543 
-2548 GFTLNNID
+2548 
-2556 TDVSRVIVEVMH
+2556 
-2568 NGIKQEVPL
+2568 
-2577 VQTGGQWRFAPT
+2577 
-2589 SDWADGDYILTVKV
+2589 
-2603 EDRAGNVK
+2603 
-2611 QSAPLTVTVDTHIAI
+2611 
-2626 DRIELVNDSGIP
+2626 
-2638 GDNLTNE
+2638 
-2645 ARPHFQV
+2645 
-2652 TVPADVNGVRLS
+2652 
-2664 IDGGKTW
+2664 
-2671 FDATQSATSG
+2671 
-2681 VWDYTWLT
+2681 
-2689 NVANGPHTLMVEASD
+2689 
-2704 KAGNKTTQKL
+2704 
-2714 DFTIDTILSEPTIT
+2714 
-2728 LDSADDS
+2728 
-2735 AAGDN
+2735 
-2740 ITNVKMPG
+2740 
-2748 FTLGNIDADVTKV
+2748 
-2761 VVTVAHDGKNQQ
+2761 
-2773 IELIKNGGVWR
+2773 
-2784 FTPGAAWTDGDYTL
+2784 
-2798 TVKVEDKAGNTN
+2798 
-2810 YSAPLTVTIDTQTSI
+2810 
-2825 DRIELLNDTG
+2825 
-2835 IVGDNLTN
+2835 
-2843 EARPQFHITVP
+2843 
-2854 TDVNSVQLSLDGGIN
+2854 
-2869 WVNATLTSDGVWE
+2869 
-2882 YIWPTDLVENT
+2882 
-2893 YTLTVK
+2893 
-2899 ATDVAGNTA
+2899 
-2908 TETLNFIIDT
+2908 
-2918 TLSTPTITLDSAD
+2918 
-2931 DSGTANDNKT
+2931 
-2941 NVKTPGFI
+2941 
-2949 IGGIDSDVTQV
+2949 
-2960 VVQVMRD
+2960 
-2967 GHSEEVEL
+2967 
-2975 TQTNGQWRFVP
+2975 
-2986 GSAWTDGDYTLTVTV
+2986 
-3001 KDEAGN
+3001 
-3007 IRHSAPL
+3007 
-3014 TVTIDTQI
+3014 
-3022 TIDHI
+3022 
-3027 ELVNDSGIPD
+3027 
-3037 DNLTNNVRPH
+3037 
-3047 FQVTVPTDVNVV
+3047 V

-3104 GNKTTQQ
+3104 GNQTTQK

-3118 LLSEPTIVLDNTDD
+3118 LLSEPTIVLDSTDD

-3138 NLTNVNKPTF
+3138 NLTNANKPTF
-3148 LLGNIDADARYV
+3148 ILGNIDADARYV
-3160 TVEVQHGGTKEVLT
+3160 TVEVQYGGTKEVLT

-3321 TPTIAMDSRDDTG
+3321 TPTITMDSRDDTG

-3353 DADAHSVILRIT
+3353 DSDAQSVILRIT

-3411 TPLVV
+3411 TPLIV

-3460 LSIDGGANWVSATQG
+3460 LSIDGGANWVSAAQG

-3618 TQIAIDRIELVNDS
+3618 TQIAIDHIELVNDS

-3716 ITLLTPTIELAPDQ
+3716 ITLMTPTIELAPDQ

-3851 IHQVDSDVTRVMVK
+3851 IRQVDSDVTRVMVK

-4531 TSVTTPRFV
+4531 TSVTKPRFV

-4558 SYSVTANGNNLWEFQ
+4558 SYPVTANGNNLWEFQ

-4832 PTLIGSTLPNT
+4832 PTLVGNTLPNA

-4961 LPALGNDGNYE
+4961 LPALGNDGNYV

-5302 TNHNKP
+5302 TSHNKP

-5372 LVTIDTSTFIDNPAM
+5372 LVTIDTSTFIDNPVM
-5387 VAGSDNGI
+5387 MAGSDNGI

-5407 TFSIFGEMNQSVQIF
+5407 AFSIYGEMNQSVQIF

-5475 TFNTTP
+5475 TLNTTP

-5538 EKGHWQMPVN
+5538 DKGHWQMPVN

-5579 DTHIKV
+5579 DTHIQV

-5599 EWWSNSDLIT
+5599 DWWSNSSTIT
-5609 MRGTGEIGATVS
+5609 MRGMGEIGATVS

-5634 AATGRWELSTDKL
+5634 AANGQWELSTDQL
-5647 PEGTYDISL
+5647 PEGKYDITLS
-5656 VIEDSAGNR
+5656 IEDNAGNR
-5665 WEDVREIFI
+5665 KEEVHEIFI

-5707 ITDSEGNTYTL
+5707 ITDSNGNTYTL

-5753 PLDIMKEVPVISLSP
+5753 SLDIMKEVPVISLSP

-5855 STLTVPEIALAAGED
+5855 STLTVPEIALAADED
-5870 NGASDSDNV
+5870 NGVSDSDNV

-5908 TDIYQATQGAD
+5908 TDTYQATQGAD

-5924 PPAAWNDGNYT
+5924 PPAAWNDGTYT

-5997 RTEPSAAEE
+5997 RTVPSAAEE
-6006 SVVKVTAYSI
+6006 SVVKETAYSI

-6109 NAMNV
+6109 NAMNA

>member
-121 LDDAENAKKEADK
+121 LDEAENAKKEADK

-155 VQNSSKQIEEMLQNF
+155 VQNSSKQMEEMLQEF

-450 DNITNSTL
+450 DSITNSTL

-537 IETTNDSGIVGDN
+537 IETTDDSGIVGDN

-590 TFNFTSDSVEGIN
+590 TFNFTSDSVEGVN

-623 VIDTIAP
+623 VIDTVAP
-630 VPPTVSLEDYV
+630 VPPTVSLEDFV

-1033 DSGISDDNLTN
+1033 DSGIADDNLTN

-1110 ANSAIFDFTIDTTV
+1110 ANSAVFDFTIDTTV

-1183 GSWLFIPGNTWA
+1183 GSWLFTPGNTWA

-1377 ATKGTGGWTFTP
+1377 ATKGTGGWSFTP
-1389 PTSWADGDYTLS
+1389 TGAWADGDYTLS

-1438 PDDNLT
+1438 PNDNLT

-1480 PGVWDYI
+1480 PGAWDYI

-1505 EAGNKATQT
+1505 KAGNKTTQE

-1563 IVEVMHNG
+1563 TVEVMHNG

-1677 SATSGVWDYT
+1677 SATPGVWDYT

-1717 TIDTILSEPT
+1717 IIDTMLSEPT

-2021 QITID
+2021 QIAID

-2041 TNNVRPH
+2041 TN
-2048 FQVTVPTDVN
+2048 
-2058 VVRLSIDGGKTWF
+2058 
-2071 NATQSATPGVWDYT
+2071 
-2085 WLADVGEGKHT
+2085 
-2096 LTVEAT
+2096 EA
-2102 DKAGNKTTQQLDFI
+2102 
-2116 IDTLLSEPT
+2116 
-2125 IVLDNTD
+2125 
-2132 DSGTKGDHL
+2132 
-2141 TNVNKPTFLLGNID
+2141 
-2155 ADARYVT
+2155 
-2162 VEVQH
+2162 
-2167 GGTKEV
+2167 
-2173 LTATKDATGNWS
+2173 
-2185 VTPTGTW
+2185 
-2192 ADGDYTLTVR
+2192 
-2202 VEDEAGNE
+2202 
-2210 KHSASLTVTVDTQ
+2210 
-2223 ITIDVIELVNDNG
+2223 
-2236 IPGDNMTNDAH
+2236 
-2247 PQFRV
+2247 
-2252 TVPGDVN
+2252 
-2259 EVSLSIDGGVTW
+2259 
-2271 VKATQS
+2271 
-2277 ATPGVWNYTWPGTVP
+2277 
-2292 DGDYTLNVK
+2292 
-2301 ATDNA
+2301 
-2306 GNTVTETL
+2306 
-2314 HFTID
+2314 
-2319 TTLSTPV
+2319 
-2326 IVLDSADD
+2326 
-2334 SGVHGDNMTNHTQ
+2334 
-2347 PTFALQHI
+2347 
-2355 DDDAVRVTVS
+2355 
-2365 VEHGGV
+2365 
-2371 TTTFDAT
+2371 
-2378 KDAGGWTFTPTG
+2378 
-2390 AWADGDYT
+2390 
-2398 LSVSVEDK
+2398 
-2406 AGNTSH
+2406 
-2412 SASLTVTVDTQ
+2412 
-2423 IAINNI
+2423 
-2429 ELVNDSGIPDDNLT
+2429 
-2443 NNVRPHFQVTV
+2443 
-2454 PTDVNVVRLSIDGG
+2454 
-2468 KTWFNATQSATPGV
+2468 
-2482 WDYIWPDDVADGGY
+2482 
-2496 TLTVEATDEAGNKA
+2496 
-2510 TQTLDFTID
+2510 
-2519 TTLSVPT
+2519 
-2526 LSLDSADD
+2526 
-2534 SGIAGDNIT
+2534 
-2543 NVKTP
+2543 
-2548 GFTLNNID
+2548 
-2556 TDVSRVIVEVMH
+2556 
-2568 NGIKQEVPL
+2568 
-2577 VQTGGQWRFAPT
+2577 
-2589 SDWADGDYILTVKV
+2589 
-2603 EDRAGNVK
+2603 
-2611 QSAPLTVTVDTHIAI
+2611 
-2626 DRIELVNDSGIP
+2626 
-2638 GDNLTNE
+2638 
-2645 ARPHFQV
+2645 
-2652 TVPADVNGVRLS
+2652 
-2664 IDGGKTW
+2664 
-2671 FDATQSATSG
+2671 
-2681 VWDYTWLT
+2681 
-2689 NVANGPHTLMVEASD
+2689 
-2704 KAGNKTTQKL
+2704 
-2714 DFTIDTILSEPTIT
+2714 
-2728 LDSADDS
+2728 
-2735 AAGDN
+2735 
-2740 ITNVKMPG
+2740 
-2748 FTLGNIDADVTKV
+2748 
-2761 VVTVAHDGKNQQ
+2761 
-2773 IELIKNGGVWR
+2773 
-2784 FTPGAAWTDGDYTL
+2784 
-2798 TVKVEDKAGNTN
+2798 
-2810 YSAPLTVTIDTQTSI
+2810 
-2825 DRIELLNDTG
+2825 
-2835 IVGDNLTN
+2835 
-2843 EARPQFHITVP
+2843 
-2854 TDVNSVQLSLDGGIN
+2854 
-2869 WVNATLTSDGVWE
+2869 
-2882 YIWPTDLVENT
+2882 
-2893 YTLTVK
+2893 
-2899 ATDVAGNTA
+2899 
-2908 TETLNFIIDT
+2908 
-2918 TLSTPTITLDSAD
+2918 
-2931 DSGTANDNKT
+2931 
-2941 NVKTPGFI
+2941 
-2949 IGGIDSDVTQV
+2949 
-2960 VVQVMRD
+2960 
-2967 GHSEEVEL
+2967 
-2975 TQTNGQWRFVP
+2975 
-2986 GSAWTDGDYTLTVTV
+2986 
-3001 KDEAGN
+3001 
-3007 IRHSAPL
+3007 
-3014 TVTIDTQI
+3014 
-3022 TIDHI
+3022 
-3027 ELVNDSGIPD
+3027 
-3037 DNLTNNVRPH
+3037 RPH

-3174 ATKGATGIWS
+3174 ATKDATGNWSVTPTGTWADGDYTLTVRVEDEAGNEKHSASLTVTVDTQITIDAIELVNDNGIPGDNMTNDAHPQFRVTVPGDVNEVSLSIDGGVTWVKATQSATPGVWNYTWPGTVPDGDYTLNVKATDNAGNTVTETLHFTIDTTLSTPVIVLDSADDTGIQGDNMTNRTQPTFNLQHIDDDAVRVTVSVEHGGVTTTFDATKGVGGWTFTPPTSWGAGDYTLSVSVEDKAGNTSHSASLTVTVDTQIAINNIELVNDSGIPDDNLTNNVRPQFQVKVPTDVNEVRLSIDGGKTWFNATQSATPGVWDYTWLADVGEGKHTLTVEATDKAGNQTTQKLDFIIDTLLSEPTIVLDSTDDSGTKGDNLTNANKPTFLLGNIDADARYVTVEVQHGSTKEVLTATKGATGIWS

-3191 ADGDYTLTVRVEDDA
+3191 ADGDYTLTVRVEDEA

-3217 TVDTQITIDVIELVN
+3217 TVDTQITIDAIELVN

-3321 TPTIAMDSRDDTG
+3321 TPTITMDSRDDTG

-3353 DADAHSVILRIT
+3353 DSDAQSVILRIT

-3411 TPLVV
+3411 TPLIV

-3460 LSIDGGANWVSATQG
+3460 LSIDGGANWVSAAQG

-3489 DGKHTLT
+3489 DGKHILT

-3618 TQIAIDRIELVNDS
+3618 TQIAIDHIELVNDS

-3694 LTVEVTDGAG
+3694 LIVEVTDGAG
-3704 NKMTETLNFTID
+3704 NKMTGTLDFTID

-3746 VFVLGSIDKDVRHVE
+3746 IFVLGSIDKDVRHVE

-3851 IHQVDSDVTRVMVK
+3851 IRQVDSDVTRVMVK

-3946 KPSFRIDVPGDVVQ
+3946 KPSFRIDVPGDVIQ

-4002 DEAGNI
+4002 DQAGNI

-4178 WIFNVGSALPDGQHT
+4178 WIFNVGSALPDGKHT

-4296 TDIAGNTKTSAELR
+4296 TDIAGNTKTSAELQ

-4531 TSVTTPRFV
+4531 TSVTKPRFV

-4558 SYSVTANGNNLWEFQ
+4558 SYPVTANGNNLWEFQ

-4619 DTGNSNS
+4619 DTGSSNS

-4656 GREVLKQTITV
+4656 GREVLKHTITV

-4721 SIDDQHEATSLRP
+4721 SIDDQYEATSLRP
-4734 EFKGFAEA
+4734 EFKGLAEA

-4832 PTLIGSTLPNT
+4832 PTLVGNTLPNA

-4961 LPALGNDGNYE
+4961 LPALGNDGNYV

-5076 KAGNSQQKEILIEH
+5076 KAGNSQQKDILIEH

-5281 TDFPTLNL
+5281 SDFPTLNL

-5302 TNHNKP
+5302 TSHNKP

-5372 LVTIDTSTFIDNPAM
+5372 LVTIDTSTFIDNPVM
-5387 VAGSDNGI
+5387 MAGSDNGI

-5407 TFSIFGEMNQSVQIF
+5407 AFSIYGEMNQSVQIF

-5538 EKGHWQMPVN
+5538 DKGHWQMPVN

-5579 DTHIKV
+5579 DTHIQV

-5599 EWWSNSDLIT
+5599 DWWSNSSTIT
-5609 MRGTGEIGATVS
+5609 MRGMGEIGATVS

-5634 AATGRWELSTDKL
+5634 AANGQWELSTDQL
-5647 PEGTYDISL
+5647 PEGKYDITLS
-5656 VIEDSAGNR
+5656 IEDNAGNR
-5665 WEDVREIFI
+5665 KEEVHEIFI

-5707 ITDSEGNTYTL
+5707 ITDSNGNTYTL

-5753 PLDIMKEVPVISLSP
+5753 PLDIMKETPVISLSP

-5781 DKQPTFIIGNLESDV
+5781 DNQPTFIIGNLESDV

-5855 STLTVPEIALAAGED
+5855 STLTVPEIALAAGEG

-5879 TNHTQPKFT
+5879 TNHNHTQPKFT

-5924 PPAAWNDGNYT
+5924 PPAAWNDGTYT

-5945 NSQQSASLAVTV
+5945 NSLQSASLEVTV

-5997 RTEPSAAEE
+5997 RTVPSAAEE
-6006 SVVKVTAYSI
+6006 SVVKETAYSI

-6041 PENIVNVSIMFE
+6041 PENIVNVSVMFE

-6083 KFIDKDNDFLI
+6083 KFIDKDDDFLI

-6109 NAMNV
+6109 NAMNA

>member
-235 VKEPLKVTLALAAES
+235 VKEPLKVTLALATES

-623 VIDTIAP
+623 VIDTVAP
-630 VPPTVSLEDYV
+630 VPPTVSLEDFV

-1033 DSGISDDNLTN
+1033 DSGVSDDNLTN

-1066 AMSDTQI
+1066 AASDTQI

-1110 ANSAIFDFTIDTTV
+1110 ANSAVFDFTIDTTV

-1204 VEDKAGNTNYSAPLT
+1204 VEDKAGNTSYSAPLT

-1377 ATKGTGGWTFTP
+1377 ATKGTGGWSFTP
-1389 PTSWADGDYTLS
+1389 TGAWADGDYTLS

-1438 PDDNLT
+1438 PNDNLT

-1480 PGVWDYI
+1480 PGAWDYI

-1505 EAGNKATQT
+1505 KAGNKTTQE

-2125 IVLDNTD
+2125 IVLDSTD
-2132 DSGTKGDHL
+2132 DSGTKGDNL

-2319 TTLSTPV
+2319 TTLSVPV
-2326 IVLDSADD
+2326 IVLNSADD
-2334 SGVHGDNMTNHTQ
+2334 TGVQGDNMTNSTQ

-2378 KDAGGWTFTPTG
+2378 KGTGGWSFTPTG

-2443 NNVRPHFQVTV
+2443 NNVRPHFQVKV
-2454 PTDVNVVRLSIDGG
+2454 PMDVN
-2468 KTWFNATQSATPGV
+2468 
-2482 WDYIWPDDVADGGY
+2482 
-2496 TLTVEATDEAGNKA
+2496 E
-2510 TQTLDFTID
+2510 
-2519 TTLSVPT
+2519 
-2526 LSLDSADD
+2526 
-2534 SGIAGDNIT
+2534 
-2543 NVKTP
+2543 
-2548 GFTLNNID
+2548 
-2556 TDVSRVIVEVMH
+2556 
-2568 NGIKQEVPL
+2568 
-2577 VQTGGQWRFAPT
+2577 
-2589 SDWADGDYILTVKV
+2589 
-2603 EDRAGNVK
+2603 
-2611 QSAPLTVTVDTHIAI
+2611 
-2626 DRIELVNDSGIP
+2626 
-2638 GDNLTNE
+2638 
-2645 ARPHFQV
+2645 
-2652 TVPADVNGVRLS
+2652 
-2664 IDGGKTW
+2664 
-2671 FDATQSATSG
+2671 
-2681 VWDYTWLT
+2681 
-2689 NVANGPHTLMVEASD
+2689 
-2704 KAGNKTTQKL
+2704 
-2714 DFTIDTILSEPTIT
+2714 
-2728 LDSADDS
+2728 
-2735 AAGDN
+2735 
-2740 ITNVKMPG
+2740 
-2748 FTLGNIDADVTKV
+2748 
-2761 VVTVAHDGKNQQ
+2761 
-2773 IELIKNGGVWR
+2773 
-2784 FTPGAAWTDGDYTL
+2784 
-2798 TVKVEDKAGNTN
+2798 
-2810 YSAPLTVTIDTQTSI
+2810 
-2825 DRIELLNDTG
+2825 
-2835 IVGDNLTN
+2835 
-2843 EARPQFHITVP
+2843 
-2854 TDVNSVQLSLDGGIN
+2854 
-2869 WVNATLTSDGVWE
+2869 
-2882 YIWPTDLVENT
+2882 
-2893 YTLTVK
+2893 
-2899 ATDVAGNTA
+2899 
-2908 TETLNFIIDT
+2908 
-2918 TLSTPTITLDSAD
+2918 
-2931 DSGTANDNKT
+2931 
-2941 NVKTPGFI
+2941 
-2949 IGGIDSDVTQV
+2949 
-2960 VVQVMRD
+2960 
-2967 GHSEEVEL
+2967 
-2975 TQTNGQWRFVP
+2975 
-2986 GSAWTDGDYTLTVTV
+2986 
-3001 KDEAGN
+3001 
-3007 IRHSAPL
+3007 
-3014 TVTIDTQI
+3014 
-3022 TIDHI
+3022 
-3027 ELVNDSGIPD
+3027 
-3037 DNLTNNVRPH
+3037 
-3047 FQVTVPTDVNVV
+3047 V

-3104 GNKTTQQ
+3104 GNQTTQK

-3118 LLSEPTIVLDNTDD
+3118 LLSEPTIVLDSTDD

-3138 NLTNVNKPTF
+3138 NLTNANKPTF
-3148 LLGNIDADARYV
+3148 ILGNIDADARYV
-3160 TVEVQHGGTKEVLT
+3160 TVEVQYGGTKEVLT

-3321 TPTIAMDSRDDTG
+3321 TPTITMDSRDDTG

-3353 DADAHSVILRIT
+3353 DSDAQSVILRIT

-3411 TPLVV
+3411 TPLIV

-3460 LSIDGGANWVSATQG
+3460 LSIDGGANWVSAAQG

-3618 TQIAIDRIELVNDS
+3618 TQIAIDHIELVNDS

-3716 ITLLTPTIELAPDQ
+3716 ITLMTPTIELAPDQ

-3851 IHQVDSDVTRVMVK
+3851 IRQVDSDVTRVMVK

-4269 IENTGGNLTFTPD
+4269 IENTGGNLTFTPA

-4531 TSVTTPRFV
+4531 TSVTKPRFV

-4558 SYSVTANGNNLWEFQ
+4558 SYPVTANGNNLWEFQ

-4832 PTLIGSTLPNT
+4832 PTLVGNTLPNA

-4961 LPALGNDGNYE
+4961 LPALGNDGNYV

-5302 TNHNKP
+5302 TSHNKP

-5372 LVTIDTSTFIDNPAM
+5372 LVTIDTSTFIDNPVM
-5387 VAGSDNGI
+5387 MAGSDNGI

-5407 TFSIFGEMNQSVQIF
+5407 AFSIYGEMNQSVQIF

-5475 TFNTTP
+5475 TLNTTP

-5538 EKGHWQMPVN
+5538 DKGHWQMPVN

-5579 DTHIKV
+5579 DTHIQV

-5599 EWWSNSDLIT
+5599 DWWSNSSTIT
-5609 MRGTGEIGATVS
+5609 MRGMGEIGATVS

-5634 AATGRWELSTDKL
+5634 AANGQWELSTDQL
-5647 PEGTYDISL
+5647 PEGKYDITLS
-5656 VIEDSAGNR
+5656 IEDNAGNR
-5665 WEDVREIFI
+5665 KEEVHEIFI

-5707 ITDSEGNTYTL
+5707 ITDSNGNTYTL

-5753 PLDIMKEVPVISLSP
+5753 SLDIMKEVPVISLSP

-5870 NGASDSDNV
+5870 NGVSDSDNV

-5908 TDIYQATQGAD
+5908 TDTYQATQGAD

-5924 PPAAWNDGNYT
+5924 PPAAWNDGTYT

-5997 RTEPSAAEE
+5997 RTVPSAAEE
-6006 SVVKVTAYSI
+6006 SVVKETAYSI

-6109 NAMNV
+6109 NAMNA

>member
-425 IITDTIAPEKPTI
+425 IITDTIPPEKPTI

-630 VPPTVSLEDYV
+630 VPPTVSLEDFV

-1033 DSGISDDNLTN
+1033 DSGIADDNLTN

-1110 ANSAIFDFTIDTTV
+1110 ANSAVFDFTIDTTV

-1183 GSWLFIPGNTWA
+1183 GSWLFTPGNTWA

-1204 VEDKAGNTNYSAPLT
+1204 VEDKAGNTSYSAPLT

-1318 VDTTLSVPVIVLDSA
+1318 VDTTLSVPVIVLNSA
-1333 DDTGIQGDNMTN
+1333 DDTGVQGDNMTN

-1377 ATKGTGGWTFTP
+1377 ATKGTGGWSFTP
-1389 PTSWADGDYTLS
+1389 TGAWADGDYTLS

-1438 PDDNLT
+1438 PNDNLT

-1480 PGVWDYI
+1480 PGAWDYI

-1505 EAGNKATQT
+1505 KAGNKTTQE

-2125 IVLDNTD
+2125 IVLDSTD

-2334 SGVHGDNMTNHTQ
+2334 TGIQGDNMTNRTQ
-2347 PTFALQHI
+2347 PTFNLQHI

-2378 KDAGGWTFTPTG
+2378 KGVGGWTFTPPTSWG
-2390 AWADGDYT
+2390 AGDYT

-2443 NNVRPHFQVTV
+2443 NNVRPHFQVKV
-2454 PTDVNVVRLSIDGG
+2454 PTDVN
-2468 KTWFNATQSATPGV
+2468 
-2482 WDYIWPDDVADGGY
+2482 
-2496 TLTVEATDEAGNKA
+2496 E
-2510 TQTLDFTID
+2510 
-2519 TTLSVPT
+2519 
-2526 LSLDSADD
+2526 
-2534 SGIAGDNIT
+2534 
-2543 NVKTP
+2543 
-2548 GFTLNNID
+2548 
-2556 TDVSRVIVEVMH
+2556 
-2568 NGIKQEVPL
+2568 
-2577 VQTGGQWRFAPT
+2577 
-2589 SDWADGDYILTVKV
+2589 
-2603 EDRAGNVK
+2603 
-2611 QSAPLTVTVDTHIAI
+2611 
-2626 DRIELVNDSGIP
+2626 
-2638 GDNLTNE
+2638 
-2645 ARPHFQV
+2645 
-2652 TVPADVNGVRLS
+2652 
-2664 IDGGKTW
+2664 
-2671 FDATQSATSG
+2671 
-2681 VWDYTWLT
+2681 
-2689 NVANGPHTLMVEASD
+2689 
-2704 KAGNKTTQKL
+2704 
-2714 DFTIDTILSEPTIT
+2714 
-2728 LDSADDS
+2728 
-2735 AAGDN
+2735 
-2740 ITNVKMPG
+2740 
-2748 FTLGNIDADVTKV
+2748 
-2761 VVTVAHDGKNQQ
+2761 
-2773 IELIKNGGVWR
+2773 
-2784 FTPGAAWTDGDYTL
+2784 
-2798 TVKVEDKAGNTN
+2798 
-2810 YSAPLTVTIDTQTSI
+2810 
-2825 DRIELLNDTG
+2825 
-2835 IVGDNLTN
+2835 
-2843 EARPQFHITVP
+2843 
-2854 TDVNSVQLSLDGGIN
+2854 
-2869 WVNATLTSDGVWE
+2869 
-2882 YIWPTDLVENT
+2882 
-2893 YTLTVK
+2893 
-2899 ATDVAGNTA
+2899 
-2908 TETLNFIIDT
+2908 
-2918 TLSTPTITLDSAD
+2918 
-2931 DSGTANDNKT
+2931 
-2941 NVKTPGFI
+2941 
-2949 IGGIDSDVTQV
+2949 
-2960 VVQVMRD
+2960 
-2967 GHSEEVEL
+2967 
-2975 TQTNGQWRFVP
+2975 
-2986 GSAWTDGDYTLTVTV
+2986 
-3001 KDEAGN
+3001 
-3007 IRHSAPL
+3007 
-3014 TVTIDTQI
+3014 
-3022 TIDHI
+3022 
-3027 ELVNDSGIPD
+3027 
-3037 DNLTNNVRPH
+3037 
-3047 FQVTVPTDVNVV
+3047 V

-3104 GNKTTQQ
+3104 GNQTTQK

-3118 LLSEPTIVLDNTDD
+3118 LLSEPTIVLDSTDD

-3138 NLTNVNKPTF
+3138 NLTNANKPTF
-3148 LLGNIDADARYV
+3148 ILGNIDADARYV

-3274 QGTAGIWDYTWPK
+3274 QGTAGTWDYTWPK

-3321 TPTIAMDSRDDTG
+3321 TPTITMDSRDDTG

-3399 EVTDNAGNVRQS
+3399 EVQDNAGNVRQS
-3411 TPLVV
+3411 TPLIV

-3460 LSIDGGANWVSATQG
+3460 LSIDGGANWVSAAQG

-3618 TQIAIDRIELVNDS
+3618 TQIAIDHIELVNDS

-3716 ITLLTPTIELAPDQ
+3716 ITLMTPTIELAPDQ

-3851 IHQVDSDVTRVMVK
+3851 IRQVDSDVTRVMVK

-4269 IENTGGNLTFTPD
+4269 IENTVGNLTFTPD

-4531 TSVTTPRFV
+4531 TSVTKPRFV

-4558 SYSVTANGNNLWEFQ
+4558 SYPVTANGNNLWEFQ

-4692 DVAGNTAQTQERFT
+4692 DVAGNIAQTQERFT

-5579 DTHIKV
+5579 DTHIQV

-5599 EWWSNSDLIT
+5599 DWWSNSSTIT
-5609 MRGTGEIGATVS
+5609 MRGMGEIGATVS

-5634 AATGRWELSTDKL
+5634 AANGQWELSTDQL
-5647 PEGTYDISL
+5647 PEGKYDITLS
-5656 VIEDSAGNR
+5656 IEDNAGNR
-5665 WEDVREIFI
+5665 KEEVHEIFI

-5707 ITDSEGNTYTL
+5707 ITDSNGNTYTL

-5997 RTEPSAAEE
+5997 RTVPSAAEE

-6016 TLLNADSGDEI
+6016 TLLNSDSGDEI

>member
-235 VKEPLKVTLALAAES
+235 VKEPLKVTLALATES

-623 VIDTIAP
+623 VIDTVAP
-630 VPPTVSLEDYV
+630 VPPTVSLEDFV

-685 TWNYQ
+685 TWSYQ

-1033 DSGISDDNLTN
+1033 DSGVSDDNLTN

-1066 AMSDTQI
+1066 AASDTQI

-1110 ANSAIFDFTIDTTV
+1110 ANSAVFDFTIDTTV

-1204 VEDKAGNTNYSAPLT
+1204 VEDKAGNTSYSAPLT

-1377 ATKGTGGWTFTP
+1377 ATKGTGGWSFTP
-1389 PTSWADGDYTLS
+1389 TGAWADGDYTLS

-1438 PDDNLT
+1438 PNDNLT

-1480 PGVWDYI
+1480 PGAWDYI

-1505 EAGNKATQT
+1505 KAGNKTTQE

-2125 IVLDNTD
+2125 IVLDSTD
-2132 DSGTKGDHL
+2132 DSGTKGDNL

-2319 TTLSTPV
+2319 TTLSVPV
-2326 IVLDSADD
+2326 IVLNSADD
-2334 SGVHGDNMTNHTQ
+2334 TGVQGDNMTNSTQ

-2378 KDAGGWTFTPTG
+2378 KGTGGWSFTPTG

-2443 NNVRPHFQVTV
+2443 NNVRPHFQVKV
-2454 PTDVNVVRLSIDGG
+2454 PMDVN
-2468 KTWFNATQSATPGV
+2468 
-2482 WDYIWPDDVADGGY
+2482 
-2496 TLTVEATDEAGNKA
+2496 E
-2510 TQTLDFTID
+2510 
-2519 TTLSVPT
+2519 
-2526 LSLDSADD
+2526 
-2534 SGIAGDNIT
+2534 
-2543 NVKTP
+2543 
-2548 GFTLNNID
+2548 
-2556 TDVSRVIVEVMH
+2556 
-2568 NGIKQEVPL
+2568 
-2577 VQTGGQWRFAPT
+2577 
-2589 SDWADGDYILTVKV
+2589 
-2603 EDRAGNVK
+2603 
-2611 QSAPLTVTVDTHIAI
+2611 
-2626 DRIELVNDSGIP
+2626 
-2638 GDNLTNE
+2638 
-2645 ARPHFQV
+2645 
-2652 TVPADVNGVRLS
+2652 
-2664 IDGGKTW
+2664 
-2671 FDATQSATSG
+2671 
-2681 VWDYTWLT
+2681 
-2689 NVANGPHTLMVEASD
+2689 
-2704 KAGNKTTQKL
+2704 
-2714 DFTIDTILSEPTIT
+2714 
-2728 LDSADDS
+2728 
-2735 AAGDN
+2735 
-2740 ITNVKMPG
+2740 
-2748 FTLGNIDADVTKV
+2748 
-2761 VVTVAHDGKNQQ
+2761 
-2773 IELIKNGGVWR
+2773 
-2784 FTPGAAWTDGDYTL
+2784 
-2798 TVKVEDKAGNTN
+2798 
-2810 YSAPLTVTIDTQTSI
+2810 
-2825 DRIELLNDTG
+2825 
-2835 IVGDNLTN
+2835 
-2843 EARPQFHITVP
+2843 
-2854 TDVNSVQLSLDGGIN
+2854 
-2869 WVNATLTSDGVWE
+2869 
-2882 YIWPTDLVENT
+2882 
-2893 YTLTVK
+2893 
-2899 ATDVAGNTA
+2899 
-2908 TETLNFIIDT
+2908 
-2918 TLSTPTITLDSAD
+2918 
-2931 DSGTANDNKT
+2931 
-2941 NVKTPGFI
+2941 
-2949 IGGIDSDVTQV
+2949 
-2960 VVQVMRD
+2960 
-2967 GHSEEVEL
+2967 
-2975 TQTNGQWRFVP
+2975 
-2986 GSAWTDGDYTLTVTV
+2986 
-3001 KDEAGN
+3001 
-3007 IRHSAPL
+3007 
-3014 TVTIDTQI
+3014 
-3022 TIDHI
+3022 
-3027 ELVNDSGIPD
+3027 
-3037 DNLTNNVRPH
+3037 
-3047 FQVTVPTDVNVV
+3047 V

-3104 GNKTTQQ
+3104 GNQTTQK

-3118 LLSEPTIVLDNTDD
+3118 LLSEPTIVLDSTDD

-3138 NLTNVNKPTF
+3138 NLTNANKPTF
-3148 LLGNIDADARYV
+3148 ILGNIDADARYV
-3160 TVEVQHGGTKEVLT
+3160 TVEVQYGGTKEVLT

-3321 TPTIAMDSRDDTG
+3321 TPTITMDSRDDTG

-3353 DADAHSVILRIT
+3353 DSDAQSVILRIT

-3411 TPLVV
+3411 TPLIV

-3460 LSIDGGANWVSATQG
+3460 LSIDGGANWVSAAQG

-3618 TQIAIDRIELVNDS
+3618 TQIAIDHIELVNDS

-3716 ITLLTPTIELAPDQ
+3716 ITLMTPTIELAPDQ

-3851 IHQVDSDVTRVMVK
+3851 IRQVDSDVTRVMVK

-4531 TSVTTPRFV
+4531 TSVTKPRFV

-4558 SYSVTANGNNLWEFQ
+4558 SYPVTANGNNLWEFQ

-4832 PTLIGSTLPNT
+4832 PTLVGNTLPNA

-4961 LPALGNDGNYE
+4961 LPALGNDGNYV

-5302 TNHNKP
+5302 TSHNKP

-5372 LVTIDTSTFIDNPAM
+5372 LVTIDTSTFIDNPVM
-5387 VAGSDNGI
+5387 MAGSDNGI

-5407 TFSIFGEMNQSVQIF
+5407 AFSIYGEMNQSVQIF

-5475 TFNTTP
+5475 TLNTTP

-5538 EKGHWQMPVN
+5538 DKGHWQMPVN

-5579 DTHIKV
+5579 DTHIQV

-5599 EWWSNSDLIT
+5599 DWWSNSSTIT
-5609 MRGTGEIGATVS
+5609 MRGMGEIGATVS

-5634 AATGRWELSTDKL
+5634 AANGQWELSTDQL
-5647 PEGTYDISL
+5647 PEGKYDITLS
-5656 VIEDSAGNR
+5656 IEDNAGNR
-5665 WEDVREIFI
+5665 KEEVHEIFI

-5707 ITDSEGNTYTL
+5707 ITDSNGNTYTL

-5753 PLDIMKEVPVISLSP
+5753 SLDIMKEVPVISLSP

-5870 NGASDSDNV
+5870 NGVSDSDNV

-5908 TDIYQATQGAD
+5908 TDTYQATQGAD

-5924 PPAAWNDGNYT
+5924 PPAAWNDGTYT

-5997 RTEPSAAEE
+5997 RTVPSAAEE
-6006 SVVKVTAYSI
+6006 SVVKETAYSI

-6109 NAMNV
+6109 NAMNA

>member
-425 IITDTIAPEKPTI
+425 IITDTIPPEKPTI

-1033 DSGISDDNLTN
+1033 DSGIADDNLTN

-1110 ANSAIFDFTIDTTV
+1110 ANSAVFDFTIDTTV

-1333 DDTGIQGDNMTN
+1333 DDTGVQGDNMTN
-1345 STQPTFA
+1345 RTQPTFA

-1438 PDDNLT
+1438 PNDNLT

-1480 PGVWDYI
+1480 TGVWDYI

-2125 IVLDNTD
+2125 IVLDSTD
-2132 DSGTKGDHL
+2132 DSGTKGDNL

-2319 TTLSTPV
+2319 TTLSVPV
-2326 IVLDSADD
+2326 IVLNSADD
-2334 SGVHGDNMTNHTQ
+2334 TGVQGDNMTNSTQ

-2378 KDAGGWTFTPTG
+2378 KGVGGWSFTPTG

-2443 NNVRPHFQVTV
+2443 NNVRPHFQVKV
-2454 PTDVNVVRLSIDGG
+2454 PTDVN
-2468 KTWFNATQSATPGV
+2468 
-2482 WDYIWPDDVADGGY
+2482 
-2496 TLTVEATDEAGNKA
+2496 E
-2510 TQTLDFTID
+2510 
-2519 TTLSVPT
+2519 
-2526 LSLDSADD
+2526 
-2534 SGIAGDNIT
+2534 
-2543 NVKTP
+2543 
-2548 GFTLNNID
+2548 
-2556 TDVSRVIVEVMH
+2556 
-2568 NGIKQEVPL
+2568 
-2577 VQTGGQWRFAPT
+2577 
-2589 SDWADGDYILTVKV
+2589 
-2603 EDRAGNVK
+2603 
-2611 QSAPLTVTVDTHIAI
+2611 
-2626 DRIELVNDSGIP
+2626 
-2638 GDNLTNE
+2638 
-2645 ARPHFQV
+2645 
-2652 TVPADVNGVRLS
+2652 
-2664 IDGGKTW
+2664 
-2671 FDATQSATSG
+2671 
-2681 VWDYTWLT
+2681 
-2689 NVANGPHTLMVEASD
+2689 
-2704 KAGNKTTQKL
+2704 
-2714 DFTIDTILSEPTIT
+2714 
-2728 LDSADDS
+2728 
-2735 AAGDN
+2735 
-2740 ITNVKMPG
+2740 
-2748 FTLGNIDADVTKV
+2748 
-2761 VVTVAHDGKNQQ
+2761 
-2773 IELIKNGGVWR
+2773 
-2784 FTPGAAWTDGDYTL
+2784 
-2798 TVKVEDKAGNTN
+2798 
-2810 YSAPLTVTIDTQTSI
+2810 
-2825 DRIELLNDTG
+2825 
-2835 IVGDNLTN
+2835 
-2843 EARPQFHITVP
+2843 
-2854 TDVNSVQLSLDGGIN
+2854 
-2869 WVNATLTSDGVWE
+2869 
-2882 YIWPTDLVENT
+2882 
-2893 YTLTVK
+2893 
-2899 ATDVAGNTA
+2899 
-2908 TETLNFIIDT
+2908 
-2918 TLSTPTITLDSAD
+2918 
-2931 DSGTANDNKT
+2931 
-2941 NVKTPGFI
+2941 
-2949 IGGIDSDVTQV
+2949 
-2960 VVQVMRD
+2960 
-2967 GHSEEVEL
+2967 
-2975 TQTNGQWRFVP
+2975 
-2986 GSAWTDGDYTLTVTV
+2986 
-3001 KDEAGN
+3001 
-3007 IRHSAPL
+3007 
-3014 TVTIDTQI
+3014 
-3022 TIDHI
+3022 
-3027 ELVNDSGIPD
+3027 
-3037 DNLTNNVRPH
+3037 
-3047 FQVTVPTDVNVV
+3047 V

-3104 GNKTTQQ
+3104 GNQTTQK

-3118 LLSEPTIVLDNTDD
+3118 LLSEPTIVLDSTDD

-3138 NLTNVNKPTF
+3138 NLTNANKPTF
-3148 LLGNIDADARYV
+3148 ILGNIDADARYV

-3274 QGTAGIWDYTWPK
+3274 QGTAGTWDYTWPK

-3353 DADAHSVILRIT
+3353 DSDAQSVILRIT

-3411 TPLVV
+3411 TPLIV

-3618 TQIAIDRIELVNDS
+3618 TQIAIDHIELVNDS

-3716 ITLLTPTIELAPDQ
+3716 ITLMTPTIELAPDQ

-3785 PDSALADGSYTF
+3785 PDSALVDGSYTF

-4531 TSVTTPRFV
+4531 TSVTKPRFV

-4558 SYSVTANGNNLWEFQ
+4558 SYPVTANGNNLWEFQ

-4892 RSTAVDVTID
+4892 RSTAVDLTID

-4944 VEKAI
+4944 AEKAI

-5302 TNHNKP
+5302 TSHNKP

-5372 LVTIDTSTFIDNPAM
+5372 LVTIDTSTFIDNPVM
-5387 VAGSDNGI
+5387 MAGSDNGI

-5407 TFSIFGEMNQSVQIF
+5407 AFSIYGEMNQSVQIF

-5475 TFNTTP
+5475 TLNTTP

-5538 EKGHWQMPVN
+5538 DKGHWQMPVN

-5579 DTHIKV
+5579 DTHIQV

-5599 EWWSNSDLIT
+5599 DWWSNSSTIT
-5609 MRGTGEIGATVS
+5609 MRGMGEIGATVS

-5634 AATGRWELSTDKL
+5634 AANGQWELSTDQL
-5647 PEGTYDISL
+5647 PEGKYDITLS
-5656 VIEDSAGNR
+5656 IEDNAGNR
-5665 WEDVREIFI
+5665 KEEVHEIFI

-5707 ITDSEGNTYTL
+5707 ITDSNGNTYTL

-5753 PLDIMKEVPVISLSP
+5753 SLDIMKEVPVISLSP

-5870 NGASDSDNV
+5870 NGVSDSDNV

-5908 TDIYQATQGAD
+5908 TDTYQATQGAD

-5924 PPAAWNDGNYT
+5924 PPAAWNDGTYT

-5969 DDASDDATATAVT
+5969 DDASDDATPTAVT
-5982 PPESETVNAESATHL
+5982 PLESETVNAESDTHL
-5997 RTEPSAAEE
+5997 RTVPSAAEE
-6006 SVVKVTAYSI
+6006 SVVKETAYSI

-6041 PENIVNVSIMFE
+6041 PENIVNVSVMFE

-6109 NAMNV
+6109 NAMNA
-6114 RGKTEDD
+6114 RGKAEDD

>member
-425 IITDTIAPEKPTI
+425 IITDTIPPEKPTI

-630 VPPTVSLEDYV
+630 VPPTVSLEDFV

-1033 DSGISDDNLTN
+1033 DSGIADDNLTN

-1110 ANSAIFDFTIDTTV
+1110 ANSAVFDFTIDTTV

-1183 GSWLFIPGNTWA
+1183 GSWLFTPGNTWA

-1204 VEDKAGNTNYSAPLT
+1204 VEDKAGNTSYSAPLT

-1318 VDTTLSVPVIVLDSA
+1318 VDTTLSVPVIVLNSA
-1333 DDTGIQGDNMTN
+1333 DDTGVQGDNMTN
-1345 STQPTFA
+1345 RTQPTFA

-1480 PGVWDYI
+1480 PGAWDYI

-1505 EAGNKATQT
+1505 KAGNKTTQE

-1717 TIDTILSEPT
+1717 IIDTLLSEPT

-2125 IVLDNTD
+2125 IVLDSTD
-2132 DSGTKGDHL
+2132 DSGTKGDNL

-2236 IPGDNMTNDAH
+2236 IPGDNMTNDAY

-2319 TTLSTPV
+2319 TTLSVPV
-2326 IVLDSADD
+2326 IVLNSADD
-2334 SGVHGDNMTNHTQ
+2334 TGVQGDNMTNSTQ

-2378 KDAGGWTFTPTG
+2378 KGTGGWSFTPTG

-2443 NNVRPHFQVTV
+2443 NNVRPHFQVKV
-2454 PTDVNVVRLSIDGG
+2454 PTDVN
-2468 KTWFNATQSATPGV
+2468 
-2482 WDYIWPDDVADGGY
+2482 
-2496 TLTVEATDEAGNKA
+2496 E
-2510 TQTLDFTID
+2510 
-2519 TTLSVPT
+2519 
-2526 LSLDSADD
+2526 
-2534 SGIAGDNIT
+2534 
-2543 NVKTP
+2543 
-2548 GFTLNNID
+2548 
-2556 TDVSRVIVEVMH
+2556 
-2568 NGIKQEVPL
+2568 
-2577 VQTGGQWRFAPT
+2577 
-2589 SDWADGDYILTVKV
+2589 
-2603 EDRAGNVK
+2603 
-2611 QSAPLTVTVDTHIAI
+2611 
-2626 DRIELVNDSGIP
+2626 
-2638 GDNLTNE
+2638 
-2645 ARPHFQV
+2645 
-2652 TVPADVNGVRLS
+2652 
-2664 IDGGKTW
+2664 
-2671 FDATQSATSG
+2671 
-2681 VWDYTWLT
+2681 
-2689 NVANGPHTLMVEASD
+2689 
-2704 KAGNKTTQKL
+2704 
-2714 DFTIDTILSEPTIT
+2714 
-2728 LDSADDS
+2728 
-2735 AAGDN
+2735 
-2740 ITNVKMPG
+2740 
-2748 FTLGNIDADVTKV
+2748 
-2761 VVTVAHDGKNQQ
+2761 
-2773 IELIKNGGVWR
+2773 
-2784 FTPGAAWTDGDYTL
+2784 
-2798 TVKVEDKAGNTN
+2798 
-2810 YSAPLTVTIDTQTSI
+2810 
-2825 DRIELLNDTG
+2825 
-2835 IVGDNLTN
+2835 
-2843 EARPQFHITVP
+2843 
-2854 TDVNSVQLSLDGGIN
+2854 
-2869 WVNATLTSDGVWE
+2869 
-2882 YIWPTDLVENT
+2882 
-2893 YTLTVK
+2893 
-2899 ATDVAGNTA
+2899 
-2908 TETLNFIIDT
+2908 
-2918 TLSTPTITLDSAD
+2918 
-2931 DSGTANDNKT
+2931 
-2941 NVKTPGFI
+2941 
-2949 IGGIDSDVTQV
+2949 
-2960 VVQVMRD
+2960 
-2967 GHSEEVEL
+2967 
-2975 TQTNGQWRFVP
+2975 
-2986 GSAWTDGDYTLTVTV
+2986 
-3001 KDEAGN
+3001 
-3007 IRHSAPL
+3007 
-3014 TVTIDTQI
+3014 
-3022 TIDHI
+3022 
-3027 ELVNDSGIPD
+3027 
-3037 DNLTNNVRPH
+3037 
-3047 FQVTVPTDVNVV
+3047 V

-3104 GNKTTQQ
+3104 GNQTTQK

-3118 LLSEPTIVLDNTDD
+3118 MLSEPTIVLDSTDD

-3138 NLTNVNKPTF
+3138 NLTNANKPTF
-3148 LLGNIDADARYV
+3148 ILGNIDADARYV
-3160 TVEVQHGGTKEVLT
+3160 TVEVQYGGTKEVLT

-3321 TPTIAMDSRDDTG
+3321 TPTITMDSRDDTG

-3353 DADAHSVILRIT
+3353 DSDAQSVILRIT

-3411 TPLVV
+3411 TPLIV

-3460 LSIDGGANWVSATQG
+3460 LSIDGGANWVSAAQG

-3618 TQIAIDRIELVNDS
+3618 TQIAIDHIELVNDS

-3716 ITLLTPTIELAPDQ
+3716 ITLMTPTIELAPDQ

-3851 IHQVDSDVTRVMVK
+3851 IRQVDSDVTRVMVK

-4296 TDIAGNTKTSAELR
+4296 TDIAGNTKTSAELK

-4531 TSVTTPRFV
+4531 TSVTKPRFV

-4558 SYSVTANGNNLWEFQ
+4558 SYPVTANGNNLWEFQ

-4832 PTLIGSTLPNT
+4832 PTLVGNTLPNA

-4961 LPALGNDGNYE
+4961 LPALGNDGNYV

-5036 TIRNPQGVVIATLVV
+5036 TIRSPQGVVIATLVV

-5076 KAGNSQQKEILIEH
+5076 KAGNSQQKDILIEH

-5407 TFSIFGEMNQSVQIF
+5407 TFSISGEMNQSVQIF

-5579 DTHIKV
+5579 DTHIQV

-5599 EWWSNSDLIT
+5599 DWWSNSSTIT
-5609 MRGTGEIGATVS
+5609 MRGMGEIGATVS

-5634 AATGRWELSTDKL
+5634 AANGQWELSTDQL
-5647 PEGTYDISL
+5647 PEGKYDITLS
-5656 VIEDSAGNR
+5656 IEDNAGNR
-5665 WEDVREIFI
+5665 KEEVHEIFI

-5707 ITDSEGNTYTL
+5707 ITDSNGNTYTL

-5753 PLDIMKEVPVISLSP
+5753 SLDIMKEVPVISLSP

-5870 NGASDSDNV
+5870 NGVSDSDNV

-5908 TDIYQATQGAD
+5908 TDTYQATQGAD

-5924 PPAAWNDGNYT
+5924 PPAAWNDGTYT

-5997 RTEPSAAEE
+5997 RTVPSAAEE
-6006 SVVKVTAYSI
+6006 SVVKETAYSI

-6109 NAMNV
+6109 NAMNA

>member
-438 ELDDSS
+438 ELDGSS

-2125 IVLDNTD
+2125 IVLDSTD

-2423 IAINNI
+2423 IAINN
-2429 ELVNDSGIPDDNLT
+2429 
-2443 NNVRPHFQVTV
+2443 
-2454 PTDVNVVRLSIDGG
+2454 
-2468 KTWFNATQSATPGV
+2468 
-2482 WDYIWPDDVADGGY
+2482 
-2496 TLTVEATDEAGNKA
+2496 
-2510 TQTLDFTID
+2510 
-2519 TTLSVPT
+2519 
-2526 LSLDSADD
+2526 
-2534 SGIAGDNIT
+2534 
-2543 NVKTP
+2543 
-2548 GFTLNNID
+2548 
-2556 TDVSRVIVEVMH
+2556 
-2568 NGIKQEVPL
+2568 
-2577 VQTGGQWRFAPT
+2577 
-2589 SDWADGDYILTVKV
+2589 
-2603 EDRAGNVK
+2603 
-2611 QSAPLTVTVDTHIAI
+2611 
-2626 DRIELVNDSGIP
+2626 
-2638 GDNLTNE
+2638 
-2645 ARPHFQV
+2645 
-2652 TVPADVNGVRLS
+2652 
-2664 IDGGKTW
+2664 
-2671 FDATQSATSG
+2671 
-2681 VWDYTWLT
+2681 
-2689 NVANGPHTLMVEASD
+2689 
-2704 KAGNKTTQKL
+2704 
-2714 DFTIDTILSEPTIT
+2714 
-2728 LDSADDS
+2728 
-2735 AAGDN
+2735 
-2740 ITNVKMPG
+2740 
-2748 FTLGNIDADVTKV
+2748 
-2761 VVTVAHDGKNQQ
+2761 
-2773 IELIKNGGVWR
+2773 
-2784 FTPGAAWTDGDYTL
+2784 
-2798 TVKVEDKAGNTN
+2798 
-2810 YSAPLTVTIDTQTSI
+2810 
-2825 DRIELLNDTG
+2825 
-2835 IVGDNLTN
+2835 
-2843 EARPQFHITVP
+2843 
-2854 TDVNSVQLSLDGGIN
+2854 
-2869 WVNATLTSDGVWE
+2869 
-2882 YIWPTDLVENT
+2882 
-2893 YTLTVK
+2893 
-2899 ATDVAGNTA
+2899 
-2908 TETLNFIIDT
+2908 
-2918 TLSTPTITLDSAD
+2918 
-2931 DSGTANDNKT
+2931 
-2941 NVKTPGFI
+2941 
-2949 IGGIDSDVTQV
+2949 
-2960 VVQVMRD
+2960 
-2967 GHSEEVEL
+2967 
-2975 TQTNGQWRFVP
+2975 
-2986 GSAWTDGDYTLTVTV
+2986 
-3001 KDEAGN
+3001 
-3007 IRHSAPL
+3007 
-3014 TVTIDTQI
+3014 
-3022 TIDHI
+3022 I

-4558 SYSVTANGNNLWEFQ
+4558 SYPVTANGNNLWEFQ

>member
-34 GPDMNITTPRGS
+34 GPDMNITTPHGS

-537 IETTNDSGIVGDN
+537 IETTDDSGIVGDN

-590 TFNFTSDSVEGIN
+590 TFNFTSDSVEGVN

-623 VIDTIAP
+623 VIDTVAP
-630 VPPTVSLEDYV
+630 VPPTVSLEDFV

-1033 DSGISDDNLTN
+1033 DSGIADDNLTN

-1110 ANSAIFDFTIDTTV
+1110 ANSAVFDFTIDTTV

-1377 ATKGTGGWTFTP
+1377 ATKGTGGWSFTP
-1389 PTSWADGDYTLS
+1389 TGAWADGDYTLS

-1438 PDDNLT
+1438 PNDNLT

-1480 PGVWDYI
+1480 PGAWDYI

-1505 EAGNKATQT
+1505 KAGNKTTQE

-2125 IVLDNTD
+2125 IVLDSTD
-2132 DSGTKGDHL
+2132 DSGTKGDNL

-2319 TTLSTPV
+2319 TTLSVPV
-2326 IVLDSADD
+2326 IVLNSADD
-2334 SGVHGDNMTNHTQ
+2334 TGVQGDNMTNSTQ

-2378 KDAGGWTFTPTG
+2378 KGVGGWSFTPTG

-2429 ELVNDSGIPDDNLT
+2429 ELVNDSGIPNDNLT
-2443 NNVRPHFQVTV
+2443 NNVRPHFQVKV
-2454 PTDVNVVRLSIDGG
+2454 PTDVN
-2468 KTWFNATQSATPGV
+2468 
-2482 WDYIWPDDVADGGY
+2482 
-2496 TLTVEATDEAGNKA
+2496 E
-2510 TQTLDFTID
+2510 
-2519 TTLSVPT
+2519 
-2526 LSLDSADD
+2526 
-2534 SGIAGDNIT
+2534 
-2543 NVKTP
+2543 
-2548 GFTLNNID
+2548 
-2556 TDVSRVIVEVMH
+2556 
-2568 NGIKQEVPL
+2568 
-2577 VQTGGQWRFAPT
+2577 
-2589 SDWADGDYILTVKV
+2589 
-2603 EDRAGNVK
+2603 
-2611 QSAPLTVTVDTHIAI
+2611 
-2626 DRIELVNDSGIP
+2626 
-2638 GDNLTNE
+2638 
-2645 ARPHFQV
+2645 
-2652 TVPADVNGVRLS
+2652 
-2664 IDGGKTW
+2664 
-2671 FDATQSATSG
+2671 
-2681 VWDYTWLT
+2681 
-2689 NVANGPHTLMVEASD
+2689 
-2704 KAGNKTTQKL
+2704 
-2714 DFTIDTILSEPTIT
+2714 
-2728 LDSADDS
+2728 
-2735 AAGDN
+2735 
-2740 ITNVKMPG
+2740 
-2748 FTLGNIDADVTKV
+2748 
-2761 VVTVAHDGKNQQ
+2761 
-2773 IELIKNGGVWR
+2773 
-2784 FTPGAAWTDGDYTL
+2784 
-2798 TVKVEDKAGNTN
+2798 
-2810 YSAPLTVTIDTQTSI
+2810 
-2825 DRIELLNDTG
+2825 
-2835 IVGDNLTN
+2835 
-2843 EARPQFHITVP
+2843 
-2854 TDVNSVQLSLDGGIN
+2854 
-2869 WVNATLTSDGVWE
+2869 
-2882 YIWPTDLVENT
+2882 
-2893 YTLTVK
+2893 
-2899 ATDVAGNTA
+2899 
-2908 TETLNFIIDT
+2908 
-2918 TLSTPTITLDSAD
+2918 
-2931 DSGTANDNKT
+2931 
-2941 NVKTPGFI
+2941 
-2949 IGGIDSDVTQV
+2949 
-2960 VVQVMRD
+2960 
-2967 GHSEEVEL
+2967 
-2975 TQTNGQWRFVP
+2975 
-2986 GSAWTDGDYTLTVTV
+2986 
-3001 KDEAGN
+3001 
-3007 IRHSAPL
+3007 
-3014 TVTIDTQI
+3014 
-3022 TIDHI
+3022 
-3027 ELVNDSGIPD
+3027 
-3037 DNLTNNVRPH
+3037 
-3047 FQVTVPTDVNVV
+3047 V

-3089 GEGKHTLTVEATDKA
+3089 GEGKHILTVEATDKA

-3118 LLSEPTIVLDNTDD
+3118 LLSEPTIVLDSTDD

-3321 TPTIAMDSRDDTG
+3321 TPTITMDSRDDTG

-3353 DADAHSVILRIT
+3353 DSDAQSVILRIT

-3411 TPLVV
+3411 TPLIV

-3460 LSIDGGANWVSATQG
+3460 LSIDGGANWVSAAQG

-3618 TQIAIDRIELVNDS
+3618 TQIAIDHIELVNDS

-3716 ITLLTPTIELAPDQ
+3716 ITLMTPTIELAPDQ

-3851 IHQVDSDVTRVMVK
+3851 IRQVDSDVTRVMVK

-4269 IENTGGNLTFTPD
+4269 IENTGENLTFTPD

-4296 TDIAGNTKTSAELR
+4296 TDIAGNTKTSAELK

-4531 TSVTTPRFV
+4531 TSVTKPRFV

-4558 SYSVTANGNNLWEFQ
+4558 SYPVTANGNNLWEFQ

-4892 RSTAVDVTID
+4892 RSTAVDLTID

-5302 TNHNKP
+5302 TSHNKP

-5372 LVTIDTSTFIDNPAM
+5372 LVTIDTSTFIDNPVM
-5387 VAGSDNGI
+5387 MAGSDNGI

-5407 TFSIFGEMNQSVQIF
+5407 AFSIYGEMNQSVQIF

-5475 TFNTTP
+5475 TLNTTP

-5538 EKGHWQMPVN
+5538 DKGHWQMPVN

-5579 DTHIKV
+5579 DTHIQV

-5599 EWWSNSDLIT
+5599 DWWSNSSTIT
-5609 MRGTGEIGATVS
+5609 MRGMGEIGATVS

-5634 AATGRWELSTDKL
+5634 AANGQWELSTDQL
-5647 PEGTYDISL
+5647 PEGKYDITLS
-5656 VIEDSAGNR
+5656 IEDNAGNR
-5665 WEDVREIFI
+5665 KEEVHEIFI

-5707 ITDSEGNTYTL
+5707 ITDSNGNTYTL

-5924 PPAAWNDGNYT
+5924 PPAAWNDGTYT

-5969 DDASDDATATAVT
+5969 NDASDDATATAVT

-5997 RTEPSAAEE
+5997 RTVPSVAEE
-6006 SVVKVTAYSI
+6006 SVVKETAYSI

-6041 PENIVNVSIMFE
+6041 PENIVNVSVMFE

-6083 KFIDKDNDFLI
+6083 KFIDKDDDFLI

-6109 NAMNV
+6109 NAMNA
-6114 RGKTEDD
+6114 RGKAEDD

>member
-34 GPDMNITTPRGS
+34 GPDMNITTPHGS

-537 IETTNDSGIVGDN
+537 IETTDDSGIVGDN

-590 TFNFTSDSVEGIN
+590 TFNFTSDSVEGVN

-623 VIDTIAP
+623 VIDTVAP
-630 VPPTVSLEDYV
+630 VPPTVSLEDFV

-717 KYSFTIQTEVVPP
+717 KYSFTIQTEVAPP

-1033 DSGISDDNLTN
+1033 DSGIADDNLTN

-1110 ANSAIFDFTIDTTV
+1110 ANSAVFDFTIDTTV

-1183 GSWLFIPGNTWA
+1183 GSWLFTPGNTWA

-1204 VEDKAGNTNYSAPLT
+1204 VEDKAGNTSYSAPLT

-1377 ATKGTGGWTFTP
+1377 ATKGTGGWSFTP
-1389 PTSWADGDYTLS
+1389 TGAWADGDYTLS

-1438 PDDNLT
+1438 PNDNLT

-1480 PGVWDYI
+1480 PGAWDYI

-1505 EAGNKATQT
+1505 KAGNKTTQE

-1889 LVENTY
+1889 LIENTY

-2021 QITID
+2021 QIAID

-2125 IVLDNTD
+2125 IVLDSTD
-2132 DSGTKGDHL
+2132 DSGTKGDNL

-2319 TTLSTPV
+2319 TTLSVPV
-2326 IVLDSADD
+2326 IVLNSADD
-2334 SGVHGDNMTNHTQ
+2334 TGVQGDNMTNSTQ

-2378 KDAGGWTFTPTG
+2378 KGVGGWSFTPTG

-2443 NNVRPHFQVTV
+2443 NNVRPHFQVKV
-2454 PTDVNVVRLSIDGG
+2454 PTDVN
-2468 KTWFNATQSATPGV
+2468 
-2482 WDYIWPDDVADGGY
+2482 
-2496 TLTVEATDEAGNKA
+2496 E
-2510 TQTLDFTID
+2510 
-2519 TTLSVPT
+2519 
-2526 LSLDSADD
+2526 
-2534 SGIAGDNIT
+2534 
-2543 NVKTP
+2543 
-2548 GFTLNNID
+2548 
-2556 TDVSRVIVEVMH
+2556 
-2568 NGIKQEVPL
+2568 
-2577 VQTGGQWRFAPT
+2577 
-2589 SDWADGDYILTVKV
+2589 
-2603 EDRAGNVK
+2603 
-2611 QSAPLTVTVDTHIAI
+2611 
-2626 DRIELVNDSGIP
+2626 
-2638 GDNLTNE
+2638 
-2645 ARPHFQV
+2645 
-2652 TVPADVNGVRLS
+2652 
-2664 IDGGKTW
+2664 
-2671 FDATQSATSG
+2671 
-2681 VWDYTWLT
+2681 
-2689 NVANGPHTLMVEASD
+2689 
-2704 KAGNKTTQKL
+2704 
-2714 DFTIDTILSEPTIT
+2714 
-2728 LDSADDS
+2728 
-2735 AAGDN
+2735 
-2740 ITNVKMPG
+2740 
-2748 FTLGNIDADVTKV
+2748 
-2761 VVTVAHDGKNQQ
+2761 
-2773 IELIKNGGVWR
+2773 
-2784 FTPGAAWTDGDYTL
+2784 
-2798 TVKVEDKAGNTN
+2798 
-2810 YSAPLTVTIDTQTSI
+2810 
-2825 DRIELLNDTG
+2825 
-2835 IVGDNLTN
+2835 
-2843 EARPQFHITVP
+2843 
-2854 TDVNSVQLSLDGGIN
+2854 
-2869 WVNATLTSDGVWE
+2869 
-2882 YIWPTDLVENT
+2882 
-2893 YTLTVK
+2893 
-2899 ATDVAGNTA
+2899 
-2908 TETLNFIIDT
+2908 
-2918 TLSTPTITLDSAD
+2918 
-2931 DSGTANDNKT
+2931 
-2941 NVKTPGFI
+2941 
-2949 IGGIDSDVTQV
+2949 
-2960 VVQVMRD
+2960 
-2967 GHSEEVEL
+2967 
-2975 TQTNGQWRFVP
+2975 
-2986 GSAWTDGDYTLTVTV
+2986 
-3001 KDEAGN
+3001 
-3007 IRHSAPL
+3007 
-3014 TVTIDTQI
+3014 
-3022 TIDHI
+3022 
-3027 ELVNDSGIPD
+3027 
-3037 DNLTNNVRPH
+3037 
-3047 FQVTVPTDVNVV
+3047 V

-3104 GNKTTQQ
+3104 GNQTTQK

-3118 LLSEPTIVLDNTDD
+3118 MLSEPTIVLDSTDD

-3138 NLTNVNKPTF
+3138 NLTNANKPTF
-3148 LLGNIDADARYV
+3148 ILGNIDADARYV
-3160 TVEVQHGGTKEVLT
+3160 TVEVQYGGTKEVLT

-3321 TPTIAMDSRDDTG
+3321 TPTITMDSRDDTG

-3353 DADAHSVILRIT
+3353 DSDAQSVILRIT

-3411 TPLVV
+3411 TPLIV

-3460 LSIDGGANWVSATQG
+3460 LSIDGGANWVSAAQG

-3618 TQIAIDRIELVNDS
+3618 TQIAIDHIELVNDS

-3716 ITLLTPTIELAPDQ
+3716 ITLMTPTIELAPDQ

-3851 IHQVDSDVTRVMVK
+3851 IRQVDSDVTRVMVK

-4296 TDIAGNTKTSAELR
+4296 TDIAGNTKTSAELK

-4531 TSVTTPRFV
+4531 TSVTKPRFV

-4558 SYSVTANGNNLWEFQ
+4558 SYPVTANGNNLWEFQ

-4832 PTLIGSTLPNT
+4832 PTLVGNTLPNA

-4961 LPALGNDGNYE
+4961 LPALGNDGNYV

-5036 TIRNPQGVVIATLVV
+5036 TIRSPQGVVIATLVV

-5076 KAGNSQQKEILIEH
+5076 KAGNSQQKDILIEH

-5407 TFSIFGEMNQSVQIF
+5407 TFSISGEMNQSVQIF

-5475 TFNTTP
+5475 TLNTTP

-5538 EKGHWQMPVN
+5538 DKGHWQMPVN

-5579 DTHIKV
+5579 DTHIQV

-5599 EWWSNSDLIT
+5599 DWWSNSSTIT
-5609 MRGTGEIGATVS
+5609 MRGMGEIGATVS

-5634 AATGRWELSTDKL
+5634 AANGQWELSTDQL
-5647 PEGTYDISL
+5647 PEGKYDITLS
-5656 VIEDSAGNR
+5656 IEDNAGNR
-5665 WEDVREIFI
+5665 KEEVHEIFI

-5707 ITDSEGNTYTL
+5707 ITDSNGNTYTL

-5924 PPAAWNDGNYT
+5924 PPAAWNDGTYT

-5969 DDASDDATATAVT
+5969 NDASDDATATAVT

-5997 RTEPSAAEE
+5997 RTVPSVAEE
-6006 SVVKVTAYSI
+6006 SVVKETAYSI

-6041 PENIVNVSIMFE
+6041 PENIVNVSVMFE

-6083 KFIDKDNDFLI
+6083 KFIDKDDDFLI

-6109 NAMNV
+6109 NAMNA

-6155 EHA
+6155 E

>member
-34 GPDMNITTPRGS
+34 GPDMNITTPHGS

-121 LDDAENAKKEADK
+121 LDEAENAKKEADK

-450 DNITNSTL
+450 DSITNSTL

-537 IETTNDSGIVGDN
+537 IETTDDSGIVGDN

-590 TFNFTSDSVEGIN
+590 TFNFTSDSVEGVN

-623 VIDTIAP
+623 VIDTVAP
-630 VPPTVSLEDYV
+630 VPPTVSLEDFV

-1033 DSGISDDNLTN
+1033 DSGIADDNLTN

-1110 ANSAIFDFTIDTTV
+1110 ANSAVFDFTIDTTV

-1183 GSWLFIPGNTWA
+1183 GSWLFTPGNTWA

-1204 VEDKAGNTNYSAPLT
+1204 VEDKAGNTSYSAPLT

-1318 VDTTLSVPVIVLDSA
+1318 VDTTLSVPVIVLNSA
-1333 DDTGIQGDNMTN
+1333 DDTGVQGDNMTN
-1345 STQPTFA
+1345 RTQPTFA

-1438 PDDNLT
+1438 PNDNLT

-1700 VEASDKAG
+1700 VEATDKAG

-1717 TIDTILSEPT
+1717 IIDTLLSEPT

-2116 IDTLLSEPT
+2116 IDTMLSEPT

-2132 DSGTKGDHL
+2132 DSGTKGDNL

-2223 ITIDVIELVNDNG
+2223 ITIDAIELVNDNG

-2319 TTLSTPV
+2319 TTLSVPV
-2326 IVLDSADD
+2326 IVLNSADD
-2334 SGVHGDNMTNHTQ
+2334 TGVQGDNMTNSSQ

-2378 KDAGGWTFTPTG
+2378 KGTGGWSFTPTG

-2443 NNVRPHFQVTV
+2443 NNVRPHFQVKV
-2454 PTDVNVVRLSIDGG
+2454 PTDVN
-2468 KTWFNATQSATPGV
+2468 
-2482 WDYIWPDDVADGGY
+2482 
-2496 TLTVEATDEAGNKA
+2496 E
-2510 TQTLDFTID
+2510 
-2519 TTLSVPT
+2519 
-2526 LSLDSADD
+2526 
-2534 SGIAGDNIT
+2534 
-2543 NVKTP
+2543 
-2548 GFTLNNID
+2548 
-2556 TDVSRVIVEVMH
+2556 
-2568 NGIKQEVPL
+2568 
-2577 VQTGGQWRFAPT
+2577 
-2589 SDWADGDYILTVKV
+2589 
-2603 EDRAGNVK
+2603 
-2611 QSAPLTVTVDTHIAI
+2611 
-2626 DRIELVNDSGIP
+2626 
-2638 GDNLTNE
+2638 
-2645 ARPHFQV
+2645 
-2652 TVPADVNGVRLS
+2652 
-2664 IDGGKTW
+2664 
-2671 FDATQSATSG
+2671 
-2681 VWDYTWLT
+2681 
-2689 NVANGPHTLMVEASD
+2689 
-2704 KAGNKTTQKL
+2704 
-2714 DFTIDTILSEPTIT
+2714 
-2728 LDSADDS
+2728 
-2735 AAGDN
+2735 
-2740 ITNVKMPG
+2740 
-2748 FTLGNIDADVTKV
+2748 
-2761 VVTVAHDGKNQQ
+2761 
-2773 IELIKNGGVWR
+2773 
-2784 FTPGAAWTDGDYTL
+2784 
-2798 TVKVEDKAGNTN
+2798 
-2810 YSAPLTVTIDTQTSI
+2810 
-2825 DRIELLNDTG
+2825 
-2835 IVGDNLTN
+2835 
-2843 EARPQFHITVP
+2843 
-2854 TDVNSVQLSLDGGIN
+2854 
-2869 WVNATLTSDGVWE
+2869 
-2882 YIWPTDLVENT
+2882 
-2893 YTLTVK
+2893 
-2899 ATDVAGNTA
+2899 
-2908 TETLNFIIDT
+2908 
-2918 TLSTPTITLDSAD
+2918 
-2931 DSGTANDNKT
+2931 
-2941 NVKTPGFI
+2941 
-2949 IGGIDSDVTQV
+2949 
-2960 VVQVMRD
+2960 
-2967 GHSEEVEL
+2967 
-2975 TQTNGQWRFVP
+2975 
-2986 GSAWTDGDYTLTVTV
+2986 
-3001 KDEAGN
+3001 
-3007 IRHSAPL
+3007 
-3014 TVTIDTQI
+3014 
-3022 TIDHI
+3022 
-3027 ELVNDSGIPD
+3027 
-3037 DNLTNNVRPH
+3037 
-3047 FQVTVPTDVNVV
+3047 V

-3104 GNKTTQQ
+3104 GNQTTQK

-3118 LLSEPTIVLDNTDD
+3118 MLSEPTIVLDSTDD

-3138 NLTNVNKPTF
+3138 NLTNANKPTF
-3148 LLGNIDADARYV
+3148 ILGNIDADARYV
-3160 TVEVQHGGTKEVLT
+3160 TVEVQYGGTKEVLT

-3191 ADGDYTLTVRVEDDA
+3191 ADGDYMLTVRVEDDA

-3321 TPTIAMDSRDDTG
+3321 TPTITMDSRDDTG

-3353 DADAHSVILRIT
+3353 DSDAQSVILRIT

-3411 TPLVV
+3411 TPLIV

-3460 LSIDGGANWVSATQG
+3460 LSIDGGANWVSAAQG

-3618 TQIAIDRIELVNDS
+3618 TQIAIDHIELVNDS

-3716 ITLLTPTIELAPDQ
+3716 ITLMTPTIELAPDQ

-3851 IHQVDSDVTRVMVK
+3851 IRQVDSDVTRVMVK

-4296 TDIAGNTKTSAELR
+4296 TDIAGNTKTSAELK

-4531 TSVTTPRFV
+4531 TSVTKPRFV

-4558 SYSVTANGNNLWEFQ
+4558 SYPVTANGNNLWEFQ

-4832 PTLIGSTLPNT
+4832 PTLVGNTLPNA

-4961 LPALGNDGNYE
+4961 LPALGNDGNYV

-5036 TIRNPQGVVIATLVV
+5036 TIRSPQGVVIATLVV

-5076 KAGNSQQKEILIEH
+5076 KAGNSQQKDILIEH

-5407 TFSIFGEMNQSVQIF
+5407 TFSISGEMNQSVQIF

-5579 DTHIKV
+5579 DTHIQV

-5599 EWWSNSDLIT
+5599 DWWSNSSTIT
-5609 MRGTGEIGATVS
+5609 MRGMGEIGATVS

-5634 AATGRWELSTDKL
+5634 AANGQWELSTDQL
-5647 PEGTYDISL
+5647 PEGKYDITLS
-5656 VIEDSAGNR
+5656 IEDNAGNR
-5665 WEDVREIFI
+5665 KEEVHEIFI

-5707 ITDSEGNTYTL
+5707 ITDSNGNTYTL

-5824 PLADGSYT
+5824 PLTDGSYT

-5924 PPAAWNDGNYT
+5924 PPAAWNDGTYT

-5969 DDASDDATATAVT
+5969 NDASDDATATAVT

-5997 RTEPSAAEE
+5997 RTVPSVAEE
-6006 SVVKVTAYSI
+6006 SVVKETAYSI

-6041 PENIVNVSIMFE
+6041 PENIVNVSVMFE

-6109 NAMNV
+6109 NAMNA

>member
-425 IITDTIAPEKPTI
+425 IITDTIPPEKPTI

-630 VPPTVSLEDYV
+630 VPPTVSLEDFV

-1033 DSGISDDNLTN
+1033 DSGIADDNLTN

-1110 ANSAIFDFTIDTTV
+1110 ANSAVFDFTIDTTV

-1183 GSWLFIPGNTWA
+1183 GSWLFTPGNTWA

-1204 VEDKAGNTNYSAPLT
+1204 VEDKAGNTSYSAPLT

-1318 VDTTLSVPVIVLDSA
+1318 VDTTLSVPVIVLNSA
-1333 DDTGIQGDNMTN
+1333 DDTGVQGDNMTN

-1377 ATKGTGGWTFTP
+1377 ATKGTGGWSFTP
-1389 PTSWADGDYTLS
+1389 TGAWADGDYTLS

-1438 PDDNLT
+1438 PNDNLT

-1480 PGVWDYI
+1480 PGAWDYI

-1505 EAGNKATQT
+1505 KAGNKTTQE

-2125 IVLDNTD
+2125 IVLDSTD

-2334 SGVHGDNMTNHTQ
+2334 TGIQGDNMTNRTQ
-2347 PTFALQHI
+2347 PTFNLQHI

-2378 KDAGGWTFTPTG
+2378 KGVGGWTFTPPTSWG
-2390 AWADGDYT
+2390 AGDYT

-2443 NNVRPHFQVTV
+2443 NNVRPHFQVKV
-2454 PTDVNVVRLSIDGG
+2454 PTDVN
-2468 KTWFNATQSATPGV
+2468 
-2482 WDYIWPDDVADGGY
+2482 
-2496 TLTVEATDEAGNKA
+2496 E
-2510 TQTLDFTID
+2510 
-2519 TTLSVPT
+2519 
-2526 LSLDSADD
+2526 
-2534 SGIAGDNIT
+2534 
-2543 NVKTP
+2543 
-2548 GFTLNNID
+2548 
-2556 TDVSRVIVEVMH
+2556 
-2568 NGIKQEVPL
+2568 
-2577 VQTGGQWRFAPT
+2577 
-2589 SDWADGDYILTVKV
+2589 
-2603 EDRAGNVK
+2603 
-2611 QSAPLTVTVDTHIAI
+2611 
-2626 DRIELVNDSGIP
+2626 
-2638 GDNLTNE
+2638 
-2645 ARPHFQV
+2645 
-2652 TVPADVNGVRLS
+2652 
-2664 IDGGKTW
+2664 
-2671 FDATQSATSG
+2671 
-2681 VWDYTWLT
+2681 
-2689 NVANGPHTLMVEASD
+2689 
-2704 KAGNKTTQKL
+2704 
-2714 DFTIDTILSEPTIT
+2714 
-2728 LDSADDS
+2728 
-2735 AAGDN
+2735 
-2740 ITNVKMPG
+2740 
-2748 FTLGNIDADVTKV
+2748 
-2761 VVTVAHDGKNQQ
+2761 
-2773 IELIKNGGVWR
+2773 
-2784 FTPGAAWTDGDYTL
+2784 
-2798 TVKVEDKAGNTN
+2798 
-2810 YSAPLTVTIDTQTSI
+2810 
-2825 DRIELLNDTG
+2825 
-2835 IVGDNLTN
+2835 
-2843 EARPQFHITVP
+2843 
-2854 TDVNSVQLSLDGGIN
+2854 
-2869 WVNATLTSDGVWE
+2869 
-2882 YIWPTDLVENT
+2882 
-2893 YTLTVK
+2893 
-2899 ATDVAGNTA
+2899 
-2908 TETLNFIIDT
+2908 
-2918 TLSTPTITLDSAD
+2918 
-2931 DSGTANDNKT
+2931 
-2941 NVKTPGFI
+2941 
-2949 IGGIDSDVTQV
+2949 
-2960 VVQVMRD
+2960 
-2967 GHSEEVEL
+2967 
-2975 TQTNGQWRFVP
+2975 
-2986 GSAWTDGDYTLTVTV
+2986 
-3001 KDEAGN
+3001 
-3007 IRHSAPL
+3007 
-3014 TVTIDTQI
+3014 
-3022 TIDHI
+3022 
-3027 ELVNDSGIPD
+3027 
-3037 DNLTNNVRPH
+3037 
-3047 FQVTVPTDVNVV
+3047 V

-3104 GNKTTQQ
+3104 GNQTTQK

-3118 LLSEPTIVLDNTDD
+3118 LLSEPTIVLDSTDD

-3138 NLTNVNKPTF
+3138 NLTNANKPTF
-3148 LLGNIDADARYV
+3148 ILGNIDADARYV

-3274 QGTAGIWDYTWPK
+3274 QGTAGTWDYTWPK

-3321 TPTIAMDSRDDTG
+3321 TPTITMDSRDDTG

-3399 EVTDNAGNVRQS
+3399 EVQDNAGNVRQS
-3411 TPLVV
+3411 TPLIV

-3460 LSIDGGANWVSATQG
+3460 LSIDGGANWVSAAQG

-3618 TQIAIDRIELVNDS
+3618 TQIAIDHIELVNDS

-3716 ITLLTPTIELAPDQ
+3716 ITLMTPTIELAPDQ

-3851 IHQVDSDVTRVMVK
+3851 IRQVDSDVTRVMVK

-4269 IENTGGNLTFTPD
+4269 IENTVGNLTFTPD

-4531 TSVTTPRFV
+4531 TSVTKPRFV

-4558 SYSVTANGNNLWEFQ
+4558 SYPVTANGNNLWEFQ

-4656 GREVLKQTITV
+4656 GREVLKQMITV

-4692 DVAGNTAQTQERFT
+4692 DVAGNIAQTQERFT

-5579 DTHIKV
+5579 DTHIQV

-5599 EWWSNSDLIT
+5599 DWWSNSSTIT
-5609 MRGTGEIGATVS
+5609 MRGMGEIGATVS

-5634 AATGRWELSTDKL
+5634 AANGQWELSTDQL
-5647 PEGTYDISL
+5647 PEGKYDITLS
-5656 VIEDSAGNR
+5656 IEDNAGNR
-5665 WEDVREIFI
+5665 KEEVHEIFI

-5707 ITDSEGNTYTL
+5707 ITDSNGNTYTL

-5802 INGTVYNAEKN
+5802 INGTVYNAEKKCRWRLVLY
-5813 ADGVWFFTPGT
+5813 AR
-5824 PLADGSYT
+5824 YT
-5832 ISVIASDAAGNQKN
+5832 
-5846 SLPITVTID
+5846 
-5855 STLTVPEIALAAGED
+5855 
-5870 NGASDSDNV
+5870 
-5879 TNHTQPKFT
+5879 
-5888 LQHIDADV
+5888 
-5896 TGVTVN
+5896 
-5902 VTHNGV
+5902 
-5908 TDIYQATQGAD
+5908 
-5919 GWTFT
+5919 
-5924 PPAAWNDGNYT
+5924 
-5935 LSVTV
+5935 
-5940 VDRAG
+5940 
-5945 NSQQSASLAVTV
+5945 
-5957 DSTVTVTADSQH
+5957 
-5969 DDASDDATATAVT
+5969 
-5982 PPESETVNAESATHL
+5982 
-5997 RTEPSAAEE
+5997 
-6006 SVVKVTAYSI
+6006 
-6016 TLLNADSGDEI
+6016 
-6027 DRSISQTPSFEISV
+6027 
-6041 PENIVNVSIMFE
+6041 VS
-6053 GEEFTLPITNQKAIF
+6053 
-6068 EVPLSLEDGE
+6068 
-6078 YTMDV
+6078 
-6083 KFIDKDNDFLI
+6083 
-6094 KEKTFSVDHSSADIV
+6094 
-6109 NAMNV
+6109 
-6114 RGKTEDD
+6114 
-6121 INDSPST
+6121 
-6128 SSVGHNNNGA
+6128 
-6138 IDVFA
+6138 
-6143 VNEVTL
+6143 
-6149 PVDNQE
+6149 
-6155 EHA
+6155 

>member
-425 IITDTIAPEKPTI
+425 IITDTIPPEKPTI

-537 IETTNDSGIVGDN
+537 IETTDDSGIVGDN

-590 TFNFTSDSVEGIN
+590 TFNFTSDSVEGVN

-623 VIDTIAP
+623 VIDTVAP
-630 VPPTVSLEDYV
+630 VPPTVSLEDFV

-1033 DSGISDDNLTN
+1033 DSGIADDNLTN

-1110 ANSAIFDFTIDTTV
+1110 ANSAVFDFTIDTTV

-1377 ATKGTGGWTFTP
+1377 ATKGTGGWSFTP
-1389 PTSWADGDYTLS
+1389 TGAWADGDYTLS

-1438 PDDNLT
+1438 PNDNLT

-1469 KTWFNATQSAT
+1469 KTWFNSTQSAT
-1480 PGVWDYI
+1480 PGAWDYI

-1505 EAGNKATQT
+1505 KAGNKTTQE

-2021 QITID
+2021 QI
-2026 HIELVNDSGIPDDNL
+2026 
-2041 TNNVRPH
+2041 
-2048 FQVTVPTDVN
+2048 
-2058 VVRLSIDGGKTWF
+2058 
-2071 NATQSATPGVWDYT
+2071 A
-2085 WLADVGEGKHT
+2085 
-2096 LTVEAT
+2096 
-2102 DKAGNKTTQQLDFI
+2102 
-2116 IDTLLSEPT
+2116 
-2125 IVLDNTD
+2125 
-2132 DSGTKGDHL
+2132 
-2141 TNVNKPTFLLGNID
+2141 
-2155 ADARYVT
+2155 
-2162 VEVQH
+2162 
-2167 GGTKEV
+2167 
-2173 LTATKDATGNWS
+2173 
-2185 VTPTGTW
+2185 
-2192 ADGDYTLTVR
+2192 
-2202 VEDEAGNE
+2202 
-2210 KHSASLTVTVDTQ
+2210 
-2223 ITIDVIELVNDNG
+2223 
-2236 IPGDNMTNDAH
+2236 
-2247 PQFRV
+2247 
-2252 TVPGDVN
+2252 
-2259 EVSLSIDGGVTW
+2259 
-2271 VKATQS
+2271 
-2277 ATPGVWNYTWPGTVP
+2277 
-2292 DGDYTLNVK
+2292 
-2301 ATDNA
+2301 
-2306 GNTVTETL
+2306 
-2314 HFTID
+2314 
-2319 TTLSTPV
+2319 
-2326 IVLDSADD
+2326 
-2334 SGVHGDNMTNHTQ
+2334 
-2347 PTFALQHI
+2347 
-2355 DDDAVRVTVS
+2355 
-2365 VEHGGV
+2365 
-2371 TTTFDAT
+2371 
-2378 KDAGGWTFTPTG
+2378 
-2390 AWADGDYT
+2390 
-2398 LSVSVEDK
+2398 
-2406 AGNTSH
+2406 
-2412 SASLTVTVDTQ
+2412 
-2423 IAINNI
+2423 
-2429 ELVNDSGIPDDNLT
+2429 
-2443 NNVRPHFQVTV
+2443 
-2454 PTDVNVVRLSIDGG
+2454 
-2468 KTWFNATQSATPGV
+2468 
-2482 WDYIWPDDVADGGY
+2482 
-2496 TLTVEATDEAGNKA
+2496 
-2510 TQTLDFTID
+2510 
-2519 TTLSVPT
+2519 
-2526 LSLDSADD
+2526 
-2534 SGIAGDNIT
+2534 
-2543 NVKTP
+2543 
-2548 GFTLNNID
+2548 
-2556 TDVSRVIVEVMH
+2556 
-2568 NGIKQEVPL
+2568 
-2577 VQTGGQWRFAPT
+2577 
-2589 SDWADGDYILTVKV
+2589 
-2603 EDRAGNVK
+2603 
-2611 QSAPLTVTVDTHIAI
+2611 
-2626 DRIELVNDSGIP
+2626 
-2638 GDNLTNE
+2638 
-2645 ARPHFQV
+2645 
-2652 TVPADVNGVRLS
+2652 
-2664 IDGGKTW
+2664 
-2671 FDATQSATSG
+2671 
-2681 VWDYTWLT
+2681 
-2689 NVANGPHTLMVEASD
+2689 
-2704 KAGNKTTQKL
+2704 
-2714 DFTIDTILSEPTIT
+2714 
-2728 LDSADDS
+2728 
-2735 AAGDN
+2735 
-2740 ITNVKMPG
+2740 
-2748 FTLGNIDADVTKV
+2748 
-2761 VVTVAHDGKNQQ
+2761 
-2773 IELIKNGGVWR
+2773 
-2784 FTPGAAWTDGDYTL
+2784 
-2798 TVKVEDKAGNTN
+2798 
-2810 YSAPLTVTIDTQTSI
+2810 
-2825 DRIELLNDTG
+2825 
-2835 IVGDNLTN
+2835 
-2843 EARPQFHITVP
+2843 
-2854 TDVNSVQLSLDGGIN
+2854 
-2869 WVNATLTSDGVWE
+2869 
-2882 YIWPTDLVENT
+2882 
-2893 YTLTVK
+2893 
-2899 ATDVAGNTA
+2899 
-2908 TETLNFIIDT
+2908 
-2918 TLSTPTITLDSAD
+2918 
-2931 DSGTANDNKT
+2931 
-2941 NVKTPGFI
+2941 
-2949 IGGIDSDVTQV
+2949 
-2960 VVQVMRD
+2960 
-2967 GHSEEVEL
+2967 
-2975 TQTNGQWRFVP
+2975 
-2986 GSAWTDGDYTLTVTV
+2986 
-3001 KDEAGN
+3001 
-3007 IRHSAPL
+3007 
-3014 TVTIDTQI
+3014 
-3022 TIDHI
+3022 IDHI

-3160 TVEVQHGGTKEVLT
+3160 TVEVQHGGTKEVLTATKDATGNWSVTPTGTWADGDYTLTVRVEDEAGNEKHSASLTVTVDTQITIDAIELVNDNGIPGDNMTNDAHPQFRVTVPGDVNEVSLSIDGGVTWVKATQSATPGVWNYTWPGTVPDGDYTLNVKATDNAGNTVTETLHFTIDTTLSVPVIVLNSADDTGVQGDNMTNSTQPTFALQHIDDDAVRVTVSVEHGGVTTTFDATKGTGGWSFTPTGAWADGDYTLSVSVEDKAGNTSHSASLTVTVDTQIAINNIELVNDSGIPDDNLTNNVRPHFQVKVPTDVNEVRLSIDGGKTWFNATQSATPGVWDYTWLADVGEGKHTLTVEATDKAGNQTTQKLDFIIDTMLSEPTIVLDSTDDSGTKGDNLTNANKPTFILGNIDADARYVTVEVQYGGTKEVLT

-3321 TPTIAMDSRDDTG
+3321 TPTITMDSRDDTG

-3353 DADAHSVILRIT
+3353 DSDAQSVILRIT

-3411 TPLVV
+3411 TPLIV

-3460 LSIDGGANWVSATQG
+3460 LSIDGGANWVSAAQG

-3618 TQIAIDRIELVNDS
+3618 TQIAIDHIELVNDS

-3716 ITLLTPTIELAPDQ
+3716 ITLMTPTIELAPDQ

-3851 IHQVDSDVTRVMVK
+3851 IRQVDSDVTRVMVK

-4296 TDIAGNTKTSAELR
+4296 TDIAGNTKTSAELK

-4531 TSVTTPRFV
+4531 TSVTKPRFV

-4558 SYSVTANGNNLWEFQ
+4558 SYPVTANGNNLWEFQ

-4832 PTLIGSTLPNT
+4832 PTLVGNTLPNA

-4961 LPALGNDGNYE
+4961 LPALGNDGNYV

-5036 TIRNPQGVVIATLVV
+5036 TIRSPQGVVIATLVV

-5076 KAGNSQQKEILIEH
+5076 KAGNSQQKDILIEH

-5407 TFSIFGEMNQSVQIF
+5407 TFSISGEMNQSVQIF

-5579 DTHIKV
+5579 DTHIQV

-5599 EWWSNSDLIT
+5599 DWWSNSSTIT
-5609 MRGTGEIGATVS
+5609 MRGMGEIGATVS

-5634 AATGRWELSTDKL
+5634 AANGQWELSTDQL
-5647 PEGTYDISL
+5647 PEGKYDITLS
-5656 VIEDSAGNR
+5656 IEDNAGNR
-5665 WEDVREIFI
+5665 KEEVHEIFI

-5707 ITDSEGNTYTL
+5707 ITDSNGNTYTL

-5753 PLDIMKEVPVISLSP
+5753 SLDIMKEVPVISLSP

-5870 NGASDSDNV
+5870 NGVSDSDNV

-5908 TDIYQATQGAD
+5908 TDTYQATQGAD

-5924 PPAAWNDGNYT
+5924 PPAAWNDGTYT

-5997 RTEPSAAEE
+5997 RTVPSAAEE
-6006 SVVKVTAYSI
+6006 SVVKETAYSI

-6041 PENIVNVSIMFE
+6041 PENIVNVSVMFE

-6083 KFIDKDNDFLI
+6083 KFIDKDDDFLI

-6109 NAMNV
+6109 NAMNA

>member
-235 VKEPLKVTLALAAES
+235 VKEPLKVTLALATES

-623 VIDTIAP
+623 VIDTVAP
-630 VPPTVSLEDYV
+630 VPPTVSLEDFV

-1033 DSGISDDNLTN
+1033 DSGVSDDNLTN

-1066 AMSDTQI
+1066 AASDTQI

-1110 ANSAIFDFTIDTTV
+1110 ANSAVFDFTIDTTV

-1204 VEDKAGNTNYSAPLT
+1204 VEDKAGNTSYSAPLT

-1377 ATKGTGGWTFTP
+1377 ATKGTGGWSFTP
-1389 PTSWADGDYTLS
+1389 TGAWADGDYTLS

-1438 PDDNLT
+1438 PNDNLT

-1480 PGVWDYI
+1480 PGAWDYI

-1505 EAGNKATQT
+1505 KAGNKTTQE

-2125 IVLDNTD
+2125 IVLDSTD
-2132 DSGTKGDHL
+2132 DSGTKGDNL

-2202 VEDEAGNE
+2202 GEDEAGNE

-2319 TTLSTPV
+2319 TTLSVPV
-2326 IVLDSADD
+2326 IVLNSADD
-2334 SGVHGDNMTNHTQ
+2334 TGVQGDNMTNSTQ

-2378 KDAGGWTFTPTG
+2378 KGTGGWSFTPTG

-2443 NNVRPHFQVTV
+2443 NNVRPHFQVKV
-2454 PTDVNVVRLSIDGG
+2454 PMDVN
-2468 KTWFNATQSATPGV
+2468 
-2482 WDYIWPDDVADGGY
+2482 
-2496 TLTVEATDEAGNKA
+2496 E
-2510 TQTLDFTID
+2510 
-2519 TTLSVPT
+2519 
-2526 LSLDSADD
+2526 
-2534 SGIAGDNIT
+2534 
-2543 NVKTP
+2543 
-2548 GFTLNNID
+2548 
-2556 TDVSRVIVEVMH
+2556 
-2568 NGIKQEVPL
+2568 
-2577 VQTGGQWRFAPT
+2577 
-2589 SDWADGDYILTVKV
+2589 
-2603 EDRAGNVK
+2603 
-2611 QSAPLTVTVDTHIAI
+2611 
-2626 DRIELVNDSGIP
+2626 
-2638 GDNLTNE
+2638 
-2645 ARPHFQV
+2645 
-2652 TVPADVNGVRLS
+2652 
-2664 IDGGKTW
+2664 
-2671 FDATQSATSG
+2671 
-2681 VWDYTWLT
+2681 
-2689 NVANGPHTLMVEASD
+2689 
-2704 KAGNKTTQKL
+2704 
-2714 DFTIDTILSEPTIT
+2714 
-2728 LDSADDS
+2728 
-2735 AAGDN
+2735 
-2740 ITNVKMPG
+2740 
-2748 FTLGNIDADVTKV
+2748 
-2761 VVTVAHDGKNQQ
+2761 
-2773 IELIKNGGVWR
+2773 
-2784 FTPGAAWTDGDYTL
+2784 
-2798 TVKVEDKAGNTN
+2798 
-2810 YSAPLTVTIDTQTSI
+2810 
-2825 DRIELLNDTG
+2825 
-2835 IVGDNLTN
+2835 
-2843 EARPQFHITVP
+2843 
-2854 TDVNSVQLSLDGGIN
+2854 
-2869 WVNATLTSDGVWE
+2869 
-2882 YIWPTDLVENT
+2882 
-2893 YTLTVK
+2893 
-2899 ATDVAGNTA
+2899 
-2908 TETLNFIIDT
+2908 
-2918 TLSTPTITLDSAD
+2918 
-2931 DSGTANDNKT
+2931 
-2941 NVKTPGFI
+2941 
-2949 IGGIDSDVTQV
+2949 
-2960 VVQVMRD
+2960 
-2967 GHSEEVEL
+2967 
-2975 TQTNGQWRFVP
+2975 
-2986 GSAWTDGDYTLTVTV
+2986 
-3001 KDEAGN
+3001 
-3007 IRHSAPL
+3007 
-3014 TVTIDTQI
+3014 
-3022 TIDHI
+3022 
-3027 ELVNDSGIPD
+3027 
-3037 DNLTNNVRPH
+3037 
-3047 FQVTVPTDVNVV
+3047 V

-3104 GNKTTQQ
+3104 GNQTTQK

-3118 LLSEPTIVLDNTDD
+3118 LLSEPTIVLDSTDD

-3138 NLTNVNKPTF
+3138 NLTNANKPTF
-3148 LLGNIDADARYV
+3148 ILGNIDADARYV
-3160 TVEVQHGGTKEVLT
+3160 TVEVQYGGTKEVLT

-3321 TPTIAMDSRDDTG
+3321 TPTITMDSRDDTG

-3353 DADAHSVILRIT
+3353 DSDAQSVILRIT

-3411 TPLVV
+3411 TPLIV

-3460 LSIDGGANWVSATQG
+3460 LSIDGGANWVSAAQG

-3618 TQIAIDRIELVNDS
+3618 TQIAIDHIELVNDS

-3716 ITLLTPTIELAPDQ
+3716 ITLMTPTIELAPDQ

-3851 IHQVDSDVTRVMVK
+3851 IRQVDSDVTRVMVK

-4531 TSVTTPRFV
+4531 TSVTKPRFV

-4558 SYSVTANGNNLWEFQ
+4558 SYPVTANGNNLWEFQ

-4832 PTLIGSTLPNT
+4832 PTLVGNTLPNA

-4961 LPALGNDGNYE
+4961 LPALGNDGNYV

-5302 TNHNKP
+5302 TSHNKP

-5372 LVTIDTSTFIDNPAM
+5372 LVTIDTSTFIDNPVM
-5387 VAGSDNGI
+5387 MAGSDNGI

-5407 TFSIFGEMNQSVQIF
+5407 AFSIYGEMNQSVQIF

-5475 TFNTTP
+5475 TLNTTP

-5538 EKGHWQMPVN
+5538 DKGHWQMPVN

-5579 DTHIKV
+5579 DTHIQV

-5599 EWWSNSDLIT
+5599 DWWSNSSTIT
-5609 MRGTGEIGATVS
+5609 MRGMGEIGATVS

-5634 AATGRWELSTDKL
+5634 AANGQWELSTDQL
-5647 PEGTYDISL
+5647 PEGKYDITLS
-5656 VIEDSAGNR
+5656 IEDNAGNR
-5665 WEDVREIFI
+5665 KEEVHEIFI

-5707 ITDSEGNTYTL
+5707 ITDSNGNTYTL

-5753 PLDIMKEVPVISLSP
+5753 SLDIMKEVPVISLSP

-5846 SLPITVTID
+5846 LLPITVTID

-5870 NGASDSDNV
+5870 NGVSDSDNV

-5908 TDIYQATQGAD
+5908 TDTYQATQGAD

-5924 PPAAWNDGNYT
+5924 PPAAWNDGTYT

-5997 RTEPSAAEE
+5997 RTVPSAAEE
-6006 SVVKVTAYSI
+6006 SVVKETAYSI

-6109 NAMNV
+6109 NAMNA

>member
-1496 YTLTVEATD
+1496 YTLTVEVTD

-2125 IVLDNTD
+2125 IVLDSTD

-2423 IAINNI
+2423 IAINN
-2429 ELVNDSGIPDDNLT
+2429 
-2443 NNVRPHFQVTV
+2443 
-2454 PTDVNVVRLSIDGG
+2454 
-2468 KTWFNATQSATPGV
+2468 
-2482 WDYIWPDDVADGGY
+2482 
-2496 TLTVEATDEAGNKA
+2496 
-2510 TQTLDFTID
+2510 
-2519 TTLSVPT
+2519 
-2526 LSLDSADD
+2526 
-2534 SGIAGDNIT
+2534 
-2543 NVKTP
+2543 
-2548 GFTLNNID
+2548 
-2556 TDVSRVIVEVMH
+2556 
-2568 NGIKQEVPL
+2568 
-2577 VQTGGQWRFAPT
+2577 
-2589 SDWADGDYILTVKV
+2589 
-2603 EDRAGNVK
+2603 
-2611 QSAPLTVTVDTHIAI
+2611 
-2626 DRIELVNDSGIP
+2626 
-2638 GDNLTNE
+2638 
-2645 ARPHFQV
+2645 
-2652 TVPADVNGVRLS
+2652 
-2664 IDGGKTW
+2664 
-2671 FDATQSATSG
+2671 
-2681 VWDYTWLT
+2681 
-2689 NVANGPHTLMVEASD
+2689 
-2704 KAGNKTTQKL
+2704 
-2714 DFTIDTILSEPTIT
+2714 
-2728 LDSADDS
+2728 
-2735 AAGDN
+2735 
-2740 ITNVKMPG
+2740 
-2748 FTLGNIDADVTKV
+2748 
-2761 VVTVAHDGKNQQ
+2761 
-2773 IELIKNGGVWR
+2773 
-2784 FTPGAAWTDGDYTL
+2784 
-2798 TVKVEDKAGNTN
+2798 
-2810 YSAPLTVTIDTQTSI
+2810 
-2825 DRIELLNDTG
+2825 
-2835 IVGDNLTN
+2835 
-2843 EARPQFHITVP
+2843 
-2854 TDVNSVQLSLDGGIN
+2854 
-2869 WVNATLTSDGVWE
+2869 
-2882 YIWPTDLVENT
+2882 
-2893 YTLTVK
+2893 
-2899 ATDVAGNTA
+2899 
-2908 TETLNFIIDT
+2908 
-2918 TLSTPTITLDSAD
+2918 
-2931 DSGTANDNKT
+2931 
-2941 NVKTPGFI
+2941 
-2949 IGGIDSDVTQV
+2949 
-2960 VVQVMRD
+2960 
-2967 GHSEEVEL
+2967 
-2975 TQTNGQWRFVP
+2975 
-2986 GSAWTDGDYTLTVTV
+2986 
-3001 KDEAGN
+3001 
-3007 IRHSAPL
+3007 
-3014 TVTIDTQI
+3014 
-3022 TIDHI
+3022 I

-4558 SYSVTANGNNLWEFQ
+4558 SYPVTANGNNLWEFQ

>member
-121 LDDAENAKKEADK
+121 LDDAENTKKEADK

-425 IITDTIAPEKPTI
+425 IITDTIPPEKPTI

-537 IETTNDSGIVGDN
+537 IETTDDSGIVGDN

-630 VPPTVSLEDYV
+630 LPPTVSLEDYV

-961 LYIDGALIAEV
+961 LYVDGALIAEV

-1033 DSGISDDNLTN
+1033 DSGIADDNLTN

-1110 ANSAIFDFTIDTTV
+1110 ANSAVFDFTIDTTV

-1183 GSWLFIPGNTWA
+1183 GSWLFTPGNTWA

-1204 VEDKAGNTNYSAPLT
+1204 VEDKAGNTSYSAPLT

-1318 VDTTLSVPVIVLDSA
+1318 VDTTLSVPVIVLNSA
-1333 DDTGIQGDNMTN
+1333 DDTGVQGDNMTN
-1345 STQPTFA
+1345 RTQPTFA

-1389 PTSWADGDYTLS
+1389 TGAWADGDYTLS

-1438 PDDNLT
+1438 PNDNLT

-1469 KTWFNATQSAT
+1469 KTWVTAAQKAA
-1480 PGVWDYI
+1480 GVWEYI
-1487 WPDDVADGG
+1487 WPDDVTDGSH
-1496 YTLTVEATD
+1496 TLTVEATD

-1538 AGDNITNV
+1538 AGDNITSV

-1636 GIPGD
+1636 GIPDD

-1700 VEASDKAG
+1700 VEATDKAG

-1717 TIDTILSEPT
+1717 IIDTLLSEPT

-1784 RFTPGAA
+1784 RFTPDAA

-2125 IVLDNTD
+2125 IVLDSTD
-2132 DSGTKGDHL
+2132 DSGTKGDNL

-2319 TTLSTPV
+2319 TTLSVPV
-2326 IVLDSADD
+2326 IVLNSADD
-2334 SGVHGDNMTNHTQ
+2334 TGVQGDNMTNSTQ

-2378 KDAGGWTFTPTG
+2378 KGVGGWSFTPTG

-2443 NNVRPHFQVTV
+2443 NNVRPHFQVKV
-2454 PTDVNVVRLSIDGG
+2454 PTDVN
-2468 KTWFNATQSATPGV
+2468 
-2482 WDYIWPDDVADGGY
+2482 
-2496 TLTVEATDEAGNKA
+2496 E
-2510 TQTLDFTID
+2510 
-2519 TTLSVPT
+2519 
-2526 LSLDSADD
+2526 
-2534 SGIAGDNIT
+2534 
-2543 NVKTP
+2543 
-2548 GFTLNNID
+2548 
-2556 TDVSRVIVEVMH
+2556 
-2568 NGIKQEVPL
+2568 
-2577 VQTGGQWRFAPT
+2577 
-2589 SDWADGDYILTVKV
+2589 
-2603 EDRAGNVK
+2603 
-2611 QSAPLTVTVDTHIAI
+2611 
-2626 DRIELVNDSGIP
+2626 
-2638 GDNLTNE
+2638 
-2645 ARPHFQV
+2645 
-2652 TVPADVNGVRLS
+2652 
-2664 IDGGKTW
+2664 
-2671 FDATQSATSG
+2671 
-2681 VWDYTWLT
+2681 
-2689 NVANGPHTLMVEASD
+2689 
-2704 KAGNKTTQKL
+2704 
-2714 DFTIDTILSEPTIT
+2714 
-2728 LDSADDS
+2728 
-2735 AAGDN
+2735 
-2740 ITNVKMPG
+2740 
-2748 FTLGNIDADVTKV
+2748 
-2761 VVTVAHDGKNQQ
+2761 
-2773 IELIKNGGVWR
+2773 
-2784 FTPGAAWTDGDYTL
+2784 
-2798 TVKVEDKAGNTN
+2798 
-2810 YSAPLTVTIDTQTSI
+2810 
-2825 DRIELLNDTG
+2825 
-2835 IVGDNLTN
+2835 
-2843 EARPQFHITVP
+2843 
-2854 TDVNSVQLSLDGGIN
+2854 
-2869 WVNATLTSDGVWE
+2869 
-2882 YIWPTDLVENT
+2882 
-2893 YTLTVK
+2893 
-2899 ATDVAGNTA
+2899 
-2908 TETLNFIIDT
+2908 
-2918 TLSTPTITLDSAD
+2918 
-2931 DSGTANDNKT
+2931 
-2941 NVKTPGFI
+2941 
-2949 IGGIDSDVTQV
+2949 
-2960 VVQVMRD
+2960 
-2967 GHSEEVEL
+2967 
-2975 TQTNGQWRFVP
+2975 
-2986 GSAWTDGDYTLTVTV
+2986 
-3001 KDEAGN
+3001 
-3007 IRHSAPL
+3007 
-3014 TVTIDTQI
+3014 
-3022 TIDHI
+3022 
-3027 ELVNDSGIPD
+3027 
-3037 DNLTNNVRPH
+3037 
-3047 FQVTVPTDVNVV
+3047 V

-3104 GNKTTQQ
+3104 GNQTTQK

-3118 LLSEPTIVLDNTDD
+3118 LLSEPTIVLDSTDD

-3138 NLTNVNKPTF
+3138 NLTNANKPTF
-3148 LLGNIDADARYV
+3148 ILGNIDADARYV
-3160 TVEVQHGGTKEVLT
+3160 TVEVQYGGTKEVLT

-3191 ADGDYTLTVRVEDDA
+3191 ADGDYMLTVRVEDDA

-3321 TPTIAMDSRDDTG
+3321 TPTITMDSRDDTG

-3353 DADAHSVILRIT
+3353 DSDAQSVILRIT

-3411 TPLVV
+3411 TPLIV

-3460 LSIDGGANWVSATQG
+3460 LSIDGGANWVSAAQG

-3618 TQIAIDRIELVNDS
+3618 TQIAIDHIELVNDS

-3716 ITLLTPTIELAPDQ
+3716 ITLMTPTIELAPDQ

-3851 IHQVDSDVTRVMVK
+3851 IRQVDSDVTRVMVK

-3905 LAGNVKESAPFEVR
+3905 LAGNVKESAPLEVR

-4070 YNATKVGAGWQFT
+4070 YNAIKVGAGWQFT

-4153 DITHVRVKIDNAA
+4153 DITQVRVKIDNAA

-4296 TDIAGNTKTSAELR
+4296 TDIAGNTKTSAELK

-4356 VSFDGVNWTPISK
+4356 VSFDGVNWTPASK
-4369 NAAGQWEFTAGSA
+4369 NAAGQWQFTAGSA
-4382 LPDGHYTL
+4382 LSDGHYTL

-4503 FTIDTIVSD
+4503 FTIDTVVSD
-4512 PSIDLLDADDTGES
+4512 PRIDLLDADDTGES

-4531 TSVTTPRFV
+4531 TSVTKPRFV

-4558 SYSVTANGNNLWEFQ
+4558 SYPVTANGNNLWEFQ

-4619 DTGNSNS
+4619 DTGSSNS

-4656 GREVLKQTITV
+4656 GREVLKHTITV

-4721 SIDDQHEATSLRP
+4721 SIDDQYEATSLRP
-4734 EFKGFAEA
+4734 EFKGLAEA

-4832 PTLIGSTLPNT
+4832 PTLVGNTLPNA

-5076 KAGNSQQKEILIEH
+5076 KAGNSQQKDILIEH

-5249 QDDGTFNIHFS
+5249 QDDGKFNIHFS

-5302 TNHNKP
+5302 TSHNKP

-5372 LVTIDTSTFIDNPAM
+5372 LVTIDTSTFIDNPVM
-5387 VAGSDNGI
+5387 MAGSDNGI

-5407 TFSIFGEMNQSVQIF
+5407 AFSIFGEMNQSVQIF

-5532 GEVWVN
+5532 GEVWAN
-5538 EKGHWQMPVN
+5538 DKGHWQMPVN

-5579 DTHIKV
+5579 DTHIQV

-5599 EWWSNSDLIT
+5599 DWWSNSSTIT
-5609 MRGTGEIGATVS
+5609 MRGMGEIGATVS

-5634 AATGRWELSTDKL
+5634 AANGKWELSTDQL
-5647 PEGTYDISL
+5647 PEGKYDITLS
-5656 VIEDSAGNR
+5656 IEDNAGNR
-5665 WEDVREIFI
+5665 KEEVHEIFI

-5707 ITDSEGNTYTL
+5707 ITDSNGNTYTL

-5753 PLDIMKEVPVISLSP
+5753 SLDIMKETPVISLSP

-5774 VGDNITR
+5774 AGDNITR
-5781 DKQPTFIIGNLESDV
+5781 DNQPTFIIGNLESDV

-5879 TNHTQPKFT
+5879 TNHNHTQPKFT

-5908 TDIYQATQGAD
+5908 TDTYQATQGAD

-5924 PPAAWNDGNYT
+5924 PPAAWNDGTYT

-5982 PPESETVNAESATHL
+5982 PPESETVNAESDTHL
-5997 RTEPSAAEE
+5997 RTVPSAAEE
-6006 SVVKVTAYSI
+6006 SVVKETAYSI

-6041 PENIVNVSIMFE
+6041 PENIVNVSVMFE

-6083 KFIDKDNDFLI
+6083 KFIDKDDDFLI

-6109 NAMNV
+6109 NAMNA

>member
-121 LDDAENAKKEADK
+121 LDEAENAKKEADK

-155 VQNSSKQIEEMLQNF
+155 VQNSSKQMEEMLQEF

-450 DNITNSTL
+450 DSITNSTL

-537 IETTNDSGIVGDN
+537 IETTDDSGIVGDN

-590 TFNFTSDSVEGIN
+590 TFNFTSDSVEGVN

-623 VIDTIAP
+623 VIDTVAP
-630 VPPTVSLEDYV
+630 VPPTVSLEDFV

-779 ADADGNWNFDISRN
+779 SDADGNWNFDISRN

-1033 DSGISDDNLTN
+1033 DSGIADDNLTN

-1110 ANSAIFDFTIDTTV
+1110 ANSAVFDFTIDTTV

-1183 GSWLFIPGNTWA
+1183 GSWLFTPGNTWA

-1377 ATKGTGGWTFTP
+1377 ATKGTGGWSFTP
-1389 PTSWADGDYTLS
+1389 TGAWADGDYTLS

-1438 PDDNLT
+1438 PNDNLT

-1480 PGVWDYI
+1480 PGAWDYI

-1505 EAGNKATQT
+1505 KAGNKTTQE

-1563 IVEVMHNG
+1563 TVEVMHNG

-1677 SATSGVWDYT
+1677 SATPGVWDYT

-1717 TIDTILSEPT
+1717 IIDTMLSEPT

-2021 QITID
+2021 QIAID

-2041 TNNVRPH
+2041 TN
-2048 FQVTVPTDVN
+2048 
-2058 VVRLSIDGGKTWF
+2058 
-2071 NATQSATPGVWDYT
+2071 
-2085 WLADVGEGKHT
+2085 
-2096 LTVEAT
+2096 EA
-2102 DKAGNKTTQQLDFI
+2102 
-2116 IDTLLSEPT
+2116 
-2125 IVLDNTD
+2125 
-2132 DSGTKGDHL
+2132 
-2141 TNVNKPTFLLGNID
+2141 
-2155 ADARYVT
+2155 
-2162 VEVQH
+2162 
-2167 GGTKEV
+2167 
-2173 LTATKDATGNWS
+2173 
-2185 VTPTGTW
+2185 
-2192 ADGDYTLTVR
+2192 
-2202 VEDEAGNE
+2202 
-2210 KHSASLTVTVDTQ
+2210 
-2223 ITIDVIELVNDNG
+2223 
-2236 IPGDNMTNDAH
+2236 
-2247 PQFRV
+2247 
-2252 TVPGDVN
+2252 
-2259 EVSLSIDGGVTW
+2259 
-2271 VKATQS
+2271 
-2277 ATPGVWNYTWPGTVP
+2277 
-2292 DGDYTLNVK
+2292 
-2301 ATDNA
+2301 
-2306 GNTVTETL
+2306 
-2314 HFTID
+2314 
-2319 TTLSTPV
+2319 
-2326 IVLDSADD
+2326 
-2334 SGVHGDNMTNHTQ
+2334 
-2347 PTFALQHI
+2347 
-2355 DDDAVRVTVS
+2355 
-2365 VEHGGV
+2365 
-2371 TTTFDAT
+2371 
-2378 KDAGGWTFTPTG
+2378 
-2390 AWADGDYT
+2390 
-2398 LSVSVEDK
+2398 
-2406 AGNTSH
+2406 
-2412 SASLTVTVDTQ
+2412 
-2423 IAINNI
+2423 
-2429 ELVNDSGIPDDNLT
+2429 
-2443 NNVRPHFQVTV
+2443 
-2454 PTDVNVVRLSIDGG
+2454 
-2468 KTWFNATQSATPGV
+2468 
-2482 WDYIWPDDVADGGY
+2482 
-2496 TLTVEATDEAGNKA
+2496 
-2510 TQTLDFTID
+2510 
-2519 TTLSVPT
+2519 
-2526 LSLDSADD
+2526 
-2534 SGIAGDNIT
+2534 
-2543 NVKTP
+2543 
-2548 GFTLNNID
+2548 
-2556 TDVSRVIVEVMH
+2556 
-2568 NGIKQEVPL
+2568 
-2577 VQTGGQWRFAPT
+2577 
-2589 SDWADGDYILTVKV
+2589 
-2603 EDRAGNVK
+2603 
-2611 QSAPLTVTVDTHIAI
+2611 
-2626 DRIELVNDSGIP
+2626 
-2638 GDNLTNE
+2638 
-2645 ARPHFQV
+2645 
-2652 TVPADVNGVRLS
+2652 
-2664 IDGGKTW
+2664 
-2671 FDATQSATSG
+2671 
-2681 VWDYTWLT
+2681 
-2689 NVANGPHTLMVEASD
+2689 
-2704 KAGNKTTQKL
+2704 
-2714 DFTIDTILSEPTIT
+2714 
-2728 LDSADDS
+2728 
-2735 AAGDN
+2735 
-2740 ITNVKMPG
+2740 
-2748 FTLGNIDADVTKV
+2748 
-2761 VVTVAHDGKNQQ
+2761 
-2773 IELIKNGGVWR
+2773 
-2784 FTPGAAWTDGDYTL
+2784 
-2798 TVKVEDKAGNTN
+2798 
-2810 YSAPLTVTIDTQTSI
+2810 
-2825 DRIELLNDTG
+2825 
-2835 IVGDNLTN
+2835 
-2843 EARPQFHITVP
+2843 
-2854 TDVNSVQLSLDGGIN
+2854 
-2869 WVNATLTSDGVWE
+2869 
-2882 YIWPTDLVENT
+2882 
-2893 YTLTVK
+2893 
-2899 ATDVAGNTA
+2899 
-2908 TETLNFIIDT
+2908 
-2918 TLSTPTITLDSAD
+2918 
-2931 DSGTANDNKT
+2931 
-2941 NVKTPGFI
+2941 
-2949 IGGIDSDVTQV
+2949 
-2960 VVQVMRD
+2960 
-2967 GHSEEVEL
+2967 
-2975 TQTNGQWRFVP
+2975 
-2986 GSAWTDGDYTLTVTV
+2986 
-3001 KDEAGN
+3001 
-3007 IRHSAPL
+3007 
-3014 TVTIDTQI
+3014 
-3022 TIDHI
+3022 
-3027 ELVNDSGIPD
+3027 
-3037 DNLTNNVRPH
+3037 RPH

-3174 ATKGATGIWS
+3174 ATKDATGNWSVTPTGTWADGDYTLTVRVEDEAGNEKHSASLTVTVDTQITIDAIELVNDNGIPGDNMTNDAHPQFRVTVPGDVNEVSLSIDGGVTWVKATQSATPGVWNYTWPGTVPDGDYTLNVKATDNAGNTVTETLHFTIDTTLSTPVIVLDSADDTGIQGDNMTNRTQPTFNLQHIDDDAVRVTVSVEHGGVTTTFDATKGVGGWTFTPPTSWGAGDYTLSVSVEDKAGNTSHSASLTVTVDTQIAINNIELVNDSGIPDDNLTNNVRPQFQVKVPTDVNEVRLSIDGGKTWFNATQSATPGVWDYTWLADVGEGKHTLTVEATDKAGNQTTQKLDFIIDTLLSEPTIVLDSTDDSGTKGDNLTNANKPTFLLGNIDADARYVTVEVQHGSTKEVLTATKGATGIWS

-3191 ADGDYTLTVRVEDDA
+3191 ADGDYTLTVRVEDEA

-3217 TVDTQITIDVIELVN
+3217 TVDTQITIDAIELVN

-3321 TPTIAMDSRDDTG
+3321 TPTITMDSRDDTG

-3353 DADAHSVILRIT
+3353 DSDAQSVILRIT

-3411 TPLVV
+3411 TPLIV

-3460 LSIDGGANWVSATQG
+3460 LSIDGGANWVSAAQG

-3489 DGKHTLT
+3489 DGKHILT

-3618 TQIAIDRIELVNDS
+3618 TQIAIDHIELVNDS

-3694 LTVEVTDGAG
+3694 LIVEVTDGAG
-3704 NKMTETLNFTID
+3704 NKMTGTLDFTID

-3746 VFVLGSIDKDVRHVE
+3746 IFVLGSIDKDVRHVE

-3851 IHQVDSDVTRVMVK
+3851 IRQVDSDVTRVMVK

-3946 KPSFRIDVPGDVVQ
+3946 KPSFRIDVPGDVIQ

-4002 DEAGNI
+4002 DQAGNI

-4178 WIFNVGSALPDGQHT
+4178 WIFNVGSALPDGKHT

-4296 TDIAGNTKTSAELR
+4296 TDIAGNTKTSAELQ

-4531 TSVTTPRFV
+4531 TSVTKPRFV

-4558 SYSVTANGNNLWEFQ
+4558 SYPVTANGNNLWEFQ

-4619 DTGNSNS
+4619 DTGSSNS

-4656 GREVLKQTITV
+4656 GREVLKHTITV

-4721 SIDDQHEATSLRP
+4721 SIDDQYEATSLRP
-4734 EFKGFAEA
+4734 EFKGLAEA

-4832 PTLIGSTLPNT
+4832 PTLVGNTLPNA

-4961 LPALGNDGNYE
+4961 LPALGNDGNYV

-5076 KAGNSQQKEILIEH
+5076 KAGNSQQKDILIEH

-5302 TNHNKP
+5302 TSHNKP

-5372 LVTIDTSTFIDNPAM
+5372 LVTIDTSTFIDNPVM
-5387 VAGSDNGI
+5387 MAGSDNGI

-5407 TFSIFGEMNQSVQIF
+5407 AFSIYGEMNQSVQIF

-5538 EKGHWQMPVN
+5538 DKGHWQMPVN

-5579 DTHIKV
+5579 DTHIQV

-5599 EWWSNSDLIT
+5599 DWWSNSSTIT
-5609 MRGTGEIGATVS
+5609 MRGMGEIGATVS

-5634 AATGRWELSTDKL
+5634 AANGQWELSTDQL
-5647 PEGTYDISL
+5647 PEGKYDITLS
-5656 VIEDSAGNR
+5656 IEDNAGNR
-5665 WEDVREIFI
+5665 KEEVHEIFI

-5707 ITDSEGNTYTL
+5707 ITDSNGNTYTL

-5753 PLDIMKEVPVISLSP
+5753 PLDIMKETPVISLSP

-5781 DKQPTFIIGNLESDV
+5781 DNQPTFIIGNLESDV

-5855 STLTVPEIALAAGED
+5855 STLTVPEIALAAGEG

-5879 TNHTQPKFT
+5879 TNHNHTQPKFT

-5924 PPAAWNDGNYT
+5924 PPAAWNDGTYT

-5945 NSQQSASLAVTV
+5945 NSLQSASLEVTV

-5997 RTEPSAAEE
+5997 RTVPSAAEE
-6006 SVVKVTAYSI
+6006 SVVKETAYSI

-6041 PENIVNVSIMFE
+6041 PENIVNVSVMFE

-6083 KFIDKDNDFLI
+6083 KFIDKDDDFLI

-6109 NAMNV
+6109 NAMNA

>member
-34 GPDMNITTPRGS
+34 GPDMNITTPHGS

-537 IETTNDSGIVGDN
+537 IETTDDSGIVGDN

-590 TFNFTSDSVEGIN
+590 TFNFTSDSVEGVN

-623 VIDTIAP
+623 VIDTVAP
-630 VPPTVSLEDYV
+630 VPPTVSLEDFV

-1033 DSGISDDNLTN
+1033 DSGIADDNLTN

-1110 ANSAIFDFTIDTTV
+1110 ANSAVFDFTIDTTV

-1377 ATKGTGGWTFTP
+1377 ATKGTGGWSFTP
-1389 PTSWADGDYTLS
+1389 TGAWADGDYTLS

-1438 PDDNLT
+1438 PNDNLT

-1480 PGVWDYI
+1480 PGAWDYI

-1505 EAGNKATQT
+1505 KAGNKTTQE

-2125 IVLDNTD
+2125 IVLDSTD
-2132 DSGTKGDHL
+2132 DSGTKGDNL

-2292 DGDYTLNVK
+2292 DGDHTLNVK

-2319 TTLSTPV
+2319 TTLSVPV
-2326 IVLDSADD
+2326 IVLNSADD
-2334 SGVHGDNMTNHTQ
+2334 TGVQGDNMTNSTQ

-2378 KDAGGWTFTPTG
+2378 KGVGGWSFTPTG

-2443 NNVRPHFQVTV
+2443 NNVRPHFQVKV
-2454 PTDVNVVRLSIDGG
+2454 PTDVN
-2468 KTWFNATQSATPGV
+2468 
-2482 WDYIWPDDVADGGY
+2482 
-2496 TLTVEATDEAGNKA
+2496 E
-2510 TQTLDFTID
+2510 
-2519 TTLSVPT
+2519 
-2526 LSLDSADD
+2526 
-2534 SGIAGDNIT
+2534 
-2543 NVKTP
+2543 
-2548 GFTLNNID
+2548 
-2556 TDVSRVIVEVMH
+2556 
-2568 NGIKQEVPL
+2568 
-2577 VQTGGQWRFAPT
+2577 
-2589 SDWADGDYILTVKV
+2589 
-2603 EDRAGNVK
+2603 
-2611 QSAPLTVTVDTHIAI
+2611 
-2626 DRIELVNDSGIP
+2626 
-2638 GDNLTNE
+2638 
-2645 ARPHFQV
+2645 
-2652 TVPADVNGVRLS
+2652 
-2664 IDGGKTW
+2664 
-2671 FDATQSATSG
+2671 
-2681 VWDYTWLT
+2681 
-2689 NVANGPHTLMVEASD
+2689 
-2704 KAGNKTTQKL
+2704 
-2714 DFTIDTILSEPTIT
+2714 
-2728 LDSADDS
+2728 
-2735 AAGDN
+2735 
-2740 ITNVKMPG
+2740 
-2748 FTLGNIDADVTKV
+2748 
-2761 VVTVAHDGKNQQ
+2761 
-2773 IELIKNGGVWR
+2773 
-2784 FTPGAAWTDGDYTL
+2784 
-2798 TVKVEDKAGNTN
+2798 
-2810 YSAPLTVTIDTQTSI
+2810 
-2825 DRIELLNDTG
+2825 
-2835 IVGDNLTN
+2835 
-2843 EARPQFHITVP
+2843 
-2854 TDVNSVQLSLDGGIN
+2854 
-2869 WVNATLTSDGVWE
+2869 
-2882 YIWPTDLVENT
+2882 
-2893 YTLTVK
+2893 
-2899 ATDVAGNTA
+2899 
-2908 TETLNFIIDT
+2908 
-2918 TLSTPTITLDSAD
+2918 
-2931 DSGTANDNKT
+2931 
-2941 NVKTPGFI
+2941 
-2949 IGGIDSDVTQV
+2949 
-2960 VVQVMRD
+2960 
-2967 GHSEEVEL
+2967 
-2975 TQTNGQWRFVP
+2975 
-2986 GSAWTDGDYTLTVTV
+2986 
-3001 KDEAGN
+3001 
-3007 IRHSAPL
+3007 
-3014 TVTIDTQI
+3014 
-3022 TIDHI
+3022 
-3027 ELVNDSGIPD
+3027 
-3037 DNLTNNVRPH
+3037 
-3047 FQVTVPTDVNVV
+3047 V

-3104 GNKTTQQ
+3104 GNQTTQK

-3118 LLSEPTIVLDNTDD
+3118 MLSEPTIVLDSTDD

-3138 NLTNVNKPTF
+3138 NLTNANKPTF
-3148 LLGNIDADARYV
+3148 ILGNIDADARYV
-3160 TVEVQHGGTKEVLT
+3160 TVEVQYGGTKEVLT

-3321 TPTIAMDSRDDTG
+3321 TPTITMDSRDDTG

-3353 DADAHSVILRIT
+3353 DSDAQSVILRIT

-3411 TPLVV
+3411 TPLIV

-3460 LSIDGGANWVSATQG
+3460 LSIDGGANWVSAAQG

-3618 TQIAIDRIELVNDS
+3618 TQIAIDHIELVNDS

-3716 ITLLTPTIELAPDQ
+3716 ITLMTPTIELAPDQ

-3851 IHQVDSDVTRVMVK
+3851 IRQVDSDVTRVMVK

-4296 TDIAGNTKTSAELR
+4296 TDIAGNTKTSAELK

-4531 TSVTTPRFV
+4531 TSVTKPRFV

-4558 SYSVTANGNNLWEFQ
+4558 SYPVTANGNNLWEFQ

-4892 RSTAVDVTID
+4892 RSTAVDLTID

-5302 TNHNKP
+5302 TSHNKP

-5372 LVTIDTSTFIDNPAM
+5372 LVTIDTSTFIDNPVM
-5387 VAGSDNGI
+5387 MAGSDNGI

-5407 TFSIFGEMNQSVQIF
+5407 AFSIYGEMNQSVQIF

-5475 TFNTTP
+5475 TLNTTP

-5538 EKGHWQMPVN
+5538 DKGHWQMPVN

-5579 DTHIKV
+5579 DTHIQV

-5599 EWWSNSDLIT
+5599 DWWSNSSTIT
-5609 MRGTGEIGATVS
+5609 MRGMGEIGATVS

-5634 AATGRWELSTDKL
+5634 AANGQWELSTDQL
-5647 PEGTYDISL
+5647 PEGKYDITLS
-5656 VIEDSAGNR
+5656 IEDNAGNR
-5665 WEDVREIFI
+5665 KEEVHEIFI

-5707 ITDSEGNTYTL
+5707 ITDSNGNTYTL

-5924 PPAAWNDGNYT
+5924 PPAAWNDGTYT

-5969 DDASDDATATAVT
+5969 NDASDDATATAVT

-5997 RTEPSAAEE
+5997 RTVPSVAEE
-6006 SVVKVTAYSI
+6006 SVVKETAYSI

-6041 PENIVNVSIMFE
+6041 PENIVNVSVMFE

-6083 KFIDKDNDFLI
+6083 KFIDKDDDFLI

-6109 NAMNV
+6109 NAMNA
-6114 RGKTEDD
+6114 RGKAEDD

>member
-1033 DSGISDDNLTN
+1033 DSGIADDNLTN

-1066 AMSDTQI
+1066 AASDTQI

-1110 ANSAIFDFTIDTTV
+1110 ANSAVFDFTIDTTV

-1377 ATKGTGGWTFTP
+1377 ATKGTGGWSFTP
-1389 PTSWADGDYTLS
+1389 TGAWADGDYTLS

-1480 PGVWDYI
+1480 PGAWDYI

-1505 EAGNKATQT
+1505 KAGNKTTQE

-1636 GIPGD
+1636 GIPDD

-1700 VEASDKAG
+1700 VEATDKAG

-1791 WTDGDYTLTV
+1791 WTDGNYTLTV

-2021 QITID
+2021 QI
-2026 HIELVNDSGIPDDNL
+2026 
-2041 TNNVRPH
+2041 
-2048 FQVTVPTDVN
+2048 
-2058 VVRLSIDGGKTWF
+2058 
-2071 NATQSATPGVWDYT
+2071 A
-2085 WLADVGEGKHT
+2085 
-2096 LTVEAT
+2096 
-2102 DKAGNKTTQQLDFI
+2102 
-2116 IDTLLSEPT
+2116 
-2125 IVLDNTD
+2125 
-2132 DSGTKGDHL
+2132 
-2141 TNVNKPTFLLGNID
+2141 
-2155 ADARYVT
+2155 
-2162 VEVQH
+2162 
-2167 GGTKEV
+2167 
-2173 LTATKDATGNWS
+2173 
-2185 VTPTGTW
+2185 
-2192 ADGDYTLTVR
+2192 
-2202 VEDEAGNE
+2202 
-2210 KHSASLTVTVDTQ
+2210 
-2223 ITIDVIELVNDNG
+2223 
-2236 IPGDNMTNDAH
+2236 
-2247 PQFRV
+2247 
-2252 TVPGDVN
+2252 
-2259 EVSLSIDGGVTW
+2259 
-2271 VKATQS
+2271 
-2277 ATPGVWNYTWPGTVP
+2277 
-2292 DGDYTLNVK
+2292 
-2301 ATDNA
+2301 
-2306 GNTVTETL
+2306 
-2314 HFTID
+2314 
-2319 TTLSTPV
+2319 
-2326 IVLDSADD
+2326 
-2334 SGVHGDNMTNHTQ
+2334 
-2347 PTFALQHI
+2347 
-2355 DDDAVRVTVS
+2355 
-2365 VEHGGV
+2365 
-2371 TTTFDAT
+2371 
-2378 KDAGGWTFTPTG
+2378 
-2390 AWADGDYT
+2390 
-2398 LSVSVEDK
+2398 
-2406 AGNTSH
+2406 
-2412 SASLTVTVDTQ
+2412 
-2423 IAINNI
+2423 
-2429 ELVNDSGIPDDNLT
+2429 
-2443 NNVRPHFQVTV
+2443 
-2454 PTDVNVVRLSIDGG
+2454 
-2468 KTWFNATQSATPGV
+2468 
-2482 WDYIWPDDVADGGY
+2482 
-2496 TLTVEATDEAGNKA
+2496 
-2510 TQTLDFTID
+2510 
-2519 TTLSVPT
+2519 
-2526 LSLDSADD
+2526 
-2534 SGIAGDNIT
+2534 
-2543 NVKTP
+2543 
-2548 GFTLNNID
+2548 
-2556 TDVSRVIVEVMH
+2556 
-2568 NGIKQEVPL
+2568 
-2577 VQTGGQWRFAPT
+2577 
-2589 SDWADGDYILTVKV
+2589 
-2603 EDRAGNVK
+2603 
-2611 QSAPLTVTVDTHIAI
+2611 
-2626 DRIELVNDSGIP
+2626 
-2638 GDNLTNE
+2638 
-2645 ARPHFQV
+2645 
-2652 TVPADVNGVRLS
+2652 
-2664 IDGGKTW
+2664 
-2671 FDATQSATSG
+2671 
-2681 VWDYTWLT
+2681 
-2689 NVANGPHTLMVEASD
+2689 
-2704 KAGNKTTQKL
+2704 
-2714 DFTIDTILSEPTIT
+2714 
-2728 LDSADDS
+2728 
-2735 AAGDN
+2735 
-2740 ITNVKMPG
+2740 
-2748 FTLGNIDADVTKV
+2748 
-2761 VVTVAHDGKNQQ
+2761 
-2773 IELIKNGGVWR
+2773 
-2784 FTPGAAWTDGDYTL
+2784 
-2798 TVKVEDKAGNTN
+2798 
-2810 YSAPLTVTIDTQTSI
+2810 
-2825 DRIELLNDTG
+2825 
-2835 IVGDNLTN
+2835 
-2843 EARPQFHITVP
+2843 
-2854 TDVNSVQLSLDGGIN
+2854 
-2869 WVNATLTSDGVWE
+2869 
-2882 YIWPTDLVENT
+2882 
-2893 YTLTVK
+2893 
-2899 ATDVAGNTA
+2899 
-2908 TETLNFIIDT
+2908 
-2918 TLSTPTITLDSAD
+2918 
-2931 DSGTANDNKT
+2931 
-2941 NVKTPGFI
+2941 
-2949 IGGIDSDVTQV
+2949 
-2960 VVQVMRD
+2960 
-2967 GHSEEVEL
+2967 
-2975 TQTNGQWRFVP
+2975 
-2986 GSAWTDGDYTLTVTV
+2986 
-3001 KDEAGN
+3001 
-3007 IRHSAPL
+3007 
-3014 TVTIDTQI
+3014 
-3022 TIDHI
+3022 IDHI

-3174 ATKGATGIWS
+3174 ATKDATGNWSVTPTGTWADGDYTLTVRVEDEAGNEKHSASLTVTVDTQITIDAIELVNDNGIPGDNMTNDAHPQFRVTVPGDVNEVSLSIDGGVTWVKATQSATPGVWNYTWPGTVPDGDYTLNVKATDNAGNTVTETLHFTIDTTLSVPVIVLNSADDTGVQGDNMTNSTQPTFALQHIDDDAVRVTVSVEHGGVTTTFDATKGVGGWSFTPTGAWADGDYTLSVSVEDKAGNTSHSASLTVTVDTQIAINNIELVNDSGIPDDNLTNNVRPHFQVKVPTDVNEVRLSIDGGKTWFNATQSATPGVWDYTWLADVGEGKHTLTVEATDKAGNQTTQKLDFIIDTMLSEPTIVLDSTDDSGTKGDNLTNANKPTFILGNIDADARYVTVEVQYGGTKEVLTATKGATGIWS

-3191 ADGDYTLTVRVEDDA
+3191 ADGDYMLTVRVEDDA

-3321 TPTIAMDSRDDTG
+3321 TPTITMDSRDDTG

-3353 DADAHSVILRIT
+3353 DSDAQSVILRIT

-3411 TPLVV
+3411 TPLIV

-3460 LSIDGGANWVSATQG
+3460 LSIDGGANWVSAAQG

-3618 TQIAIDRIELVNDS
+3618 TQIAIDHIELVNDS

-3716 ITLLTPTIELAPDQ
+3716 ITLMTPTIELAPDQ

-3851 IHQVDSDVTRVMVK
+3851 IRQVDSDVTRVMVK

-4296 TDIAGNTKTSAELR
+4296 TDIAGNTKTSAELK

-4447 PLQSVTVILNGK
+4447 PMQSVTVILNGK

-4531 TSVTTPRFV
+4531 TSVTKPRFV

-4558 SYSVTANGNNLWEFQ
+4558 SYPVTANGNNLWEFQ

-4832 PTLIGSTLPNT
+4832 PTLVGNTLPNA

-4961 LPALGNDGNYE
+4961 LPALGNDGNYV

-5036 TIRNPQGVVIATLVV
+5036 TIRSPQGVVIATLVV

-5076 KAGNSQQKEILIEH
+5076 KAGNSQQKDILIEH

-5407 TFSIFGEMNQSVQIF
+5407 TFSISGEMNQSVQIF

-5538 EKGHWQMPVN
+5538 DKGHWQMPVN

-5579 DTHIKV
+5579 DTHIQV

-5599 EWWSNSDLIT
+5599 DWWSNSSTIT
-5609 MRGTGEIGATVS
+5609 MRGMGEIGATVS

-5634 AATGRWELSTDKL
+5634 AANGQWELSTDQL
-5647 PEGTYDISL
+5647 PEGKYDITLS
-5656 VIEDSAGNR
+5656 IEDNAGNR
-5665 WEDVREIFI
+5665 KEEVHEIFI

-5707 ITDSEGNTYTL
+5707 ITDSNGNTYTL

-5896 TGVTVN
+5896 TGATVN

-5997 RTEPSAAEE
+5997 RTVPSAAEE
-6006 SVVKVTAYSI
+6006 SVVKETAYSI

-6109 NAMNV
+6109 NAMNA

>member
-425 IITDTIAPEKPTI
+425 IITDTIPPEKPTI

-1066 AMSDTQI
+1066 AASDTQI

-1110 ANSAIFDFTIDTTV
+1110 ANSAVFDFTIDTTV

-1377 ATKGTGGWTFTP
+1377 ATKGTGGWSFTP
-1389 PTSWADGDYTLS
+1389 TGAWADGDYTLS

-1480 PGVWDYI
+1480 PGAWDYI

-1505 EAGNKATQT
+1505 KAGNKTTQE

-1552 LNNIDTDVSRV
+1552 LNSIDTDVSRV

-2021 QITID
+2021 QIAID

-2041 TNNVRPH
+2041 TNEARPH

-2116 IDTLLSEPT
+2116 IDTMLSEPT

-2132 DSGTKGDHL
+2132 DSGTKGDNL

-2223 ITIDVIELVNDNG
+2223 ITIDAIELVNDNG

-2319 TTLSTPV
+2319 TTLSVPV
-2326 IVLDSADD
+2326 IVLNSADD
-2334 SGVHGDNMTNHTQ
+2334 TGVQGDNMTNSSQ

-2378 KDAGGWTFTPTG
+2378 KGVGGWSFTPTG

-2443 NNVRPHFQVTV
+2443 NNVRPHFQVKV
-2454 PTDVNVVRLSIDGG
+2454 PTDVN
-2468 KTWFNATQSATPGV
+2468 
-2482 WDYIWPDDVADGGY
+2482 
-2496 TLTVEATDEAGNKA
+2496 E
-2510 TQTLDFTID
+2510 
-2519 TTLSVPT
+2519 
-2526 LSLDSADD
+2526 
-2534 SGIAGDNIT
+2534 
-2543 NVKTP
+2543 
-2548 GFTLNNID
+2548 
-2556 TDVSRVIVEVMH
+2556 
-2568 NGIKQEVPL
+2568 
-2577 VQTGGQWRFAPT
+2577 
-2589 SDWADGDYILTVKV
+2589 
-2603 EDRAGNVK
+2603 
-2611 QSAPLTVTVDTHIAI
+2611 
-2626 DRIELVNDSGIP
+2626 
-2638 GDNLTNE
+2638 
-2645 ARPHFQV
+2645 
-2652 TVPADVNGVRLS
+2652 
-2664 IDGGKTW
+2664 
-2671 FDATQSATSG
+2671 
-2681 VWDYTWLT
+2681 
-2689 NVANGPHTLMVEASD
+2689 
-2704 KAGNKTTQKL
+2704 
-2714 DFTIDTILSEPTIT
+2714 
-2728 LDSADDS
+2728 
-2735 AAGDN
+2735 
-2740 ITNVKMPG
+2740 
-2748 FTLGNIDADVTKV
+2748 
-2761 VVTVAHDGKNQQ
+2761 
-2773 IELIKNGGVWR
+2773 
-2784 FTPGAAWTDGDYTL
+2784 
-2798 TVKVEDKAGNTN
+2798 
-2810 YSAPLTVTIDTQTSI
+2810 
-2825 DRIELLNDTG
+2825 
-2835 IVGDNLTN
+2835 
-2843 EARPQFHITVP
+2843 
-2854 TDVNSVQLSLDGGIN
+2854 
-2869 WVNATLTSDGVWE
+2869 
-2882 YIWPTDLVENT
+2882 
-2893 YTLTVK
+2893 
-2899 ATDVAGNTA
+2899 
-2908 TETLNFIIDT
+2908 
-2918 TLSTPTITLDSAD
+2918 
-2931 DSGTANDNKT
+2931 
-2941 NVKTPGFI
+2941 
-2949 IGGIDSDVTQV
+2949 
-2960 VVQVMRD
+2960 
-2967 GHSEEVEL
+2967 
-2975 TQTNGQWRFVP
+2975 
-2986 GSAWTDGDYTLTVTV
+2986 
-3001 KDEAGN
+3001 
-3007 IRHSAPL
+3007 
-3014 TVTIDTQI
+3014 
-3022 TIDHI
+3022 
-3027 ELVNDSGIPD
+3027 
-3037 DNLTNNVRPH
+3037 
-3047 FQVTVPTDVNVV
+3047 V

-3104 GNKTTQQ
+3104 GNQTTQK

-3118 LLSEPTIVLDNTDD
+3118 MLSEPTIVLDSTDD

-3138 NLTNVNKPTF
+3138 NLTNANKPTF
-3148 LLGNIDADARYV
+3148 ILGNIDADARYV
-3160 TVEVQHGGTKEVLT
+3160 TVEVQYGGTKEVLT

-3191 ADGDYTLTVRVEDDA
+3191 ADGDYMLTVRVEDDA

-3321 TPTIAMDSRDDTG
+3321 TPTITMDSRDDTG

-3353 DADAHSVILRIT
+3353 DSDAQSVILRIT

-3411 TPLVV
+3411 TPLIV

-3460 LSIDGGANWVSATQG
+3460 LSIDGGANWVSAAQG

-3618 TQIAIDRIELVNDS
+3618 TQIAIDHIELVNDS

-3716 ITLLTPTIELAPDQ
+3716 ITLMTPTIELAPDQ

-4296 TDIAGNTKTSAELR
+4296 TDIAGNTKTSAELK

-4531 TSVTTPRFV
+4531 TSVTKPRFV

-4558 SYSVTANGNNLWEFQ
+4558 SYPVTANGNNLWEFQ

-4892 RSTAVDVTID
+4892 RSTAVDLTID

-5302 TNHNKP
+5302 TSHNKP

-5372 LVTIDTSTFIDNPAM
+5372 LVTIDTSTFIDNPVM
-5387 VAGSDNGI
+5387 MAGSDNGI

-5407 TFSIFGEMNQSVQIF
+5407 AFSIYGEMNQSVQIF

-5475 TFNTTP
+5475 TLNTTP

-5579 DTHIKV
+5579 DTHIQV

-5599 EWWSNSDLIT
+5599 DWWSNSSTIT
-5609 MRGTGEIGATVS
+5609 MRGMGEIGATVS

-5634 AATGRWELSTDKL
+5634 AANGQWELSTDQL
-5647 PEGTYDISL
+5647 PEGKYDITLS
-5656 VIEDSAGNR
+5656 IEDNAGNR
-5665 WEDVREIFI
+5665 KEEVHEIFI

-5707 ITDSEGNTYTL
+5707 ITDSNGNTYTL

-5753 PLDIMKEVPVISLSP
+5753 SLDIMKEVPVISLSP

-5870 NGASDSDNV
+5870 NGVSDSDNV

-5908 TDIYQATQGAD
+5908 TDTYQATQGAD

-5924 PPAAWNDGNYT
+5924 PPAAWNDGTYT

-5969 DDASDDATATAVT
+5969 DDASDDATPTAVT
-5982 PPESETVNAESATHL
+5982 PLESETVNAESDTHL
-5997 RTEPSAAEE
+5997 RTVPSAAEE
-6006 SVVKVTAYSI
+6006 SVVKETAYSI

-6041 PENIVNVSIMFE
+6041 PENIVNVSVMFE

-6109 NAMNV
+6109 NAMNA
-6114 RGKTEDD
+6114 RGKAEDD